1 MNEYSNTSVLDQAK
15 SKIQLFKTLNNPSFD
30 SQGMLHDLQHPGF
43 MSTPDEYGFTDWVRD
58 AWTDWNIMRN
68 ETNYSSELG
77 KYQLDQVKVNELD
90 NAEDYLRL
98 VQYNTDSEDKV
109 EIPKELGEEYSKLAK
124 EYKLTG
130 SIDEQI
136 SQIGKY
142 KEELFASQNDAL
154 NEAKKYQDE
163 AQDWRNKHDLSDYY
177 EYKKEEGVFDQF
189 NLDSYLYKL
198 PGIFG
203 SSSASLGLQAL
214 GLAAGLGASVALS
227 ALTGGTATPWIAAAW
242 ATGLSA
248 TALGANIAS
257 ADRENKA
264 EVFDNMKTR
273 IIEQSLNDGSYK
285 DVIKQ
290 AKDKLNDDSL
300 TDDQVMDKILTNQID
315 VKNEA
320 FNKSVHKALTGIEQ
334 LYASDMATVLG
345 TESIETALTVIPF
358 GALSKLGKL
367 GKLGKAVNIA
377 SEKKGKLV
385 DAITDRIDKVK
396 YFGIDKSIKGMADR
410 TKRGFILDLAGRQFV
425 QASYE
430 MIEESNQYL
439 AAQEYIE
446 GKYDGMQ
453 PSYIKGIADSWK
465 HGARS
470 LYSFYAPWDTALTS
484 DKEWL
489 ENSRSGFVLGLLNVP
504 NIVTTGVNARRAYK
518 QVQGDKFVQDVAA
531 DDMFADKDRLN
542 KNITYAQHAINNRE
556 EEIYKAFDKAKE
568 IGLDGIDAQMW
579 DEERDHAIRIVNR
592 ANSKKIQQLAEERD
606 IKKGTEDFNIYVGMI
621 DYYEERAK
629 NATEK
634 YNELANE
641 ANKLL
646 TNQRLFEDKFD
657 SEYGISESE
666 FESLS
671 EEDKEAALS
680 NKTYVISRATTNAR
694 LSAYESILN
703 DIEKL
708 EQDAEETHAKFGIT
722 YNKKDLNKA
731 KSIIKK
737 RYDTV
742 LREDKDASSERDVE
756 LSSIQHD
763 LINAYKHATW
773 AEVDMLRANEDLAAV
788 LTPKKKSEK
797 AVENT
802 KSRIAQY
809 KKVQKQNQEF
819 EQQLQDDH
827 RNEEQPQEEVQP
839 VEVDEEKVEQEVIP
853 QESIQQTEQSVKKV
867 EQPTEEIVEEKPAVQ
882 QESVEK
888 TPKNKPKKFDIDDGQ
903 ITNKYG
909 LTVPHSVVG
918 ARMRYTLEDGSVVEG
933 FRDGRSTRYKNDN
946 RIVAIHDGAG
956 SYIDISV
963 DKIIKVEA
971 YDPITGEEKI
981 FGEYKPKTLDL
992 TNKIKELSQAR
1003 QQIVET
1009 TTEIVSEYKAKKNR
1023 EDAMR
1028 RAQASGQTVPQ
1039 SLDYY
1044 SQGIKHTY
1052 NRDNK
1057 YGKAHEDANDALVN
1071 AVEQID
1077 SEIGQIM
1084 TSLLPDQ
1091 AWKYNRG
1098 TRKPFF
1104 VQSDIDYLFA
1114 SIDSGE
1120 SVNVSPEL
1128 RSVFGAFSDLTDLQ
1142 GQLEEAI
1149 SDVDVEQADKL
1160 ISQIDAAIEKLNS
1173 KVDAYNNR
1181 NESIE
1186 DTNLRTAKEPSY
1198 SEKGHRLVNAG
1209 QTQEESND
1217 FISNSAKPDF
1227 IINSTVSFEILPDRI
1242 NVVFDYNSK
1251 KIRTRLNP
1259 DSSAI
1264 GIINKIR
1271 EYQKQAD
1278 GVNKQIVPIGIAR
1291 TAGRIQHG
1299 NQDNNLTTIKDY
1311 WTVNDVYQI
1320 NPENTIIGIG
1330 TREGIKRGNTILQKG
1345 NYELGRSYWMVN
1357 VSRPET
1363 PNNDRKVPVHL
1374 NPVKIGDIDGLAE
1387 IILQCYEQYNQQFFT
1402 TKEGVQTPIDPT
1414 KLLDFIVYNGNDSRI
1429 TEDRAKMYQP
1439 DHLANLLK
1447 KQLFLE
1453 NGKLTIGTTAYD
1465 VVQLSSNPDLRK
1477 QAIDNI
1483 NANFN
1488 FRINDEN
1495 LYSNWG
1501 SEELKETNPFY
1512 GLKSWFDLYKKDK
1525 LTILPG
1531 VLEFDRKM
1539 VGLDSSAPKGISVLG
1554 YYIKNGL
1561 IKTDFVGMT
1570 DALIYIKDVALVEKD
1585 NGRTEKQI
1593 EESVLE
1599 NPGVKVESADD
1610 LSAFFE
1616 REFNAKFTSDQLS
1629 QQQDENELRERAR
1642 TIIRKLTGLNNV
1654 ETEDDILG
1662 VTQSGLYILGKA
1674 QLDSITLSTYA
1685 PVGTEYHEAWHRI
1698 SNLLMEDKQRE
1709 KLFNRM
1715 RKKYGKDLSDVEIDE
1730 ILAERFKEFQLD
1742 VAENIDYSVTS
1753 LFKRAWNFI
1762 KALANLKDIRLAW
1775 LYTAINRGEFA
1786 KLKPSKERIER
1797 FKNLYGEQGAL
1808 YTYRGHEFNE
1818 FNNSQDIDGAIDSFI
1833 WLLFNMPGP
1842 RTDKQVQDTLKWGQ
1856 TTIDPKILEETVSHT
1871 ITDYS
1876 DVDKLS
1882 LDRLKIFLAKSKSP
1896 AFQELF
1902 QNFDLIQSLIKQK
1915 LKKIQVNLLE
1925 RDEREEINEEKDDDF
1940 ARFDRASYE
1949 IDHYS
1954 TAPAEVKF
1962 FFNTIPEMEWRNGE
1976 IKLVKNQITGL
1987 PKFFNPRLTCNIVF
2001 NDLNNINTIQELID
2015 RVNEK
2020 AQTRPLYIGI
2030 KTKLD
2035 KLVERSKGKGE
2046 DAIQAEATLTK
2057 MLTTIHSN
2065 KNSFL
2070 TVRGT
2075 VETVE
2080 GKTTHSLDVIDNTAE
2095 NKSRALTGQYSQ
2107 ALFLQGGILE
2117 INSEQGITFSQNGE
2131 KQLNSFLSFYDML
2144 QKATQ
2149 NDGKFKTKKG
2159 SYDLHDVSTQSLI
2172 KDYIVTLLNG
2182 VGITIDTGTIDEML
2196 SRPVFGNGSE
2206 YDKLVQFL
2214 FTNTSYWGGMQ
2225 SLVKRL
2231 TALRDQLKAAPKGLQ
2246 TIRVGEQ
2253 DIEIASFYNSNGFVK
2268 ELAKAFIQYHS
2279 NYDNLMAIGAGNNL
2293 LYAISQN
2300 NFSTDTVD
2308 ELNNNPEL
2316 IKQLENIPY
2325 TQASLLV
2332 QQAKAGS
2339 KFRAQ
2344 TFVNFR
2350 TNNPND
2356 VGNDYHQITDA
2367 EDYLSKM
2374 TLVLN
2379 NRLIFPTIADKKT
2392 YHVIDGVQMP
2402 NERLT
2407 SYGIVPYVGMR
2418 FGFGIQTVRQ
2428 IISYANSELASI
2440 EHCINQLT
2448 PGHPEFLPEDQR
2460 IKNYHTKNKY
2470 EVGEETYSIEPN
2482 GTRFQFLN
2490 GVYVDDKFISF
2501 NNPRKASAEN
2511 LKTAREYFFNQPV
2524 EKQIMMINELLSR
2537 RVLDEIQYAV
2547 DKGIIEY
2554 DSTNHLTN
2562 KLLDDDLINSRAE
2575 YYKKKDYKN
2584 PQHIAIIDII
2594 SQYTNNS
2601 IISINEVERV
2611 FSGNPAFYKWNYD
2624 QFGVID
2630 ASIDKIKRLG
2640 SLTSTGVN
2648 NRLDFEDFDP
2658 MYTCAELKDFKIGSR
2673 QFKDTLVPLFVDSS
2687 IREVVKQVH
2696 GIQATLHED
2705 GSNKTVNELK
2715 SEFPKEANLAEVR
2728 AKKEVAVY
2736 GKGINVADAAV
2747 YVTPEFYA
2755 RMMRSIG
2762 MWGPEIAEA
2771 YRILTEPANE
2781 TERNWESQAE
2791 AYAKV
2796 MKASYKPLKY
2806 MAFGRRIENGLAVPY
2821 FNKMALFPLFESV
2834 ATGDIRKLYERMTD
2848 KENPIDMVLFESAV
2862 KAGSKNPLSWKGEDG
2877 NVNDLSK
2884 FTTYKQNM
2892 RYLRQQ
2898 LATDPHT
2905 HEEQMA
2911 GTQMLKVALANLDLL
2926 GNYGFGENK
2935 TKGEVIRDTIFSAM
2949 NELSNRGRK
2958 RIEEKLLDKDGRVS
2972 EEKLAKMLMED
2983 LETQDADNNILDGV
2997 TFNPETGKMN
3007 LSLSAIS
3014 NNTWLE
3020 SRIISMINKEVI
3032 DVNLPGGAFIQRSA
3046 FGMAA
3051 DQMDV
3056 MSDKMLNNG
3065 VALKTIDEKD
3075 GSLQAI
3081 VSINLFKHII
3091 PNYDKMTFTEA
3102 RQWLLDHNI
3111 IGENAEPSAIG
3122 YRIPTQAQASIQAL
3136 KFMDVLPEIMGDTIV
3151 LPEDFT
3157 KQTGSDFDIDK
3168 LYVSRYQYDKKGNRI
3183 QFNDEL
3189 GMEGNSE
3196 DAIKNKLIEQYLKV
3210 LTTTEYTNQ
3219 LKVSIDNATSTVK
3232 DYVLRKI
3239 ESKKPIH
3246 HQTPFEVY
3254 SPHYQE
3260 EVKSEY
3266 TKGKSGIGPFALNNA
3281 HHILTQLMGVKF
3293 KSNAFTEAL
3302 NLIDLDKQYDDD
3314 GSGRR
3319 ILDWLSAMINAFVD
3333 IAKDP
3338 YIVRLNVNP
3347 YTFNMTAYLLRMGK
3361 GEQTF
3366 YFLKQPVIDAVAKA
3380 VLNTRGNY
3388 GKDNTKTQFEVE
3400 QEATQKVLNS
3410 FGITEN
3416 VLEAQR
3422 EILKDPNNLAIHLES
3437 LFNGELEKMLLSDNV
3452 SQEDKNKYQAKV
3464 WLAWQAMT
3472 PYAKDMAD
3480 LVKYSKVDTKKMG
3493 KSFAAQRIFEKGI
3506 DRIKDES
3513 ETRFKYGVLDNFF
3526 DNTFLTT
3533 KAENSIVFGRSLF
3546 ENQLLR
3552 TTPKFVLT
3560 LDNILYRLGKSKS
3573 IDERLLRT
3581 IVGSMEA
3588 AIKSEY
3594 FNQKMQDKG
3603 ITPAD
3608 FFYGDNTVARRLMKL
3623 RNRIYRG
3630 ELNDL
3635 KNNVVGFNNALLNF
3649 LIPNTVKYET
3659 TFTEPDYVDVKTMF
3673 DQDVHSKNMIITAWE
3688 ELLQHYD
3695 EEVRTLAE
3703 DLIYYSFLTSGDNK
3717 NMNSFFEF
3725 VPTSWRKE
3733 YSQFLQDKLDNNEI
3747 SVNYRDIYL
3756 NNWQNN
3762 DIVPRIEQSYREE
3775 RMGTEGEM
3783 IVEEQYFEG
3792 IRSKYT
3798 LSDSSFAPY
3807 IMFTG
3812 KAGSKNR
3819 IKPIG
3824 WYKQQERTKS
3834 GIYVTRSYPV
3844 YPSFVK
3850 IRYGSTNSPTS
3861 YVVYELI
3868 GYNMEATKAGNI
3880 NYIPIYVAVNK
3891 KGYRYKGHVIT
3902 EYGQYQGHMF
3912 NLMSIGVTSEDF
3924 INGNV
3929 VNLINKSK
3937 NLSEEQKKQYSL
3949 TFGKNFRSISTLP
3962 SYINL
3967 AISDMYGTISE
3978 QKDISFEQ
3986 EVTPETTE
3994 DGSINVYY
4002 GAGENAD
4009 LSNFAERP
4017 FEFEGVRYRNVESAF
4032 QSRKLDYSDFY
4043 HYPNFGGP
4051 KDSYFEMQEKF
4062 ENTTGPEAR
4071 KLGRQIIGLNQAE
4084 WDKHSSD
4091 IMKKIIRESFKQN
4104 PSALKRLL
4112 ATGNSVL
4119 THNQDKGKW
4128 GKEFPRILMEV
4139 RDELKQPLEIT
4150 SNPFDEYRQVRIN
4163 VGNSGVSVQ
4172 RAIELIN
4179 KLKTAEMRNE
4189 EVTGQIDD
4197 VYNSELFEDWS
4208 ERKSV
4213 IELFKDKQFGNDVE
4227 SLFEE
4232 YLSKDESN
4240 DINDLNT
4247 TNNISDILNKIVLDS
4262 GAFVKVDP
4270 NQLSLFDDMSDQ
4282 DRKDI
4287 QDQIDEHNKKCNR

>member
-43 MSTPDEYGFTDWVRD
+43 MSTPDEYGFTDWIRD

-109 EIPKELGEEYSKLAK
+109 EIPEELGEEYSKLAK

-142 KEELFASQNDAL
+142 KEELFASQNNAL

-227 ALTGGTATPWIAAAW
+227 ALTAGTATPWIAASW

-285 DVIKQ
+285 DVIEQ
-290 AKDKLNDDSL
+290 AKGKLNDDSL
-300 TDDQVMDKILTNQID
+300 TDDQVMDKILTNQVD

-320 FNKSVHKALTGIEQ
+320 FNKSVHKALTGVEQ
-334 LYASDMATVLG
+334 LYTSDMATVLG

-396 YFGIDKSIKGMADR
+396 YFGIDKSIKGMADK

-425 QASYE
+425 QASSE
-430 MIEESNQYL
+430 MVEESNQYL

-531 DDMFADKDRLN
+531 DDVFADKDRLN

-568 IGLDGIDAQMW
+568 IGLEGIDAQMW

-621 DYYEERAK
+621 DYYEERVK

-646 TNQRLFEDKFD
+646 TNQQLFEDKFD
-657 SEYGISESE
+657 AEYGISESE

-680 NKTYVISRATTNAR
+680 NKAYVISRATTNAR

-708 EQDAEETHAKFGIT
+708 EQDAEEVHAKFGIT

-737 RYDTV
+737 RYDTI
-742 LREDKDASSERDVE
+742 LREDEDASSERDVE

-788 LTPKKKSEK
+788 LTSKKKSEK
-797 AVENT
+797 AVEDT
-802 KSRIAQY
+802 KSIIAQY

-827 RNEEQPQEEVQP
+827 HNGERPQEEVRH

-853 QESIQQTEQSVKKV
+853 QEPIQQTEQSVEKV
-867 EQPTEEIVEEKPAVQ
+867 EQPTEETTEEKPAVQ
-882 QESVEK
+882 QESDK
-888 TPKNKPKKFDIDDGQ
+888 KKNKQNIRKNVAAKHLNRLKNATDVIDKINSLQQVKNVIAKDRTLYTDDEINEVYQ
-903 ITNKYG
+903 IEQQLREMGYEIRELSGSSYHDDDKYIVDTFIPDDT
-909 LTVPHSVVG
+909 LPVG
-918 ARMRYTLEDGSVVEG
+918 ARIVSGIRKPLILKDGVMVQAPSVTVRQNLPSESED
-933 FRDGRSTRYKNDN
+933 N
-946 RIVAIHDGAG
+946 
-956 SYIDISV
+956 
-963 DKIIKVEA
+963 
-971 YDPITGEEKI
+971 EK
-981 FGEYKPKTLDL
+981 LDL
-992 TNKIKELSQAR
+992 SDRIKELSQAR

-1009 TTEIVSEYKAKKNR
+1009 TTEVVSEHKAKKNR
-1023 EDAMR
+1023 DDAMR
-1028 RAQASGQTVPQ
+1028 RAQASGQTAPQ
-1039 SLDYY
+1039 SIDYY
-1044 SQGIKHTY
+1044 SQGVKHTY

-1057 YGKAHEDANDALVN
+1057 YGKTHEDINDALVN

-1084 TSLLPDQ
+1084 TSLFPDQ

-1098 TRKPFF
+1098 VRKPFF

-1114 SIDSGE
+1114 SVDSGE

-1160 ISQIDAAIEKLNS
+1160 IPQINAAIEKLNS
-1173 KVDAYNNR
+1173 KVDVYNNR

-1227 IINSTVSFEILPDRI
+1227 IINSTVSFEVLPDRI
-1242 NVVFDYNSK
+1242 NVVFDYNGK

-1278 GVNKQIVPIGIAR
+1278 SVNKQIVPIGIAR

-1299 NQDNNLTTIKDY
+1299 AQDNNLTTVKDY
-1311 WTVNDVYQI
+1311 WTVKDVYQI
-1320 NPENTIIGIG
+1320 NPENTTIGIG

-1345 NYELGRSYWMVN
+1345 DYELGRSYWMVN

-1374 NPVKIGDIDGLAE
+1374 NPVKIGDINGLAE

-1465 VVQLSSNPDLRK
+1465 IVQLSSNPDLRK

-1585 NGRTEKQI
+1585 NGKTEKQI

-1610 LSAFFE
+1610 LSAFFKQ
-1616 REFNAKFTSDQLS
+1616 EFGAKFTSDQLS

-1685 PVGTEYHEAWHRI
+1685 PVGTEYHESWHRI

-1818 FNNSQDIDGAIDSFI
+1818 FNNSQTIDGAIDGLI
-1833 WLLFNMPGP
+1833 YLLFNMP
-1842 RTDKQVQDTLKWGQ
+1842 DKLGNVTR
-1856 TTIDPKILEETVSHT
+1856 

-1876 DVDKLS
+1876 DIDKIS
-1882 LDRLKIFLAKSKSP
+1882 LDRLKTLLAASKSP
-1896 AFQELF
+1896 VYQELF
-1902 QNFDLIQSLIKQK
+1902 QNFDLVQDLLKQK
-1915 LKKIQVNLLE
+1915 LKKIQVNLLTK
-1925 RDEREEINEEKDDDF
+1925 EEQEELNEEGSEDLGKIDMDDYTK
-1940 ARFDRASYE
+1940 ASYE
-1949 IDHYS
+1949 IDPYS
-1954 TAPAEVKF
+1954 NAPAEVKF
-1962 FFNTIPEMEWRNGE
+1962 FFTTIPEKEWRNGE
-1976 IKLVKNQITGL
+1976 MQLVMNPITGL
-1987 PKFFNPRLTCNIVF
+1987 PKFFNPRLTWNIIL
-2001 NDLNNINTIQELID
+2001 NDLHSATTIQEMVDI
-2015 RVNEK
+2015 VNKK
-2020 AQTRPLYIGI
+2020 AQTIPLYAGV

-2035 KLVERSKGKGE
+2035 KLVERSKGQGE
-2046 DAIQAEATLTK
+2046 DAVQAEATLTK

-2095 NKSRALTGQYSQ
+2095 NKSRALPGQYSQ

-2117 INSEQGITFSQNGE
+2117 INSEQGIIFSQNGE

-2159 SYDLHDVSTQSLI
+2159 SYDLHDISTQSLI

-2293 LYAISQN
+2293 LYASSQN

-2316 IKQLENIPY
+2316 IEQLENIPY
-2325 TQASLLV
+2325 TQVSLLV

-2392 YHVIDGVQMP
+2392 YHVIDGVKMP

-2470 EVGEETYSIEPN
+2470 NVGKETYSIEPN

-2501 NNPRKASAEN
+2501 NNPRKTSAEN

-2575 YYKKKDYKN
+2575 YYKKKGYKN
-2584 PQHIAIIDII
+2584 PQHVAIIDII

-2658 MYTCAELKDFKIGSR
+2658 MYTCAELKDFEIGSR
-2673 QFKDTLVPLFVDSS
+2673 QFKDTLAPLFVDSS
-2687 IREVVKQVH
+2687 IRELVKQVH
-2696 GIQATLHED
+2696 GIQATLRED
-2705 GSNKTVNELK
+2705 GSNKTVEELK
-2715 SEFPKEANLAEVR
+2715 AEFPKEANLAEVR
-2728 AKKEVAVY
+2728 AKKEVAGY

-2958 RIEEKLLDKDGRVS
+2958 RIEEKLLDKDGKVS

-2983 LETQDADNNILDGV
+2983 LETQDADNNILDGI

-3020 SRIISMINKEVI
+3020 SRFISMINKEVI

-3065 VALKTIDEKD
+3065 IALKTIDEKD

-3091 PNYDKMTFTEA
+3091 PNYDKITFTEA

-3157 KQTGSDFDIDK
+3157 KQTGSD
-3168 LYVSRYQYDKKGNRI
+3168 
-3183 QFNDEL
+3183 
-3189 GMEGNSE
+3189 
-3196 DAIKNKLIEQYLKV
+3196 
-3210 LTTTEYTNQ
+3210 
-3219 LKVSIDNATSTVK
+3219 
-3232 DYVLRKI
+3232 KI
-3239 ESKKPIH
+3239 
-3246 HQTPFEVY
+3246 
-3254 SPHYQE
+3254 
-3260 EVKSEY
+3260 
-3266 TKGKSGIGPFALNNA
+3266 
-3281 HHILTQLMGVKF
+3281 
-3293 KSNAFTEAL
+3293 
-3302 NLIDLDKQYDDD
+3302 
-3314 GSGRR
+3314 
-3319 ILDWLSAMINAFVD
+3319 
-3333 IAKDP
+3333 
-3338 YIVRLNVNP
+3338 
-3347 YTFNMTAYLLRMGK
+3347 
-3361 GEQTF
+3361 
-3366 YFLKQPVIDAVAKA
+3366 
-3380 VLNTRGNY
+3380 
-3388 GKDNTKTQFEVE
+3388 
-3400 QEATQKVLNS
+3400 
-3410 FGITEN
+3410 
-3416 VLEAQR
+3416 
-3422 EILKDPNNLAIHLES
+3422 
-3437 LFNGELEKMLLSDNV
+3437 
-3452 SQEDKNKYQAKV
+3452 
-3464 WLAWQAMT
+3464 
-3472 PYAKDMAD
+3472 
-3480 LVKYSKVDTKKMG
+3480 
-3493 KSFAAQRIFEKGI
+3493 
-3506 DRIKDES
+3506 
-3513 ETRFKYGVLDNFF
+3513 
-3526 DNTFLTT
+3526 
-3533 KAENSIVFGRSLF
+3533 SLF
-3546 ENQLLR
+3546 E
-3552 TTPKFVLT
+3552 
-3560 LDNILYRLGKSKS
+3560 
-3573 IDERLLRT
+3573 
-3581 IVGSMEA
+3581 
-3588 AIKSEY
+3588 
-3594 FNQKMQDKG
+3594 
-3603 ITPAD
+3603 
-3608 FFYGDNTVARRLMKL
+3608 
-3623 RNRIYRG
+3623 
-3630 ELNDL
+3630 
-3635 KNNVVGFNNALLNF
+3635 
-3649 LIPNTVKYET
+3649 
-3659 TFTEPDYVDVKTMF
+3659 
-3673 DQDVHSKNMIITAWE
+3673 
-3688 ELLQHYD
+3688 
-3695 EEVRTLAE
+3695 
-3703 DLIYYSFLTSGDNK
+3703 
-3717 NMNSFFEF
+3717 
-3725 VPTSWRKE
+3725 
-3733 YSQFLQDKLDNNEI
+3733 
-3747 SVNYRDIYL
+3747 
-3756 NNWQNN
+3756 
-3762 DIVPRIEQSYREE
+3762 
-3775 RMGTEGEM
+3775 
-3783 IVEEQYFEG
+3783 
-3792 IRSKYT
+3792 
-3798 LSDSSFAPY
+3798 
-3807 IMFTG
+3807 
-3812 KAGSKNR
+3812 
-3819 IKPIG
+3819 
-3824 WYKQQERTKS
+3824 
-3834 GIYVTRSYPV
+3834 PV
-3844 YPSFVK
+3844 
-3850 IRYGSTNSPTS
+3850 
-3861 YVVYELI
+3861 
-3868 GYNMEATKAGNI
+3868 
-3880 NYIPIYVAVNK
+3880 
-3891 KGYRYKGHVIT
+3891 
-3902 EYGQYQGHMF
+3902 
-3912 NLMSIGVTSEDF
+3912 
-3924 INGNV
+3924 
-3929 VNLINKSK
+3929 
-3937 NLSEEQKKQYSL
+3937 
-3949 TFGKNFRSISTLP
+3949 
-3962 SYINL
+3962 
-3967 AISDMYGTISE
+3967 
-3978 QKDISFEQ
+3978 
-3986 EVTPETTE
+3986 
-3994 DGSINVYY
+3994 
-4002 GAGENAD
+4002 
-4009 LSNFAERP
+4009 
-4017 FEFEGVRYRNVESAF
+4017 
-4032 QSRKLDYSDFY
+4032 
-4043 HYPNFGGP
+4043 
-4051 KDSYFEMQEKF
+4051 
-4062 ENTTGPEAR
+4062 
-4071 KLGRQIIGLNQAE
+4071 
-4084 WDKHSSD
+4084 
-4091 IMKKIIRESFKQN
+4091 
-4104 PSALKRLL
+4104 
-4112 ATGNSVL
+4112 
-4119 THNQDKGKW
+4119 
-4128 GKEFPRILMEV
+4128 
-4139 RDELKQPLEIT
+4139 
-4150 SNPFDEYRQVRIN
+4150 
-4163 VGNSGVSVQ
+4163 
-4172 RAIELIN
+4172 
-4179 KLKTAEMRNE
+4179 
-4189 EVTGQIDD
+4189 
-4197 VYNSELFEDWS
+4197 
-4208 ERKSV
+4208 
-4213 IELFKDKQFGNDVE
+4213 
-4227 SLFEE
+4227 
-4232 YLSKDESN
+4232 
-4240 DINDLNT
+4240 
-4247 TNNISDILNKIVLDS
+4247 
-4262 GAFVKVDP
+4262 
-4270 NQLSLFDDMSDQ
+4270 
-4282 DRKDI
+4282 
-4287 QDQIDEHNKKCNR
+4287 

>member
-30 SQGMLHDLQHPGF
+30 SQGVLHDLQHPGF

-98 VQYNTDSEDKV
+98 VQYNAGSEDKV
-109 EIPKELGEEYSKLAK
+109 EIPEELGEEYSKLAK
-124 EYKLTG
+124 EYKLSG

-142 KEELFASQNDAL
+142 KEDLFASQNNAL

-163 AQDWRNKHDLSDYY
+163 AQDWRDKHYLSDYY
-177 EYKKEEGVFDQF
+177 EYKKEEGVFDQY

-273 IIEQSLNDGSYK
+273 IIEQSLNDGSYQ

-290 AKDKLNDDSL
+290 AKTKLDDDSL
-300 TDDQVMDKILTNQID
+300 TDDQVMDKILTNQ
-315 VKNEA
+315 VEVQNES
-320 FNKSVHKALTGIEQ
+320 FNKSVHKALTGVEQ
-334 LYASDMATVLG
+334 LYTSDMATVLG

-396 YFGIDKSIKGMADR
+396 YFGIDKSIKGMADK

-425 QASYE
+425 QASSE

-556 EEIYKAFDKAKE
+556 EEIYRAFDKAKE
-568 IGLDGIDAQMW
+568 IGLEGIDAQMW

-629 NATEK
+629 EASEK
-634 YNELANE
+634 YNERANE

-646 TNQRLFEDKFD
+646 SNQQLFEDKFD
-657 SEYGISESE
+657 AEYGISQSE
-666 FESLS
+666 FEALS

-680 NKTYVISRATTNAR
+680 NKAYIISRAATNAR

-703 DIEKL
+703 DIDRL
-708 EQDAEETHAKFGIT
+708 EQDAEEAHAKFGIT

-737 RYDTV
+737 RYDTI
-742 LREDKDASSERDVE
+742 LREDEDASSERDVE
-756 LSSIQHD
+756 LSSIQYD

-773 AEVDMLRANEDLAAV
+773 AEVDMLRANEDLTAV
-788 LTPKKKSEK
+788 LTSKKNNEK
-797 AVENT
+797 AVEET

-827 RNEEQPQEEVQP
+827 RNEEQPQEEAQP
-839 VEVDEEKVEQEVIP
+839 VEIDEEKIEQVEKPTITQDDDIVWREVDEEQPIEKAEQPIVQQVEQ
-853 QESIQQTEQSVKKV
+853 K
-867 EQPTEEIVEEKPAVQ
+867 TEEKIEEKPVEQ
-882 QESVEK
+882 SKSVEK
-888 TPKNKPKKFDIDDGQ
+888 EDEEPGVIVLGKSKSRSGMEYEIKAFIDDDTDNELSHNEQYRIQAASNNNMVTFGLNDLLNYMSEDYLESMSYHGFEENTLQ
-903 ITNKYG
+903 SFKVRMVRRYEDKTDGTVHYYLYGRATYDKYDDS
-909 LTVPHSVVG
+909 HDI
-918 ARMRYTLEDGSVVEG
+918 MLEVQ
-933 FRDGRSTRYKNDN
+933 NL
-946 RIVAIHDGAG
+946 
-956 SYIDISV
+956 
-963 DKIIKVEA
+963 
-971 YDPITGEEKI
+971 
-981 FGEYKPKTLDL
+981 PKQFEILFKDDQTENNEQKLDL
-992 TNKIKELSQAR
+992 TDRIKGLTQAR

-1009 TTEIVSEYKAKKNR
+1009 TTEVVSEYKAKKNR
-1023 EDAMR
+1023 DEAMR
-1028 RAQASGQTVPQ
+1028 RAQASGQTAEQ

-1044 SQGIKHTY
+1044 SQGIKHVY

-1057 YGKAHEDANDALVN
+1057 YGKAHENASDALVK
-1071 AVEQID
+1071 AVEQVD
-1077 SEIGQIM
+1077 TEIGQIM
-1084 TSLLPDQ
+1084 TQLVPEN
-1091 AWKYNRG
+1091 AWKYSRG
-1098 TRKPFF
+1098 TRAPFF
-1104 VQSDIDYLFA
+1104 VQQDVDYLF
-1114 SIDSGE
+1114 
-1120 SVNVSPEL
+1120 SVADVEKDNTVLSTEL
-1128 RSVFGAFSDLTDLQ
+1128 KGVLGAFDDLMTLQ
-1142 GQLEEAI
+1142 GRLEEAI
-1149 SDVDVEQADKL
+1149 SDVDVESADKL
-1160 ISQIDAAIEKLNS
+1160 IPQIDSAIEKLNS
-1173 KVDAYNNR
+1173 KVDIYNNR
-1181 NESIE
+1181 NESVE
-1186 DTNLRTAKEPSY
+1186 DTNLRNAKEPSY
-1198 SEKGHRLVNAG
+1198 SEKGHRLINAG
-1209 QTQEESND
+1209 QTQEESNN
-1217 FISNSAKPDF
+1217 FIANSAKPDF
-1227 IINSTVSFEILPDRI
+1227 IINSTVSFEVLPDRI
-1242 NVVFDYNSK
+1242 NVVFDYNGK

-1278 GVNKQIVPIGIAR
+1278 SVNKQIVPIGIAR

-1299 NQDNNLTTIKDY
+1299 AQDNNLTSVKDY
-1311 WTVNDVYQI
+1311 WTLNDVYQI
-1320 NPENTIIGIG
+1320 NPENTVIGIG

-1345 NYELGRSYWMVN
+1345 NNYELGRSYWMVN

-1363 PNNDRKVPVHL
+1363 PNHDRKVPVHL

-1402 TKEGVQTPIDPT
+1402 TKEGVQTPIDPV

-1429 TEDRAKMYQP
+1429 TEDKAKMYQP
-1439 DHLANLLK
+1439 EHLANMLK

-1453 NGKLTIGTTAYD
+1453 DGKLTIGTIAYD
-1465 VVQLSSNPDLRK
+1465 IVQLSSNPELRK
-1477 QAIDNI
+1477 QAIENI
-1483 NANFN
+1483 NSNLN

-1539 VGLDSSAPKGISVLG
+1539 VGLDPSAPKGISVLG

-1585 NGRTEKQI
+1585 NGKTEQQI
-1593 EESVLE
+1593 EESVLD

-1616 REFNAKFTSDQLS
+1616 QEFGAKFTSDQLS
-1629 QQQDENELRERAR
+1629 KQQDENELRERAR
-1642 TIIRKLTGLNNV
+1642 AIIRKLTGLNNV

-1715 RKKYGKDLSDVEIDE
+1715 RKKYGKELSDIEIDE
-1730 ILAERFKEFQLD
+1730 ILAERFKEFQLG

-1762 KALANLKDIRLAW
+1762 KALVNLKDLQLAW

-1808 YTYRGHEFNE
+1808 YTYRGHEFKE
-1818 FNNSQDIDGAIDSFI
+1818 FNNSQMIDGAIDGLI
-1833 WLLFNMPGP
+1833 YLLFNMP
-1842 RTDKQVQDTLKWGQ
+1842 DKLGNVTR
-1856 TTIDPKILEETVSHT
+1856 
-1871 ITDYS
+1871 ITDYT
-1876 DVDKLS
+1876 DINKLS
-1882 LDRLKIFLAKSKSP
+1882 LDRLKTLLAASKSP
-1896 AFQELF
+1896 VYQELY
-1902 QNFDLIQSLIKQK
+1902 QNFDLIQDLMKQK
-1915 LKKIQVNLLE
+1915 LKKIQVNLLTK
-1925 RDEREEINEEKDDDF
+1925 EEQEELNEEKDEDLGKIDMDDYTK
-1940 ARFDRASYE
+1940 ASYE
-1949 IDHYS
+1949 VDPYS
-1954 TAPAEVKF
+1954 NAPAEVKF
-1962 FFNTIPEMEWRNGE
+1962 FFTTIPEKEWRDGQMQ
-1976 IKLVKNQITGL
+1976 LVKNPITGL
-1987 PKFFNPRLTCNIVF
+1987 PKFFNPRLTWNIIL
-2001 NDLNNINTIQELID
+2001 NDLHSATTIQEMVDL
-2015 RVNEK
+2015 VNKK
-2020 AQTRPLYIGI
+2020 AQTVALYAGV
-2030 KTKLD
+2030 KSKLD
-2035 KLVERSKGKGE
+2035 KLVERSKGQGE

-2080 GKTTHSLDVIDNTAE
+2080 GETTHSLDVIDNTAE
-2095 NKSRALTGQYSQ
+2095 NKSRALPSQYSQ

-2131 KQLNSFLSFYDML
+2131 KQLNAFLSFYDL
-2144 QKATQ
+2144 IQRATQ
-2149 NDGKFKTKKG
+2149 NGGKFKTKKG
-2159 SYDLHDVSTQSLI
+2159 SYDLHDVATQSLV
-2172 KDYIVTLLNG
+2172 KDYIVQLLNG
-2182 VGITIDTGTIDEML
+2182 VDISIDTGTIDEML
-2196 SRPVFGNGSE
+2196 SRPVFGDGSE

-2231 TALRDQLKAAPKGLQ
+2231 IALRDQLKAAPKGLQ

-2293 LYAISQN
+2293 LYASSQN

-2316 IKQLENIPY
+2316 IEQLENIPY
-2325 TQASLLV
+2325 TQASLLIK
-2332 QQAKAGS
+2332 QAKAGN

-2374 TLVLN
+2374 TLILN
-2379 NRLIFPTIADKKT
+2379 NRLIFPTVADKKT
-2392 YHVIDGVQMP
+2392 YHVIDGVQLP

-2407 SYGIVPYVGMR
+2407 NYGIVPYVGMR
-2418 FGFGIQTVRQ
+2418 FGFGIQTINQ
-2428 IISYANSELASI
+2428 IIAYANSELASI

-2448 PGHPEFLPEDQR
+2448 PGHPDYLSEDQR

-2470 EVGEETYSIEPN
+2470 KIGKDTYSIEPN
-2482 GTRFQFLN
+2482 GTRFQFLS
-2490 GVYVDDKFISF
+2490 GVYIDNKFVSF
-2501 NNPRKASAEN
+2501 NDPRKTSAEN
-2511 LKTAREYFFNQPV
+2511 LKTAKEKFFNQPV

-2554 DSTNHLTN
+2554 DETNHLVN
-2562 KLLDDDLINSRAE
+2562 KLLDDDLIKERAE
-2575 YYKKKDYKN
+2575 YYSKKGYKN
-2584 PQHIAIIDII
+2584 PQHVAIVDII

-2601 IISINEVERV
+2601 IISISEVERV

-2624 QFGVID
+2624 QFGIID

-2640 SLTSTGVN
+2640 SLTSTGIN

-2658 MYTCAELKDFKIGSR
+2658 MYTCAELKDFEIGSR
-2673 QFKDTLVPLFVDSS
+2673 QFKDTLVPLFIDSS

-2705 GSNKTVNELK
+2705 GSNKTVDELK
-2715 SEFPKEANLAEVR
+2715 SEFPKEANLAEIR
-2728 AKKEVAVY
+2728 AKKEVAGY
-2736 GKGINVADAAV
+2736 GEGINVADAAV

-2791 AYAKV
+2791 AYHKV

-2848 KENPIDMVLFESAV
+2848 KESPIDMVLFESAV

-2935 TKGEVIRDTIFSAM
+2935 VKGEVIRDTIFGAM

-2958 RIEEKLLDKDGRVS
+2958 RIEDKLLGPDGKVS

-2997 TFNPETGKMN
+2997 TFNPETGRMN

-3014 NNTWLE
+3014 NNSWLE

-3065 VALKTIDEKD
+3065 VALKTVDEKD
-3075 GSLQAI
+3075 GSLQSI
-3081 VSINLFKHII
+3081 ISINLFKHII
-3091 PNYDKMTFTEA
+3091 PNYENMTFTEA
-3102 RQWLLDHNI
+3102 RQWLLNHNI
-3111 IGENAEPSAIG
+3111 IGENSEPQAIG

-3157 KQTGSDFDIDK
+3157 KQTGSDFD
-3168 LYVSRYQYDKKGNRI
+3168 
-3183 QFNDEL
+3183 
-3189 GMEGNSE
+3189 
-3196 DAIKNKLIEQYLKV
+3196 
-3210 LTTTEYTNQ
+3210 
-3219 LKVSIDNATSTVK
+3219 
-3232 DYVLRKI
+3232 
-3239 ESKKPIH
+3239 
-3246 HQTPFEVY
+3246 
-3254 SPHYQE
+3254 
-3260 EVKSEY
+3260 
-3266 TKGKSGIGPFALNNA
+3266 
-3281 HHILTQLMGVKF
+3281 
-3293 KSNAFTEAL
+3293 
-3302 NLIDLDKQYDDD
+3302 
-3314 GSGRR
+3314 
-3319 ILDWLSAMINAFVD
+3319 
-3333 IAKDP
+3333 
-3338 YIVRLNVNP
+3338 
-3347 YTFNMTAYLLRMGK
+3347 
-3361 GEQTF
+3361 
-3366 YFLKQPVIDAVAKA
+3366 
-3380 VLNTRGNY
+3380 
-3388 GKDNTKTQFEVE
+3388 
-3400 QEATQKVLNS
+3400 
-3410 FGITEN
+3410 
-3416 VLEAQR
+3416 
-3422 EILKDPNNLAIHLES
+3422 
-3437 LFNGELEKMLLSDNV
+3437 
-3452 SQEDKNKYQAKV
+3452 
-3464 WLAWQAMT
+3464 
-3472 PYAKDMAD
+3472 
-3480 LVKYSKVDTKKMG
+3480 
-3493 KSFAAQRIFEKGI
+3493 
-3506 DRIKDES
+3506 
-3513 ETRFKYGVLDNFF
+3513 
-3526 DNTFLTT
+3526 
-3533 KAENSIVFGRSLF
+3533 
-3546 ENQLLR
+3546 
-3552 TTPKFVLT
+3552 
-3560 LDNILYRLGKSKS
+3560 
-3573 IDERLLRT
+3573 
-3581 IVGSMEA
+3581 
-3588 AIKSEY
+3588 
-3594 FNQKMQDKG
+3594 
-3603 ITPAD
+3603 
-3608 FFYGDNTVARRLMKL
+3608 
-3623 RNRIYRG
+3623 
-3630 ELNDL
+3630 
-3635 KNNVVGFNNALLNF
+3635 
-3649 LIPNTVKYET
+3649 
-3659 TFTEPDYVDVKTMF
+3659 
-3673 DQDVHSKNMIITAWE
+3673 
-3688 ELLQHYD
+3688 
-3695 EEVRTLAE
+3695 
-3703 DLIYYSFLTSGDNK
+3703 
-3717 NMNSFFEF
+3717 
-3725 VPTSWRKE
+3725 
-3733 YSQFLQDKLDNNEI
+3733 
-3747 SVNYRDIYL
+3747 
-3756 NNWQNN
+3756 
-3762 DIVPRIEQSYREE
+3762 
-3775 RMGTEGEM
+3775 
-3783 IVEEQYFEG
+3783 
-3792 IRSKYT
+3792 
-3798 LSDSSFAPY
+3798 
-3807 IMFTG
+3807 
-3812 KAGSKNR
+3812 
-3819 IKPIG
+3819 
-3824 WYKQQERTKS
+3824 
-3834 GIYVTRSYPV
+3834 
-3844 YPSFVK
+3844 
-3850 IRYGSTNSPTS
+3850 
-3861 YVVYELI
+3861 
-3868 GYNMEATKAGNI
+3868 
-3880 NYIPIYVAVNK
+3880 
-3891 KGYRYKGHVIT
+3891 
-3902 EYGQYQGHMF
+3902 
-3912 NLMSIGVTSEDF
+3912 
-3924 INGNV
+3924 
-3929 VNLINKSK
+3929 
-3937 NLSEEQKKQYSL
+3937 
-3949 TFGKNFRSISTLP
+3949 
-3962 SYINL
+3962 
-3967 AISDMYGTISE
+3967 
-3978 QKDISFEQ
+3978 
-3986 EVTPETTE
+3986 
-3994 DGSINVYY
+3994 
-4002 GAGENAD
+4002 
-4009 LSNFAERP
+4009 
-4017 FEFEGVRYRNVESAF
+4017 
-4032 QSRKLDYSDFY
+4032 
-4043 HYPNFGGP
+4043 
-4051 KDSYFEMQEKF
+4051 
-4062 ENTTGPEAR
+4062 
-4071 KLGRQIIGLNQAE
+4071 
-4084 WDKHSSD
+4084 
-4091 IMKKIIRESFKQN
+4091 
-4104 PSALKRLL
+4104 
-4112 ATGNSVL
+4112 
-4119 THNQDKGKW
+4119 
-4128 GKEFPRILMEV
+4128 
-4139 RDELKQPLEIT
+4139 
-4150 SNPFDEYRQVRIN
+4150 
-4163 VGNSGVSVQ
+4163 
-4172 RAIELIN
+4172 
-4179 KLKTAEMRNE
+4179 
-4189 EVTGQIDD
+4189 
-4197 VYNSELFEDWS
+4197 
-4208 ERKSV
+4208 
-4213 IELFKDKQFGNDVE
+4213 
-4227 SLFEE
+4227 
-4232 YLSKDESN
+4232 
-4240 DINDLNT
+4240 
-4247 TNNISDILNKIVLDS
+4247 
-4262 GAFVKVDP
+4262 
-4270 NQLSLFDDMSDQ
+4270 
-4282 DRKDI
+4282 
-4287 QDQIDEHNKKCNR
+4287 

>member
-30 SQGMLHDLQHPGF
+30 SQGVLHDLQHPGF

-98 VQYNTDSEDKV
+98 VQYNAGSEDKV
-109 EIPKELGEEYSKLAK
+109 EIPEELGEEYSKLAK
-124 EYKLTG
+124 EYKLSG

-142 KEELFASQNDAL
+142 KEDLFTSQNNAL

-163 AQDWRNKHDLSDYY
+163 AQDWRDKHDLSDYY
-177 EYKKEEGVFDQF
+177 EYKKEEGIFDQY

-273 IIEQSLNDGSYK
+273 IIEQSLNDGSYQ

-290 AKDKLNDDSL
+290 AKTKLDDDSL
-300 TDDQVMDKILTNQID
+300 TDDQVMDKILTNQ
-315 VKNEA
+315 VEVQNES
-320 FNKSVHKALTGIEQ
+320 FNKSVHKALTGVEQ
-334 LYASDMATVLG
+334 LYTSDMATVLG
-345 TESIETALTVIPF
+345 TESIETALTVVPF

-396 YFGIDKSIKGMADR
+396 YFGIDKSIKGMADK

-425 QASYE
+425 QASSE
-430 MIEESNQYL
+430 MVEESNQYL

-453 PSYIKGIADSWK
+453 PSYIKGITDSWK

-504 NIVTTGVNARRAYK
+504 NLVTTGVNARRAYK

-531 DDMFADKDRLN
+531 DDVFADKDRLN
-542 KNITYAQHAINNRE
+542 KNIIYAQHAINNRE
-556 EEIYKAFDKAKE
+556 EEIYRAFDKAKE
-568 IGLDGIDAQMW
+568 IGLEGIDAQMW
-579 DEERDHAIRIVNR
+579 DEERDHAVRIVNR

-621 DYYEERAK
+621 DYYQERAK
-629 NATEK
+629 EASEK
-634 YNELANE
+634 YNERANE

-646 TNQRLFEDKFD
+646 SNQQLFEDKFD
-657 SEYGISESE
+657 AEYGISQSE
-666 FESLS
+666 FEALS

-680 NKTYVISRATTNAR
+680 NKAYVISRAVTNAK
-694 LSAYESILN
+694 LSAYETILN
-703 DIEKL
+703 DIDRL
-708 EQDAEETHAKFGIT
+708 EQDAEEAHAKFGIT

-737 RYDTV
+737 SYDTI
-742 LREDKDASSERDVE
+742 LREDEDASSERDVE

-763 LINAYKHATW
+763 LINTYKHATW

-788 LTPKKKSEK
+788 LTSKKKSEK
-797 AVENT
+797 AVEDT

-827 RNEEQPQEEVQP
+827 RNEEQPQEEVQL
-839 VEVDEEKVEQEVIP
+839 VEIDEEKIEKAEQPIVQQVEQ
-853 QESIQQTEQSVKKV
+853 K
-867 EQPTEEIVEEKPAVQ
+867 TEEITEEKP
-882 QESVEK
+882 
-888 TPKNKPKKFDIDDGQ
+888 KPKEQ
-903 ITNKYG
+903 PVVQEQLN
-909 LTVPHSVVG
+909 LTD
-918 ARMRYTLEDGSVVEG
+918 R
-933 FRDGRSTRYKNDN
+933 
-946 RIVAIHDGAG
+946 
-956 SYIDISV
+956 
-963 DKIIKVEA
+963 
-971 YDPITGEEKI
+971 
-981 FGEYKPKTLDL
+981 
-992 TNKIKELSQAR
+992 IKELSQAR

-1009 TTEIVSEYKAKKNR
+1009 TTEVVSEHKAKKNR

-1028 RAQASGQTVPQ
+1028 RAAASGQTAEQ

-1044 SQGIKHTY
+1044 SQGIKHVY

-1057 YGKAHEDANDALVN
+1057 YGKAHENASDALVK
-1071 AVEQID
+1071 AVEQVD
-1077 SEIGQIM
+1077 TEIGQIM
-1084 TSLLPDQ
+1084 TQLVPENS
-1091 AWKYNRG
+1091 WKYSRG
-1098 TRKPFF
+1098 TRAPFF
-1104 VQSDIDYLFA
+1104 VQQDVDYLF
-1114 SIDSGE
+1114 SIADVEKDNTTLSTGLKG
-1120 SVNVSPEL
+1120 VL
-1128 RSVFGAFSDLTDLQ
+1128 GAFDDLMTLQ
-1142 GQLEEAI
+1142 GRLEEAI
-1149 SDVDVEQADKL
+1149 SDVDVESADKL
-1160 ISQIDAAIEKLNS
+1160 IPQIDSAIEKLNS
-1173 KVDAYNNR
+1173 KVDIYNNR
-1181 NESIE
+1181 NEFVE
-1186 DTNLRTAKEPSY
+1186 DTNLRNAKEPSY
-1198 SEKGHRLVNAG
+1198 SEKGHRLINAG

-1217 FISNSAKPDF
+1217 FIANSAKPDF
-1227 IINSTVSFEILPDRI
+1227 IINSTASFEVLPDRI
-1242 NVVFDYNSK
+1242 NVVFDYNGK

-1299 NQDNNLTTIKDY
+1299 AQDNNLTSVKDY
-1311 WTVNDVYQI
+1311 WTLNDVYQI
-1320 NPENTIIGIG
+1320 NPENTVIGIG

-1345 NYELGRSYWMVN
+1345 NNYELGRSYWMVN

-1363 PNNDRKVPVHL
+1363 PNHDRKVPVHL
-1374 NPVKIGDIDGLAE
+1374 NPVKIGDIEGLAE

-1429 TEDRAKMYQP
+1429 TEDKAKMYQP
-1439 DHLANLLK
+1439 DHLANMLK

-1453 NGKLTIGTTAYD
+1453 NGKLTIGAIAYD
-1465 VVQLSSNPDLRK
+1465 IVQLSSDSDLRK
-1477 QAIDNI
+1477 QAIENI
-1483 NANFN
+1483 NSNLN

-1512 GLKSWFDLYKKDK
+1512 GLKSWFYLYKKDK

-1539 VGLDSSAPKGISVLG
+1539 VGLDPSAPKGISVLG

-1561 IKTDFVGMT
+1561 IKTDFVGMS

-1585 NGRTEKQI
+1585 NGKTEQQI
-1593 EESVLE
+1593 EKSVLE

-1616 REFNAKFTSDQLS
+1616 QEFGAKFTSDQLS
-1629 QQQDENELRERAR
+1629 KQQDENELRERAR

-1715 RKKYGKDLSDVEIDE
+1715 RKKYGKELSDIEIDE

-1762 KALANLKDIRLAW
+1762 KALVNLKDLQLAW

-1797 FKNLYGEQGAL
+1797 FKNIYGEQGAL
-1808 YTYRGHEFNE
+1808 YTYRGHEFKE
-1818 FNNSQDIDGAIDSFI
+1818 FNNSQMIDSAIDGLIY
-1833 WLLFNMPGP
+1833 LLFNMP
-1842 RTDKQVQDTLKWGQ
+1842 DKLGNVTR
-1856 TTIDPKILEETVSHT
+1856 
-1871 ITDYS
+1871 ITDYT
-1876 DVDKLS
+1876 DINKLS
-1882 LDRLKIFLAKSKSP
+1882 LDRLKTLLAASKSP
-1896 AFQELF
+1896 VYQELY
-1902 QNFDLIQSLIKQK
+1902 QNFDLIQDLIKQK
-1915 LKKIQVNLLE
+1915 LKKIQVNLLTK
-1925 RDEREEINEEKDDDF
+1925 EEQEELNDEKDEDLGKIDMDDYTK
-1940 ARFDRASYE
+1940 ASYE
-1949 IDHYS
+1949 VDPYS
-1954 TAPAEVKF
+1954 NAPAEVKF
-1962 FFNTIPEMEWRNGE
+1962 FFTTIPEKEWRDGQMQ
-1976 IKLVKNQITGL
+1976 LVKNPITGL
-1987 PKFFNPRLTCNIVF
+1987 PKFFNPRLTWNIIL
-2001 NDLNNINTIQELID
+2001 NDLHSATTIQEMVDL
-2015 RVNEK
+2015 VNKK
-2020 AQTRPLYIGI
+2020 AQTVALYAGV
-2030 KTKLD
+2030 KSKLD

-2095 NKSRALTGQYSQ
+2095 NKSRALPSQYSQ

-2131 KQLNSFLSFYDML
+2131 KQLNAFLSFYDL
-2144 QKATQ
+2144 IQKATQ
-2149 NDGKFKTKKG
+2149 SGGKFKTKKG
-2159 SYDLHDVSTQSLI
+2159 SYDLHDVSTQSLV
-2172 KDYIVTLLNG
+2172 KDYIVQLLNG
-2182 VGITIDTGTIDEML
+2182 IGISIDTGTIDEML
-2196 SRPVFGNGSE
+2196 SRPVFGDGSE

-2293 LYAISQN
+2293 LYASSQN

-2316 IKQLENIPY
+2316 IEQLENIPY

-2374 TLVLN
+2374 TLILN
-2379 NRLIFPTIADKKT
+2379 NRLIFPTVADKKT
-2392 YHVIDGVQMP
+2392 YHVIDGVQLP

-2407 SYGIVPYVGMR
+2407 NYGIVPYVGMR
-2418 FGFGIQTVRQ
+2418 FGFGIQTINQ
-2428 IISYANSELASI
+2428 IIAYTKSELASI

-2448 PGHPEFLPEDQR
+2448 PGHPDYLSEDQR

-2470 EVGEETYSIEPN
+2470 KIGKDAYSIEPN
-2482 GTRFQFLN
+2482 GTRFQFLS
-2490 GVYVDDKFISF
+2490 GVYIDNKFVSF
-2501 NNPRKASAEN
+2501 NNPRKTSAEN
-2511 LKTAREYFFNQPV
+2511 LKTAKEKFFNQPV

-2547 DKGIIEY
+2547 DKGIVEY
-2554 DSTNHLTN
+2554 DETNHLVN
-2562 KLLDDDLINSRAE
+2562 KLLDDDLIKERAE
-2575 YYKKKDYKN
+2575 YYSKKSYKN
-2584 PQHIAIIDII
+2584 PQHVAIIDII

-2601 IISINEVERV
+2601 IISISEVERV

-2624 QFGVID
+2624 QFGIID

-2640 SLTSTGVN
+2640 SLTSTGIN

-2658 MYTCAELKDFKIGSR
+2658 MYTCAELKDFEIGSR
-2673 QFKDTLVPLFVDSS
+2673 QFKDTLVPLFIDSS

-2705 GSNKTVNELK
+2705 GSNKTVDELK
-2715 SEFPKEANLAEVR
+2715 SEFPKEANLAEIR
-2728 AKKEVAVY
+2728 AKKEVAGY
-2736 GKGINVADAAV
+2736 GEGINVADAAV

-2755 RMMRSIG
+2755 KMMRSIG

-2791 AYAKV
+2791 AYHKV

-2935 TKGEVIRDTIFSAM
+2935 VKGEVIRDTIFSAM

-2958 RIEEKLLDKDGRVS
+2958 RIEDKLLGPDGKVS

-2997 TFNPETGKMN
+2997 TFNPETGRMN

-3014 NNTWLE
+3014 NNSWLE

-3056 MSDKMLNNG
+3056 ISDKMLNNG
-3065 VALKTIDEKD
+3065 VALKTVDEKD

-3111 IGENAEPSAIG
+3111 IGENVEPSAIG

-3189 GMEGNSE
+3189 DMEGNSE

-3210 LTTTEYTNQ
+3210 LTTLEYTNQ
-3219 LKVSIDNATSTVK
+3219 LKVSIDNATDTVK
-3232 DYVLRKI
+3232 SVLKKI
-3239 ESKKPIH
+3239 ESKKSVH

-3260 EVKSEY
+3260 DVKSEY

-3293 KSNAFTEAL
+3293 KSNEFTEAL
-3302 NLIDLDKQYDDD
+3302 GLIDLDKQYDDD

-3400 QEATQKVLNS
+3400 KEATQKVLDS
-3410 FGITEN
+3410 FGITES

-3422 EILKDPNNLAIHLES
+3422 EILKDPADLAIHLES
-3437 LFNGELEKMLLSDNV
+3437 LFNGELEKMLLSDNIN
-3452 SQEDKNKYQAKV
+3452 QEQKNGYQAKV

-3493 KSFAAQRIFEKGI
+3493 KSFAAQRIFENGI

-3513 ETRFKYGVLDNFF
+3513 ETRFEYGVLDNFF

-3533 KAENSIVFGRSLF
+3533 KAKNSITFGRSLF

-3552 TTPKFVLT
+3552 TTPRFVST

-3581 IVGSMEA
+3581 VVSSMEA

-3594 FNQKMQDKG
+3594 FNQKMQEKG
-3603 ITPAD
+3603 ITPAN
-3608 FFYGDNTVARRLMKL
+3608 FFYGDNTIARRLMKL

-3659 TFTEPDYVDVKTMF
+3659 TFVEPDYVDVKTMF

-3733 YSQFLQDKLDNNEI
+3733 YSQFLQDKLDNNET

-3756 NNWQNN
+3756 NNWSNN
-3762 DIVPRIEQSYREE
+3762 DIVPRIEQSYKEE
-3775 RMGTEGEM
+3775 RIGTEGEM

-3798 LSDSSFAPY
+3798 LPNSSFAPY

-3819 IKPIG
+3819 IKPIA
-3824 WYKQQERTKS
+3824 WYKQEEINKK
-3834 GIYVTRSYPV
+3834 GISVIRSYPI

-3861 YVVYELI
+3861 FVVYELI
-3868 GYNMEATKAGNI
+3868 GYNTKVTKAGNI
-3880 NYIPIYVAVNK
+3880 EYTPVYLAVNK

-3902 EYGQYQGHMF
+3902 EYGLYQGHVF
-3912 NLMSIGVTSEDF
+3912 NLMDIGVTSEDF
-3924 INGNV
+3924 TNGNV
-3929 VNLINKSK
+3929 VNLINRSK
-3937 NLSEEQKKQYSL
+3937 NLSEEQKKQYSF
-3949 TFGKNFRSISTLP
+3949 TFGKNFRYITTLP
-3962 SYINL
+3962 SYVNL
-3967 AISDMYGTISE
+3967 AISDMYRTIAE
-3978 QKDISFEQ
+3978 QEDFSFEEQ
-3986 EVTPETTE
+3986 NTDDQTLPLPVEKTNK
-3994 DGSINVYY
+3994 INVKPADYILHSGGAKGADTVWGQIAEEYGMNTNHYRPEHLTPVLKAEAFNQVKKANDDWLHRKFPVSPNKNRTQQQADYINGLIMRDWMQVKYSDAIFAVSTLSHTNINESSNKVENATINGGTGYAVQMALQNGKPVYVFDQDTKQWYY
-4002 GAGENAD
+4002 GVQTSPGMQSFTPID
-4009 LSNFAERP
+4009 TPVLTKNFAGIGTREINDAGKQAIRDVYNKT
-4017 FEFEGVRYRNVESAF
+4017 FNINVPVE
-4032 QSRKLDYSDFY
+4032 
-4043 HYPNFGGP
+4043 
-4051 KDSYFEMQEKF
+4051 
-4062 ENTTGPEAR
+4062 T
-4071 KLGRQIIGLNQAE
+4071 
-4084 WDKHSSD
+4084 
-4091 IMKKIIRESFKQN
+4091 
-4104 PSALKRLL
+4104 
-4112 ATGNSVL
+4112 
-4119 THNQDKGKW
+4119 
-4128 GKEFPRILMEV
+4128 
-4139 RDELKQPLEIT
+4139 T
-4150 SNPFDEYRQVRIN
+4150 SNPFEGYRQVRIN

-4240 DINDLNT
+4240 DISDLNT

>member
-30 SQGMLHDLQHPGF
+30 SQGVLHDLQHPGF

-98 VQYNTDSEDKV
+98 VQYNADSEDKV
-109 EIPKELGEEYSKLAK
+109 EIPEELGEEYSKLAK
-124 EYKLTG
+124 EYKLSG
-130 SIDEQI
+130 SIDAQI
-136 SQIGKY
+136 SQIGKH
-142 KEELFASQNDAL
+142 KENLFASQNNAL

-163 AQDWRNKHDLSDYY
+163 AQDWRDKHDLSDYY
-177 EYKKEEGVFDQF
+177 EYKKEEGVFDQY

-285 DVIKQ
+285 DVIEQ
-290 AKDKLNDDSL
+290 AKGKLDDNSL
-300 TDDQVMDKILTNQID
+300 TDDQVMDKILTNQ
-315 VKNEA
+315 VEVQNES
-320 FNKSVHKALTGIEQ
+320 FNKSVHKALTGVEQ
-334 LYASDMATVLG
+334 LYTSDMATVLG
-345 TESIETALTVIPF
+345 TESIETALTVVPF
-358 GALSKLGKL
+358 GTLSKLGKL

-396 YFGIDKSIKGMADR
+396 YFGIDKSIKGMADK

-425 QASYE
+425 QASSE
-430 MIEESNQYL
+430 MVEESNQYL

-504 NIVTTGVNARRAYK
+504 NLVTTGVNARRAYK

-531 DDMFADKDRLN
+531 DDVFADKDRLN

-556 EEIYKAFDKAKE
+556 EEIYRAFDKAKE
-568 IGLDGIDAQMW
+568 IGLEGIDAQMW
-579 DEERDHAIRIVNR
+579 DEERDHAVRIVNR
-592 ANSKKIQQLAEERD
+592 VNSKKIQQLAEERG

-629 NATEK
+629 EASEK
-634 YNELANE
+634 YIERANE

-646 TNQRLFEDKFD
+646 SNQQLFEYKFD
-657 SEYGISESE
+657 AEYGISQSE
-666 FESLS
+666 FEALS

-680 NKTYVISRATTNAR
+680 NKAYIISRAATNAR

-703 DIEKL
+703 DIDRL
-708 EQDAEETHAKFGIT
+708 EQDAEEAHAKFGIT

-773 AEVDMLRANEDLAAV
+773 AEADMLRANEDLAAV
-788 LTPKKKSEK
+788 LTSKKNNEK
-797 AVENT
+797 AVEET

-839 VEVDEEKVEQEVIP
+839 VEVDEEKVERLAEETIDKTDPDYYEIDENGKISVYRKTKSG
-853 QESIQQTEQSVKKV
+853 EVKKV
-867 EQPTEEIVEEKPAVQ
+867 TGGGVEIGTDAIHLEEGDDWIDPAKPVKLLQLRTDGQRYAGTILHDNVKLEVKFDKNPLENKPTAAELAESRKKYSSTLESTEKEKTEEKPAVQ
-882 QESVEK
+882 
-888 TPKNKPKKFDIDDGQ
+888 
-903 ITNKYG
+903 
-909 LTVPHSVVG
+909 
-918 ARMRYTLEDGSVVEG
+918 
-933 FRDGRSTRYKNDN
+933 
-946 RIVAIHDGAG
+946 
-956 SYIDISV
+956 
-963 DKIIKVEA
+963 
-971 YDPITGEEKI
+971 
-981 FGEYKPKTLDL
+981 LDL
-992 TNKIKELSQAR
+992 TDRIKELSQAR

-1009 TTEIVSEYKAKKNR
+1009 TTEVVSEYKAKKNR
-1023 EDAMR
+1023 DEAMR
-1028 RAQASGQTVPQ
+1028 RAQASGQTAEQ

-1044 SQGIKHTY
+1044 SQGIKHVY

-1057 YGKAHEDANDALVN
+1057 YGKAHENASDALVK
-1071 AVEQID
+1071 AVEQVD
-1077 SEIGQIM
+1077 TEIGQIM
-1084 TSLLPDQ
+1084 TQLVPEN
-1091 AWKYNRG
+1091 AWKYSRG
-1098 TRKPFF
+1098 TRAPFF
-1104 VQSDIDYLFA
+1104 VQQDVDYLF
-1114 SIDSGE
+1114 
-1120 SVNVSPEL
+1120 SVADIEKDNTTLSTEL
-1128 RSVFGAFSDLTDLQ
+1128 KGVLGAFDDLMTLQ
-1142 GQLEEAI
+1142 GRLEEAI
-1149 SDVDVEQADKL
+1149 SDVDVESADKL
-1160 ISQIDAAIEKLNS
+1160 IPQIDSAIEKLNS
-1173 KVDAYNNR
+1173 KVDIYNNR
-1181 NESIE
+1181 NESVE
-1186 DTNLRTAKEPSY
+1186 DTSLRNAKEPSY
-1198 SEKGHRLVNAG
+1198 SEKGHRLINAG

-1217 FISNSAKPDF
+1217 FIANSAKPDF
-1227 IINSTVSFEILPDRI
+1227 IINSTVSFEVLPDRI
-1242 NVVFDYNSK
+1242 NVVFDYNGK

-1278 GVNKQIVPIGIAR
+1278 GINKQIVPIGIAR

-1299 NQDNNLTTIKDY
+1299 AQDNNLTSVKDY
-1311 WTVNDVYQI
+1311 WTLNDVYQI

-1363 PNNDRKVPVHL
+1363 PNHDRKVPVHL
-1374 NPVKIGDIDGLAE
+1374 NPVKIGDIEGLAE

-1402 TKEGVQTPIDPT
+1402 TKEGVQTPIDPV

-1429 TEDRAKMYQP
+1429 TEDKAKMYQP
-1439 DHLANLLK
+1439 EHLTNMLK

-1453 NGKLTIGTTAYD
+1453 DGKLTIGTITYD
-1465 VVQLSSNPDLRK
+1465 IVQLSSNPELRK
-1477 QAIDNI
+1477 QAIENI
-1483 NANFN
+1483 NSNLN

-1539 VGLDSSAPKGISVLG
+1539 GGLDPSAPKGISVLG

-1585 NGRTEKQI
+1585 NGKTEQQI
-1593 EESVLE
+1593 EESVLD

-1616 REFNAKFTSDQLS
+1616 QEFGAKFTSDQLS
-1629 QQQDENELRERAR
+1629 KQQDENELRERAR

-1662 VTQSGLYILGKA
+1662 VTQSGLYVLGKA

-1715 RKKYGKDLSDVEIDE
+1715 RNKYGKELSDVEIDE
-1730 ILAERFKEFQLD
+1730 ILAERFKEFQLG

-1762 KALANLKDIRLAW
+1762 KALVNLKDLQLAW

-1808 YTYRGHEFNE
+1808 YTYRGHEFKE
-1818 FNNSQDIDGAIDSFI
+1818 FNNSQMIDGAIDGLI
-1833 WLLFNMPGP
+1833 YLLFNMP
-1842 RTDKQVQDTLKWGQ
+1842 DKLGNVTR
-1856 TTIDPKILEETVSHT
+1856 
-1871 ITDYS
+1871 ITDYT
-1876 DVDKLS
+1876 DINKLS
-1882 LDRLKIFLAKSKSP
+1882 LDRLKTLLAASKSP
-1896 AFQELF
+1896 VYQELY
-1902 QNFDLIQSLIKQK
+1902 QNFDLIQDLMKQK
-1915 LKKIQVNLLE
+1915 LKKIQVNLLTK
-1925 RDEREEINEEKDDDF
+1925 EEQEELNEEKDEDLGKIDMDDYTK
-1940 ARFDRASYE
+1940 ASYE
-1949 IDHYS
+1949 VDPYS
-1954 TAPAEVKF
+1954 NAPAEVKF
-1962 FFNTIPEMEWRNGE
+1962 FFTTIPEKEWRDGQMQ
-1976 IKLVKNQITGL
+1976 LVKNPITGL
-1987 PKFFNPRLTCNIVF
+1987 PKFFNPRLTWNIIL
-2001 NDLNNINTIQELID
+2001 NDLHSATTIQEMVDL
-2015 RVNEK
+2015 VNKK
-2020 AQTRPLYIGI
+2020 AQTVALYAGV
-2030 KTKLD
+2030 KSKLD
-2035 KLVERSKGKGE
+2035 KLVERSKGQGE

-2095 NKSRALTGQYSQ
+2095 NKSRALPSQYSQ

-2131 KQLNSFLSFYDML
+2131 NQLNAFLSFYDL
-2144 QKATQ
+2144 IQRATQ
-2149 NDGKFKTKKG
+2149 NSGKFKTKKG
-2159 SYDLHDVSTQSLI
+2159 SYDLHDVSTQSLV
-2172 KDYIVTLLNG
+2172 KDYIVQLLNG
-2182 VGITIDTGTIDEML
+2182 IGISIDTGTIDEML
-2196 SRPVFGNGSE
+2196 SRPAFGDGSE

-2231 TALRDQLKAAPKGLQ
+2231 TALRDQLKTAPKGLQ

-2293 LYAISQN
+2293 LYASSQN

-2316 IKQLENIPY
+2316 IEQLENIPY

-2407 SYGIVPYVGMR
+2407 NYGIVPYVGMR

-2428 IISYANSELASI
+2428 IVSYAKSELASI

-2470 EVGEETYSIEPN
+2470 KIGNNTYSIEPN
-2482 GTRFQFLN
+2482 GTRFQFLS
-2490 GVYVDDKFISF
+2490 GVYIDNEFVSF
-2501 NNPRKASAEN
+2501 NDPKKTSAEN
-2511 LKTAREYFFNQPV
+2511 LKTAKEKFFNQPV

-2547 DKGIIEY
+2547 DKGIVEY
-2554 DSTNHLTN
+2554 DETNHLVN
-2562 KLLDDDLINSRAE
+2562 KLLDDDLIKERAE
-2575 YYKKKDYKN
+2575 YYSKKGYKN

-2624 QFGVID
+2624 QFGIID

-2640 SLTSTGVN
+2640 SLTSTGIN

-2658 MYTCAELKDFKIGSR
+2658 MYTCAELKDFEIGSR
-2673 QFKDTLVPLFVDSS
+2673 QFKDTLVPLFIDSS

-2696 GIQATLHED
+2696 GIQATLRED
-2705 GSNKTVNELK
+2705 GSNKTVEELK
-2715 SEFPKEANLAEVR
+2715 AEFPTEAHLAEIR
-2728 AKKEVAVY
+2728 AKKEVAGY
-2736 GKGINVADAAV
+2736 GEGINVADAAV

-2848 KENPIDMVLFESAV
+2848 ASNPIDMVLFESAV

-2935 TKGEVIRDTIFSAM
+2935 VKGEVIRDTIFSAM

-2958 RIEEKLLDKDGRVS
+2958 RIEDKLFGPDGKVS

-2997 TFNPETGKMN
+2997 TFNPETGRMN

-3014 NNTWLE
+3014 NNSWLE

-3056 MSDKMLNNG
+3056 ISDKMLNNG
-3065 VALKTIDEKD
+3065 VALKTVDEKD

-3157 KQTGSDFDIDK
+3157 KQTGSD
-3168 LYVSRYQYDKKGNRI
+3168 
-3183 QFNDEL
+3183 
-3189 GMEGNSE
+3189 
-3196 DAIKNKLIEQYLKV
+3196 
-3210 LTTTEYTNQ
+3210 
-3219 LKVSIDNATSTVK
+3219 
-3232 DYVLRKI
+3232 KI
-3239 ESKKPIH
+3239 
-3246 HQTPFEVY
+3246 
-3254 SPHYQE
+3254 
-3260 EVKSEY
+3260 
-3266 TKGKSGIGPFALNNA
+3266 
-3281 HHILTQLMGVKF
+3281 
-3293 KSNAFTEAL
+3293 
-3302 NLIDLDKQYDDD
+3302 
-3314 GSGRR
+3314 
-3319 ILDWLSAMINAFVD
+3319 
-3333 IAKDP
+3333 
-3338 YIVRLNVNP
+3338 
-3347 YTFNMTAYLLRMGK
+3347 
-3361 GEQTF
+3361 
-3366 YFLKQPVIDAVAKA
+3366 
-3380 VLNTRGNY
+3380 
-3388 GKDNTKTQFEVE
+3388 
-3400 QEATQKVLNS
+3400 
-3410 FGITEN
+3410 
-3416 VLEAQR
+3416 
-3422 EILKDPNNLAIHLES
+3422 
-3437 LFNGELEKMLLSDNV
+3437 
-3452 SQEDKNKYQAKV
+3452 
-3464 WLAWQAMT
+3464 
-3472 PYAKDMAD
+3472 
-3480 LVKYSKVDTKKMG
+3480 
-3493 KSFAAQRIFEKGI
+3493 
-3506 DRIKDES
+3506 
-3513 ETRFKYGVLDNFF
+3513 
-3526 DNTFLTT
+3526 
-3533 KAENSIVFGRSLF
+3533 SLF
-3546 ENQLLR
+3546 E
-3552 TTPKFVLT
+3552 
-3560 LDNILYRLGKSKS
+3560 
-3573 IDERLLRT
+3573 
-3581 IVGSMEA
+3581 
-3588 AIKSEY
+3588 
-3594 FNQKMQDKG
+3594 
-3603 ITPAD
+3603 
-3608 FFYGDNTVARRLMKL
+3608 
-3623 RNRIYRG
+3623 
-3630 ELNDL
+3630 
-3635 KNNVVGFNNALLNF
+3635 
-3649 LIPNTVKYET
+3649 
-3659 TFTEPDYVDVKTMF
+3659 
-3673 DQDVHSKNMIITAWE
+3673 
-3688 ELLQHYD
+3688 
-3695 EEVRTLAE
+3695 
-3703 DLIYYSFLTSGDNK
+3703 
-3717 NMNSFFEF
+3717 
-3725 VPTSWRKE
+3725 
-3733 YSQFLQDKLDNNEI
+3733 
-3747 SVNYRDIYL
+3747 
-3756 NNWQNN
+3756 
-3762 DIVPRIEQSYREE
+3762 
-3775 RMGTEGEM
+3775 
-3783 IVEEQYFEG
+3783 
-3792 IRSKYT
+3792 
-3798 LSDSSFAPY
+3798 
-3807 IMFTG
+3807 
-3812 KAGSKNR
+3812 
-3819 IKPIG
+3819 
-3824 WYKQQERTKS
+3824 
-3834 GIYVTRSYPV
+3834 PV
-3844 YPSFVK
+3844 
-3850 IRYGSTNSPTS
+3850 
-3861 YVVYELI
+3861 
-3868 GYNMEATKAGNI
+3868 
-3880 NYIPIYVAVNK
+3880 
-3891 KGYRYKGHVIT
+3891 
-3902 EYGQYQGHMF
+3902 
-3912 NLMSIGVTSEDF
+3912 
-3924 INGNV
+3924 
-3929 VNLINKSK
+3929 
-3937 NLSEEQKKQYSL
+3937 
-3949 TFGKNFRSISTLP
+3949 
-3962 SYINL
+3962 
-3967 AISDMYGTISE
+3967 
-3978 QKDISFEQ
+3978 
-3986 EVTPETTE
+3986 
-3994 DGSINVYY
+3994 
-4002 GAGENAD
+4002 
-4009 LSNFAERP
+4009 
-4017 FEFEGVRYRNVESAF
+4017 
-4032 QSRKLDYSDFY
+4032 
-4043 HYPNFGGP
+4043 
-4051 KDSYFEMQEKF
+4051 
-4062 ENTTGPEAR
+4062 
-4071 KLGRQIIGLNQAE
+4071 
-4084 WDKHSSD
+4084 
-4091 IMKKIIRESFKQN
+4091 
-4104 PSALKRLL
+4104 
-4112 ATGNSVL
+4112 
-4119 THNQDKGKW
+4119 
-4128 GKEFPRILMEV
+4128 
-4139 RDELKQPLEIT
+4139 
-4150 SNPFDEYRQVRIN
+4150 
-4163 VGNSGVSVQ
+4163 
-4172 RAIELIN
+4172 
-4179 KLKTAEMRNE
+4179 
-4189 EVTGQIDD
+4189 
-4197 VYNSELFEDWS
+4197 
-4208 ERKSV
+4208 
-4213 IELFKDKQFGNDVE
+4213 
-4227 SLFEE
+4227 
-4232 YLSKDESN
+4232 
-4240 DINDLNT
+4240 
-4247 TNNISDILNKIVLDS
+4247 
-4262 GAFVKVDP
+4262 
-4270 NQLSLFDDMSDQ
+4270 
-4282 DRKDI
+4282 
-4287 QDQIDEHNKKCNR
+4287 

>member
-30 SQGMLHDLQHPGF
+30 SQEVLHDLQHPGF
-43 MSTPDEYGFTDWVRD
+43 MSTPNEYGFTDWVRD

-98 VQYNTDSEDKV
+98 VQYNAGSEDKV
-109 EIPKELGEEYSKLAK
+109 EIPEELGEEYSKLAK
-124 EYKLTG
+124 EYKLSG

-142 KEELFASQNDAL
+142 KEDLFASQNNAL

-163 AQDWRNKHDLSDYY
+163 AQDWRDKHDLSDYY
-177 EYKKEEGVFDQF
+177 EYKKEEGVFDQY

-214 GLAAGLGASVALS
+214 SLAAGLGASVALS
-227 ALTGGTATPWIAAAW
+227 ALTFGTATPWIAAAW

-273 IIEQSLNDGSYK
+273 IIEQSLNDGSYQ

-290 AKDKLNDDSL
+290 AKTKLNDDSL
-300 TDDQVMDKILTNQID
+300 TDDQVMDKILTNQ
-315 VKNEA
+315 VEVQNES
-320 FNKSVHKALTGIEQ
+320 FNRSVHKALTGVEQ

-425 QASYE
+425 QASSE

-504 NIVTTGVNARRAYK
+504 NLVTTGVNARRAYK

-556 EEIYKAFDKAKE
+556 EEIYRAFDKAKE
-568 IGLDGIDAQMW
+568 IGLEGIDAQMW
-579 DEERDHAIRIVNR
+579 DEERDHAVRIVNR

-629 NATEK
+629 EATEK
-634 YNELANE
+634 YNERANE

-646 TNQRLFEDKFD
+646 SNRQLFEDKFD
-657 SEYGISESE
+657 AEYGISQSE
-666 FESLS
+666 FEALS

-680 NKTYVISRATTNAR
+680 NKAYIISRAATNVR

-703 DIEKL
+703 DIDRL
-708 EQDAEETHAKFGIT
+708 EQDAEEAHAKFGIT

-737 RYDTV
+737 RYDTI
-742 LREDKDASSERDVE
+742 LREDEDASSERDVE

-763 LINAYKHATW
+763 LINAYKHTTW

-788 LTPKKKSEK
+788 LTSKKNNEK
-797 AVENT
+797 AVEET

-839 VEVDEEKVEQEVIP
+839 VEVDEEKVEQPIT
-853 QESIQQTEQSVKKV
+853 QQTEQK
-867 EQPTEEIVEEKPAVQ
+867 TEEIVEKKPVEQ
-882 QESVEK
+882 SESVEK
-888 TPKNKPKKFDIDDGQ
+888 NVKRQPKKFDIDDGQ
-903 ITNKYG
+903 IVNKYG
-909 LTVPHSVVG
+909 LTIPHSVVG
-918 ARMRYTLEDGSVVEG
+918 ARMRYTLEDGSVVDG
-933 FRDGRSTRYKNDN
+933 FNDGRSTKYKNDN
-946 RIVAIHDGAG
+946 GIVAIHDGAG
-956 SYIDISV
+956 SYIDISA
-963 DKIIKVEA
+963 DKIVKVEA
-971 YDPITGEEKI
+971 YDPITGEEKV

-992 TNKIKELSQAR
+992 TDRIKELTQAR

-1009 TTEIVSEYKAKKNR
+1009 TTEVVSEYKAKKNR
-1023 EDAMR
+1023 DEAMR
-1028 RAQASGQTVPQ
+1028 RAQASGQTAEQ

-1044 SQGIKHTY
+1044 SQGIKHVY

-1057 YGKAHEDANDALVN
+1057 YGKAHENASDALVK
-1071 AVEQID
+1071 AVEQVD
-1077 SEIGQIM
+1077 TEIGQIM
-1084 TSLLPDQ
+1084 TQLVPEN
-1091 AWKYNRG
+1091 AWKYSRG
-1098 TRKPFF
+1098 TRAPFF
-1104 VQSDIDYLFA
+1104 VQQDVDYLF
-1114 SIDSGE
+1114 
-1120 SVNVSPEL
+1120 SVVDIEKDNTILSTEL
-1128 RSVFGAFSDLTDLQ
+1128 KGVLGAFDDLMTLQ
-1142 GQLEEAI
+1142 GRLEEAI
-1149 SDVDVEQADKL
+1149 SDVDVESADKL
-1160 ISQIDAAIEKLNS
+1160 IPQIDSAIEKLNS
-1173 KVDAYNNR
+1173 KVDVYNNR
-1181 NESIE
+1181 NESVE
-1186 DTNLRTAKEPSY
+1186 DTNLRNAKEPSY
-1198 SEKGHRLVNAG
+1198 SEKGHRLINAG

-1217 FISNSAKPDF
+1217 FIANSAKPDF
-1227 IINSTVSFEILPDRI
+1227 IINSTVSFEVLPDRI
-1242 NVVFDYNSK
+1242 NVVFDYNGK

-1264 GIINKIR
+1264 GIVSKIR

-1291 TAGRIQHG
+1291 TAGKIQHG
-1299 NQDNNLTTIKDY
+1299 AQDNNLTSVKDY
-1311 WTVNDVYQI
+1311 WTLNDVYQI
-1320 NPENTIIGIG
+1320 NPENTVIGIG

-1345 NYELGRSYWMVN
+1345 NNYELGRSYWMVN

-1402 TKEGVQTPIDPT
+1402 TKEGVQTPIDPV

-1429 TEDRAKMYQP
+1429 TDDKAKMYQP
-1439 DHLANLLK
+1439 EHLANMLK

-1453 NGKLTIGTTAYD
+1453 DGKLTIGTIAYD
-1465 VVQLSSNPDLRK
+1465 IVQLSSNPELRK
-1477 QAIDNI
+1477 QAIENI
-1483 NANFN
+1483 NSNLN

-1539 VGLDSSAPKGISVLG
+1539 VGLDPSAPKGISVLG

-1585 NGRTEKQI
+1585 NGKTEQQI
-1593 EESVLE
+1593 EESVLD

-1616 REFNAKFTSDQLS
+1616 QEFGAKFTSDQLS

-1715 RKKYGKDLSDVEIDE
+1715 RKKYGKELSDVEIDE
-1730 ILAERFKEFQLD
+1730 ILAERFKEFQLG

-1762 KALANLKDIRLAW
+1762 KALVNLKDLQLAW

-1808 YTYRGHEFNE
+1808 YTYRGHEFKE
-1818 FNNSQDIDGAIDSFI
+1818 FNNSQTIDGAIDGLI
-1833 WLLFNMPGP
+1833 YLLFNMP
-1842 RTDKQVQDTLKWGQ
+1842 DKLGNVTR
-1856 TTIDPKILEETVSHT
+1856 
-1871 ITDYS
+1871 ITDYT
-1876 DVDKLS
+1876 DINKLS
-1882 LDRLKIFLAKSKSP
+1882 LDRLKTLLAASKSP
-1896 AFQELF
+1896 VYQELY
-1902 QNFDLIQSLIKQK
+1902 QNFDLIQDLMKQK
-1915 LKKIQVNLLE
+1915 LKKIQVNLLTK
-1925 RDEREEINEEKDDDF
+1925 EEQEELNEEKDEDLGKIDMDDYTK
-1940 ARFDRASYE
+1940 ASYE
-1949 IDHYS
+1949 VDPYS
-1954 TAPAEVKF
+1954 NAPAEVKF
-1962 FFNTIPEMEWRNGE
+1962 FFTTIPEKEWRDGQMQ
-1976 IKLVKNQITGL
+1976 LVKNPITGL
-1987 PKFFNPRLTCNIVF
+1987 PKFFNPRLTWNIIL
-2001 NDLNNINTIQELID
+2001 NDLHSATTIQEMVDI
-2015 RVNEK
+2015 VNKK
-2020 AQTRPLYIGI
+2020 AQTVALYAGV
-2030 KTKLD
+2030 KSKLD
-2035 KLVERSKGKGE
+2035 KLVERSKGQGE

-2075 VETVE
+2075 IETVE

-2095 NKSRALTGQYSQ
+2095 NKSRALPSQYSQ

-2131 KQLNSFLSFYDML
+2131 KQLNAFLSFYDL
-2144 QKATQ
+2144 IQRATQ
-2149 NDGKFKTKKG
+2149 NGGKFKTKKG
-2159 SYDLHDVSTQSLI
+2159 SYDLHDVSTQSLV
-2172 KDYIVTLLNG
+2172 KDYIVQLLNG
-2182 VGITIDTGTIDEML
+2182 IGISIDTGTIDEML
-2196 SRPVFGNGSE
+2196 SRPVFGDGSE

-2293 LYAISQN
+2293 LYASSQN

-2374 TLVLN
+2374 TLILN
-2379 NRLIFPTIADKKT
+2379 NRLIFPTVADKKT
-2392 YHVIDGVQMP
+2392 YHVIDGVQLP

-2407 SYGIVPYVGMR
+2407 NYGIVPYVGMR
-2418 FGFGIQTVRQ
+2418 FGFGIQTINQ
-2428 IISYANSELASI
+2428 IIAYANSELASI

-2448 PGHPEFLPEDQR
+2448 PGHPDYLPEDQR

-2470 EVGEETYSIEPN
+2470 KIGKDTYSIEPN
-2482 GTRFQFLN
+2482 GTRFQFLS
-2490 GVYVDDKFISF
+2490 GVYIDNKFVSF
-2501 NNPRKASAEN
+2501 NDPRKTSAEN
-2511 LKTAREYFFNQPV
+2511 LKTAREYFFNQPI

-2554 DSTNHLTN
+2554 DETNHLVN
-2562 KLLDDDLINSRAE
+2562 KLLDDDLIKERAE
-2575 YYKKKDYKN
+2575 YYSKKGYKN
-2584 PQHIAIIDII
+2584 PQHIAIVDII

-2601 IISINEVERV
+2601 IISISEVERV

-2624 QFGVID
+2624 QFGIID

-2640 SLTSTGVN
+2640 SLTSTGIN

-2658 MYTCAELKDFKIGSR
+2658 MYTCAELKDFEIGSR

-2705 GSNKTVNELK
+2705 GSNKTVDELK
-2715 SEFPKEANLAEVR
+2715 SEFPKEANLAEIR
-2728 AKKEVAVY
+2728 AKKEVAGY
-2736 GKGINVADAAV
+2736 GEGINVADAAV

-2762 MWGPEIAEA
+2762 MWSPEIAEA

-2791 AYAKV
+2791 AYHKV

-2806 MAFGRRIENGLAVPY
+2806 MAFGRRIENGLSVPY

-2848 KENPIDMVLFESAV
+2848 KESPIDMVLFESAV

-2926 GNYGFGENK
+2926 GNYSFGENK
-2935 TKGEVIRDTIFSAM
+2935 TKGKVIRDTIFSAM

-2958 RIEEKLLDKDGRVS
+2958 RIEDKLLGPDGKVS

-2997 TFNPETGKMN
+2997 MFNPETGRMN

-3014 NNTWLE
+3014 NNSWLE

-3065 VALKTIDEKD
+3065 VALKTVDEKD
-3075 GSLQAI
+3075 GSLQSI
-3081 VSINLFKHII
+3081 ISINLFKHII
-3091 PNYDKMTFTEA
+3091 PNYENMTFTEA

-3157 KQTGSDFDIDK
+3157 KQTGSD
-3168 LYVSRYQYDKKGNRI
+3168 
-3183 QFNDEL
+3183 
-3189 GMEGNSE
+3189 
-3196 DAIKNKLIEQYLKV
+3196 
-3210 LTTTEYTNQ
+3210 
-3219 LKVSIDNATSTVK
+3219 
-3232 DYVLRKI
+3232 KI
-3239 ESKKPIH
+3239 
-3246 HQTPFEVY
+3246 
-3254 SPHYQE
+3254 
-3260 EVKSEY
+3260 
-3266 TKGKSGIGPFALNNA
+3266 
-3281 HHILTQLMGVKF
+3281 
-3293 KSNAFTEAL
+3293 
-3302 NLIDLDKQYDDD
+3302 
-3314 GSGRR
+3314 
-3319 ILDWLSAMINAFVD
+3319 
-3333 IAKDP
+3333 
-3338 YIVRLNVNP
+3338 
-3347 YTFNMTAYLLRMGK
+3347 
-3361 GEQTF
+3361 
-3366 YFLKQPVIDAVAKA
+3366 
-3380 VLNTRGNY
+3380 
-3388 GKDNTKTQFEVE
+3388 
-3400 QEATQKVLNS
+3400 
-3410 FGITEN
+3410 
-3416 VLEAQR
+3416 
-3422 EILKDPNNLAIHLES
+3422 
-3437 LFNGELEKMLLSDNV
+3437 
-3452 SQEDKNKYQAKV
+3452 
-3464 WLAWQAMT
+3464 
-3472 PYAKDMAD
+3472 
-3480 LVKYSKVDTKKMG
+3480 
-3493 KSFAAQRIFEKGI
+3493 
-3506 DRIKDES
+3506 
-3513 ETRFKYGVLDNFF
+3513 
-3526 DNTFLTT
+3526 
-3533 KAENSIVFGRSLF
+3533 SLF
-3546 ENQLLR
+3546 E
-3552 TTPKFVLT
+3552 
-3560 LDNILYRLGKSKS
+3560 
-3573 IDERLLRT
+3573 
-3581 IVGSMEA
+3581 
-3588 AIKSEY
+3588 
-3594 FNQKMQDKG
+3594 
-3603 ITPAD
+3603 
-3608 FFYGDNTVARRLMKL
+3608 
-3623 RNRIYRG
+3623 
-3630 ELNDL
+3630 
-3635 KNNVVGFNNALLNF
+3635 
-3649 LIPNTVKYET
+3649 
-3659 TFTEPDYVDVKTMF
+3659 
-3673 DQDVHSKNMIITAWE
+3673 
-3688 ELLQHYD
+3688 
-3695 EEVRTLAE
+3695 
-3703 DLIYYSFLTSGDNK
+3703 
-3717 NMNSFFEF
+3717 
-3725 VPTSWRKE
+3725 
-3733 YSQFLQDKLDNNEI
+3733 
-3747 SVNYRDIYL
+3747 
-3756 NNWQNN
+3756 
-3762 DIVPRIEQSYREE
+3762 
-3775 RMGTEGEM
+3775 
-3783 IVEEQYFEG
+3783 
-3792 IRSKYT
+3792 
-3798 LSDSSFAPY
+3798 
-3807 IMFTG
+3807 
-3812 KAGSKNR
+3812 
-3819 IKPIG
+3819 
-3824 WYKQQERTKS
+3824 
-3834 GIYVTRSYPV
+3834 PV
-3844 YPSFVK
+3844 
-3850 IRYGSTNSPTS
+3850 
-3861 YVVYELI
+3861 
-3868 GYNMEATKAGNI
+3868 
-3880 NYIPIYVAVNK
+3880 
-3891 KGYRYKGHVIT
+3891 
-3902 EYGQYQGHMF
+3902 
-3912 NLMSIGVTSEDF
+3912 
-3924 INGNV
+3924 
-3929 VNLINKSK
+3929 
-3937 NLSEEQKKQYSL
+3937 
-3949 TFGKNFRSISTLP
+3949 
-3962 SYINL
+3962 
-3967 AISDMYGTISE
+3967 
-3978 QKDISFEQ
+3978 
-3986 EVTPETTE
+3986 
-3994 DGSINVYY
+3994 
-4002 GAGENAD
+4002 
-4009 LSNFAERP
+4009 
-4017 FEFEGVRYRNVESAF
+4017 
-4032 QSRKLDYSDFY
+4032 
-4043 HYPNFGGP
+4043 
-4051 KDSYFEMQEKF
+4051 
-4062 ENTTGPEAR
+4062 
-4071 KLGRQIIGLNQAE
+4071 
-4084 WDKHSSD
+4084 
-4091 IMKKIIRESFKQN
+4091 
-4104 PSALKRLL
+4104 
-4112 ATGNSVL
+4112 
-4119 THNQDKGKW
+4119 
-4128 GKEFPRILMEV
+4128 
-4139 RDELKQPLEIT
+4139 
-4150 SNPFDEYRQVRIN
+4150 
-4163 VGNSGVSVQ
+4163 
-4172 RAIELIN
+4172 
-4179 KLKTAEMRNE
+4179 
-4189 EVTGQIDD
+4189 
-4197 VYNSELFEDWS
+4197 
-4208 ERKSV
+4208 
-4213 IELFKDKQFGNDVE
+4213 
-4227 SLFEE
+4227 
-4232 YLSKDESN
+4232 
-4240 DINDLNT
+4240 
-4247 TNNISDILNKIVLDS
+4247 
-4262 GAFVKVDP
+4262 
-4270 NQLSLFDDMSDQ
+4270 
-4282 DRKDI
+4282 
-4287 QDQIDEHNKKCNR
+4287 

>member
-30 SQGMLHDLQHPGF
+30 SQGVLHDLQHPGF

-98 VQYNTDSEDKV
+98 VQYNAGSEDKV
-109 EIPKELGEEYSKLAK
+109 EIPEELGEEYSKLAK
-124 EYKLTG
+124 EYKLSG

-142 KEELFASQNDAL
+142 KEDLFASQNNAL

-163 AQDWRNKHDLSDYY
+163 AQDWRDKHDLSDYY
-177 EYKKEEGVFDQF
+177 EYKKEEGEFDQY

-227 ALTGGTATPWIAAAW
+227 ALTGGTATPLIAAAL

-273 IIEQSLNDGSYK
+273 IIEQSLNDGSYQ

-290 AKDKLNDDSL
+290 AKTKLDDDSL
-300 TDDQVMDKILTNQID
+300 TDDQVMDKILTNQ
-315 VKNEA
+315 VEVQNES
-320 FNKSVHKALTGIEQ
+320 FNKSVHKALTGVEQ

-345 TESIETALTVIPF
+345 TESIETALTVVPF

-396 YFGIDKSIKGMADR
+396 YFGIDKSIKGMADK

-425 QASYE
+425 QASSE
-430 MIEESNQYL
+430 MVEESNQYL

-504 NIVTTGVNARRAYK
+504 NLVTTGVNARRAYK

-531 DDMFADKDRLN
+531 DDVFADKDRLN

-556 EEIYKAFDKAKE
+556 EEIYRAFDKAKE
-568 IGLDGIDAQMW
+568 IGLEGIDAQMW
-579 DEERDHAIRIVNR
+579 DEERDHAVRIVNR

-629 NATEK
+629 EAEEK
-634 YNELANE
+634 YETLRTE

-646 TNQRLFEDKFD
+646 SDYSKFENSFD
-657 SEYGISESE
+657 TEYGVNKEE
-666 FESLS
+666 FENLS
-671 EEDKEAALS
+671 EEEQKIALS
-680 NKTYVISRATTNAR
+680 NKAYVIDRATTNAR
-694 LSAYESILN
+694 LTAYESILE
-703 DIEKL
+703 DINKL
-708 EQDAEETHAKFGIT
+708 EQDAEEARVKFGIT
-722 YNKKDLNKA
+722 WNKKDLNKA
-731 KSIIKK
+731 KEIIKNK
-737 RYDTV
+737 HAEILKNDQ
-742 LREDKDASSERDVE
+742 DASSERDVE

-763 LINAYKHATW
+763 LINAYKNTTW
-773 AEVDMLRANEDLAAV
+773 AEVDFIRASEDLAAV
-788 LTPKKKSEK
+788 LTPKSKNEN
-797 AVENT
+797 AVKETQN
-802 KSRIAQY
+802 RIKQY
-809 KKVQKQNQEF
+809 KNVQRQNQEF

-827 RNEEQPQEEVQP
+827 RNEEQPQEEVQS
-839 VEVDEEKVEQEVIP
+839 VEIDEEKVEQEVIP
-853 QESIQQTEQSVKKV
+853 QEPIQQTEQSVEKV
-867 EQPTEEIVEEKPAVQ
+867 EQPVEKPIEQLTGETIEEKPAVQ
-882 QESVEK
+882 EASVEK
-888 TPKNKPKKFDIDDGQ
+888 
-903 ITNKYG
+903 
-909 LTVPHSVVG
+909 
-918 ARMRYTLEDGSVVEG
+918 ED
-933 FRDGRSTRYKNDN
+933 N
-946 RIVAIHDGAG
+946 
-956 SYIDISV
+956 
-963 DKIIKVEA
+963 
-971 YDPITGEEKI
+971 EEQLK
-981 FGEYKPKTLDL
+981 EQPAVQESLDL
-992 TNKIKELSQAR
+992 ADKIKELSQAR

-1009 TTEIVSEYKAKKNR
+1009 TTEVVSEHKAKKNR

-1028 RAQASGQTVPQ
+1028 RAQASGQTAEQ

-1044 SQGIKHTY
+1044 SQGIKHVY

-1057 YGKAHEDANDALVN
+1057 YGKTHENASDALVK
-1071 AVEQID
+1071 AVEQVD
-1077 SEIGQIM
+1077 TEIGQIM
-1084 TSLLPDQ
+1084 TKLVPEN
-1091 AWKYNRG
+1091 AWKYSRG
-1098 TRKPFF
+1098 TRAPFF
-1104 VQSDIDYLFA
+1104 VQQDVDYLF
-1114 SIDSGE
+1114 
-1120 SVNVSPEL
+1120 SVADVEKDNTTLSTEL
-1128 RSVFGAFSDLTDLQ
+1128 KGVLGAFDDLMTLQ
-1142 GQLEEAI
+1142 GRLEEAI
-1149 SDVDVEQADKL
+1149 SDVDVEFADKL
-1160 ISQIDAAIEKLNS
+1160 IPQIDSAIEKLNS
-1173 KVDAYNNR
+1173 KVDIYNNR
-1181 NESIE
+1181 NESVE
-1186 DTNLRTAKEPSY
+1186 DTNLRNAKEPSY
-1198 SEKGHRLVNAG
+1198 SEKGHRLINAG

-1217 FISNSAKPDF
+1217 FIANSAKPDF
-1227 IINSTVSFEILPDRI
+1227 IINSTVSFEVLPDRI
-1242 NVVFDYNSK
+1242 NVVFDYNGK

-1299 NQDNNLTTIKDY
+1299 AQDNNLTSVKDY
-1311 WTVNDVYQI
+1311 WTLNDVYQI
-1320 NPENTIIGIG
+1320 NPENTVIGIG

-1363 PNNDRKVPVHL
+1363 PNHDRKVPVHL
-1374 NPVKIGDIDGLAE
+1374 NPVKIGDIEGLAE

-1402 TKEGVQTPIDPT
+1402 TKEGVQTPIDPV

-1429 TEDRAKMYQP
+1429 TEDKAKMYQP
-1439 DHLANLLK
+1439 EHLANMLK

-1453 NGKLTIGTTAYD
+1453 DGKLTIGTITYD
-1465 VVQLSSNPDLRK
+1465 IVQLSSNPELRK
-1477 QAIDNI
+1477 QAIENI
-1483 NANFN
+1483 NSNLN

-1539 VGLDSSAPKGISVLG
+1539 VGLDPSTPKGISVLG

-1585 NGRTEKQI
+1585 NGKTEQQI
-1593 EESVLE
+1593 EESVLD

-1616 REFNAKFTSDQLS
+1616 QEFGAKFTSDQLS
-1629 QQQDENELRERAR
+1629 KQQDENELRERAR
-1642 TIIRKLTGLNNV
+1642 AIIRKLTGLNNV
-1654 ETEDDILG
+1654 ETEDDVLG

-1715 RKKYGKDLSDVEIDE
+1715 RKKYGKELSDVEIDE
-1730 ILAERFKEFQLD
+1730 ILAERFKEFQLG

-1762 KALANLKDIRLAW
+1762 KALVNLKDLQLAW

-1808 YTYRGHEFNE
+1808 YTYRGHEFKE
-1818 FNNSQDIDGAIDSFI
+1818 FNNSQMIDGAIDGLI
-1833 WLLFNMPGP
+1833 YLLFNMP
-1842 RTDKQVQDTLKWGQ
+1842 DKLGNVTR
-1856 TTIDPKILEETVSHT
+1856 
-1871 ITDYS
+1871 ITDYT
-1876 DVDKLS
+1876 DINKLS
-1882 LDRLKIFLAKSKSP
+1882 LDRLKTLLAASKSP
-1896 AFQELF
+1896 VYQELY
-1902 QNFDLIQSLIKQK
+1902 QNFDLIQDLMKQK
-1915 LKKIQVNLLE
+1915 LKKIQVNLLTK
-1925 RDEREEINEEKDDDF
+1925 EEQEELNEEKDEDLGKIDMDDYTK
-1940 ARFDRASYE
+1940 ASYE
-1949 IDHYS
+1949 VDPYS
-1954 TAPAEVKF
+1954 NAPAEVKF
-1962 FFNTIPEMEWRNGE
+1962 FFTTIPEKEWRDGQMQ
-1976 IKLVKNQITGL
+1976 LVKNPITGL
-1987 PKFFNPRLTCNIVF
+1987 PKFFNPRLTWNIIL
-2001 NDLNNINTIQELID
+2001 NDLHSATTIQEMVDL
-2015 RVNEK
+2015 VNKK
-2020 AQTRPLYIGI
+2020 AQTVALYAGV
-2030 KTKLD
+2030 KSKLD

-2095 NKSRALTGQYSQ
+2095 NKSRALPSQYSQ

-2131 KQLNSFLSFYDML
+2131 KQLNAFLSFYDL
-2144 QKATQ
+2144 IQRATQ
-2149 NDGKFKTKKG
+2149 NGGKFKTKKG
-2159 SYDLHDVSTQSLI
+2159 SYDLHDVATQSLI
-2172 KDYIVTLLNG
+2172 KDYIVQLLNG
-2182 VGITIDTGTIDEML
+2182 IGISIDTGTIDEML
-2196 SRPVFGNGSE
+2196 SRPVFGDGSE

-2231 TALRDQLKAAPKGLQ
+2231 IALRDQLKAAPKGLQ

-2293 LYAISQN
+2293 LYASSQN

-2316 IKQLENIPY
+2316 IEQLENIPY
-2325 TQASLLV
+2325 TQVSLLV
-2332 QQAKAGS
+2332 KQAKAGN

-2374 TLVLN
+2374 TLILN
-2379 NRLIFPTIADKKT
+2379 NRLIFPTVADKKT
-2392 YHVIDGVQMP
+2392 YHVIDGVQLP

-2407 SYGIVPYVGMR
+2407 NYGIVPYVGMR
-2418 FGFGIQTVRQ
+2418 FGFGIQTINQ
-2428 IISYANSELASI
+2428 IIAYTKSELASI

-2448 PGHPEFLPEDQR
+2448 PGHPDYLPEDQR

-2470 EVGEETYSIEPN
+2470 KIGKDTYSIEPN
-2482 GTRFQFLN
+2482 GTRFQFLS
-2490 GVYVDDKFISF
+2490 GVYIDNKFVSF
-2501 NNPRKASAEN
+2501 NDPRKTSAEN
-2511 LKTAREYFFNQPV
+2511 LKTAKEKFFNQPV

-2547 DKGIIEY
+2547 DKGIVEY
-2554 DSTNHLTN
+2554 DETNHLVN
-2562 KLLDDDLINSRAE
+2562 KLLDDDLIKERAE
-2575 YYKKKDYKN
+2575 YYSKKGYKN
-2584 PQHIAIIDII
+2584 PQHIAIVDII

-2601 IISINEVERV
+2601 IISISEVERV

-2624 QFGVID
+2624 QFGIID

-2640 SLTSTGVN
+2640 SLTSTGIN

-2658 MYTCAELKDFKIGSR
+2658 MYTCAELKDFEIGSR

-2705 GSNKTVNELK
+2705 GSNKTVDELK
-2715 SEFPKEANLAEVR
+2715 SEFPKEANLAEIR
-2728 AKKEVAVY
+2728 AKKEVAGY
-2736 GKGINVADAAV
+2736 GEGINVADAAV

-2791 AYAKV
+2791 AYHKV

-2848 KENPIDMVLFESAV
+2848 ASNPIDMVLFESAV
-2862 KAGSKNPLSWKGEDG
+2862 KAGSKNPLSWKDKDGE
-2877 NVNDLSK
+2877 VNDLSK

-2935 TKGEVIRDTIFSAM
+2935 VKGEVIRDTIFGAM

-2958 RIEEKLLDKDGRVS
+2958 RIEDKLLGPDGKVS

-2997 TFNPETGKMN
+2997 TFNPETGRMN

-3014 NNTWLE
+3014 NNSWLE

-3065 VALKTIDEKD
+3065 VALKTVDEKD

-3157 KQTGSDFDIDK
+3157 KQTGSDFD
-3168 LYVSRYQYDKKGNRI
+3168 
-3183 QFNDEL
+3183 
-3189 GMEGNSE
+3189 
-3196 DAIKNKLIEQYLKV
+3196 
-3210 LTTTEYTNQ
+3210 
-3219 LKVSIDNATSTVK
+3219 
-3232 DYVLRKI
+3232 
-3239 ESKKPIH
+3239 
-3246 HQTPFEVY
+3246 
-3254 SPHYQE
+3254 
-3260 EVKSEY
+3260 
-3266 TKGKSGIGPFALNNA
+3266 
-3281 HHILTQLMGVKF
+3281 
-3293 KSNAFTEAL
+3293 
-3302 NLIDLDKQYDDD
+3302 
-3314 GSGRR
+3314 
-3319 ILDWLSAMINAFVD
+3319 
-3333 IAKDP
+3333 
-3338 YIVRLNVNP
+3338 
-3347 YTFNMTAYLLRMGK
+3347 
-3361 GEQTF
+3361 
-3366 YFLKQPVIDAVAKA
+3366 
-3380 VLNTRGNY
+3380 
-3388 GKDNTKTQFEVE
+3388 
-3400 QEATQKVLNS
+3400 
-3410 FGITEN
+3410 
-3416 VLEAQR
+3416 
-3422 EILKDPNNLAIHLES
+3422 
-3437 LFNGELEKMLLSDNV
+3437 
-3452 SQEDKNKYQAKV
+3452 
-3464 WLAWQAMT
+3464 
-3472 PYAKDMAD
+3472 
-3480 LVKYSKVDTKKMG
+3480 
-3493 KSFAAQRIFEKGI
+3493 
-3506 DRIKDES
+3506 
-3513 ETRFKYGVLDNFF
+3513 
-3526 DNTFLTT
+3526 
-3533 KAENSIVFGRSLF
+3533 
-3546 ENQLLR
+3546 
-3552 TTPKFVLT
+3552 
-3560 LDNILYRLGKSKS
+3560 
-3573 IDERLLRT
+3573 
-3581 IVGSMEA
+3581 
-3588 AIKSEY
+3588 
-3594 FNQKMQDKG
+3594 
-3603 ITPAD
+3603 
-3608 FFYGDNTVARRLMKL
+3608 
-3623 RNRIYRG
+3623 
-3630 ELNDL
+3630 
-3635 KNNVVGFNNALLNF
+3635 
-3649 LIPNTVKYET
+3649 
-3659 TFTEPDYVDVKTMF
+3659 
-3673 DQDVHSKNMIITAWE
+3673 
-3688 ELLQHYD
+3688 
-3695 EEVRTLAE
+3695 
-3703 DLIYYSFLTSGDNK
+3703 
-3717 NMNSFFEF
+3717 
-3725 VPTSWRKE
+3725 
-3733 YSQFLQDKLDNNEI
+3733 
-3747 SVNYRDIYL
+3747 
-3756 NNWQNN
+3756 
-3762 DIVPRIEQSYREE
+3762 
-3775 RMGTEGEM
+3775 
-3783 IVEEQYFEG
+3783 
-3792 IRSKYT
+3792 
-3798 LSDSSFAPY
+3798 
-3807 IMFTG
+3807 
-3812 KAGSKNR
+3812 
-3819 IKPIG
+3819 
-3824 WYKQQERTKS
+3824 
-3834 GIYVTRSYPV
+3834 
-3844 YPSFVK
+3844 
-3850 IRYGSTNSPTS
+3850 
-3861 YVVYELI
+3861 
-3868 GYNMEATKAGNI
+3868 
-3880 NYIPIYVAVNK
+3880 
-3891 KGYRYKGHVIT
+3891 
-3902 EYGQYQGHMF
+3902 
-3912 NLMSIGVTSEDF
+3912 
-3924 INGNV
+3924 
-3929 VNLINKSK
+3929 
-3937 NLSEEQKKQYSL
+3937 
-3949 TFGKNFRSISTLP
+3949 
-3962 SYINL
+3962 
-3967 AISDMYGTISE
+3967 
-3978 QKDISFEQ
+3978 
-3986 EVTPETTE
+3986 
-3994 DGSINVYY
+3994 
-4002 GAGENAD
+4002 
-4009 LSNFAERP
+4009 
-4017 FEFEGVRYRNVESAF
+4017 
-4032 QSRKLDYSDFY
+4032 
-4043 HYPNFGGP
+4043 
-4051 KDSYFEMQEKF
+4051 
-4062 ENTTGPEAR
+4062 
-4071 KLGRQIIGLNQAE
+4071 
-4084 WDKHSSD
+4084 
-4091 IMKKIIRESFKQN
+4091 
-4104 PSALKRLL
+4104 
-4112 ATGNSVL
+4112 
-4119 THNQDKGKW
+4119 
-4128 GKEFPRILMEV
+4128 
-4139 RDELKQPLEIT
+4139 
-4150 SNPFDEYRQVRIN
+4150 
-4163 VGNSGVSVQ
+4163 
-4172 RAIELIN
+4172 
-4179 KLKTAEMRNE
+4179 
-4189 EVTGQIDD
+4189 
-4197 VYNSELFEDWS
+4197 
-4208 ERKSV
+4208 
-4213 IELFKDKQFGNDVE
+4213 
-4227 SLFEE
+4227 
-4232 YLSKDESN
+4232 
-4240 DINDLNT
+4240 
-4247 TNNISDILNKIVLDS
+4247 
-4262 GAFVKVDP
+4262 
-4270 NQLSLFDDMSDQ
+4270 
-4282 DRKDI
+4282 
-4287 QDQIDEHNKKCNR
+4287 

>member
-30 SQGMLHDLQHPGF
+30 SQGVLHDLQHPGF

-98 VQYNTDSEDKV
+98 VQYNAGSEDKV
-109 EIPKELGEEYSKLAK
+109 EIPEELGEEYSKLAK
-124 EYKLTG
+124 EYKLSG

-136 SQIGKY
+136 SQIGKH
-142 KEELFASQNDAL
+142 KEDLFASQNDAL

-163 AQDWRNKHDLSDYY
+163 AQDWRDKHDLSDYY
-177 EYKKEEGVFDQF
+177 EYKKEEGEFDQY

-227 ALTGGTATPWIAAAW
+227 ALTGGTATPLIAAAL

-273 IIEQSLNDGSYK
+273 IIEQSINDGSYQ

-290 AKDKLNDDSL
+290 AKTKLNDDSL
-300 TDDQVMDKILTNQID
+300 TDDQVMDKILTNQ
-315 VKNEA
+315 VEVQNES
-320 FNKSVHKALTGIEQ
+320 FNKSVHKALTGVEQ

-345 TESIETALTVIPF
+345 TESIETALTVVPF

-396 YFGIDKSIKGMADR
+396 YFGIDKSIKGMADK

-425 QASYE
+425 QASSE
-430 MIEESNQYL
+430 MVEESNQYL

-504 NIVTTGVNARRAYK
+504 NLVTTGVNARRAYK

-531 DDMFADKDRLN
+531 DDVFADKDRLN

-556 EEIYKAFDKAKE
+556 EEIYRAFDKAKE
-568 IGLDGIDAQMW
+568 IGLEGIDAQMW
-579 DEERDHAIRIVNR
+579 DEERDHAVRIVNR

-629 NATEK
+629 EASEK
-634 YNELANE
+634 YNERANE

-646 TNQRLFEDKFD
+646 SNQQLFEDKFD
-657 SEYGISESE
+657 AEYGISQSE
-666 FESLS
+666 FEALS

-680 NKTYVISRATTNAR
+680 NKAYIISRATTNAR

-703 DIEKL
+703 DIDRL
-708 EQDAEETHAKFGIT
+708 EQDAEGAHAKFGIT

-742 LREDKDASSERDVE
+742 LREDEDASSERDVE

-788 LTPKKKSEK
+788 LTSKKNNEK
-797 AVENT
+797 AVEET

-827 RNEEQPQEEVQP
+827 RNEEQPQEEVQSVEIDEEKIEQVENP
-839 VEVDEEKVEQEVIP
+839 TITQNDDIVWREVDEEQPIE
-853 QESIQQTEQSVKKV
+853 KV
-867 EQPTEEIVEEKPAVQ
+867 EQPIVQQVEQKTEEKIEEKPKQKEQPAVQ
-882 QESVEK
+882 EQL
-888 TPKNKPKKFDIDDGQ
+888 N
-903 ITNKYG
+903 
-909 LTVPHSVVG
+909 LTDR
-918 ARMRYTLEDGSVVEG
+918 A
-933 FRDGRSTRYKNDN
+933 
-946 RIVAIHDGAG
+946 
-956 SYIDISV
+956 
-963 DKIIKVEA
+963 
-971 YDPITGEEKI
+971 
-981 FGEYKPKTLDL
+981 
-992 TNKIKELSQAR
+992 KELSQAR

-1009 TTEIVSEYKAKKNR
+1009 TTEVVSEHKAKKNR
-1023 EDAMR
+1023 DDAMR
-1028 RAQASGQTVPQ
+1028 RAQASGQTAEQ

-1044 SQGIKHTY
+1044 SQGIKHVY

-1057 YGKAHEDANDALVN
+1057 YGKAHENASDALVK
-1071 AVEQID
+1071 AVEQVD
-1077 SEIGQIM
+1077 TEIGQIM
-1084 TSLLPDQ
+1084 TQLVPEN
-1091 AWKYNRG
+1091 AWKYSRG
-1098 TRKPFF
+1098 TRAPFF
-1104 VQSDIDYLFA
+1104 VQQDVDYLF
-1114 SIDSGE
+1114 
-1120 SVNVSPEL
+1120 SVADVEKDNTILSTEL
-1128 RSVFGAFSDLTDLQ
+1128 KGVLGAFDDLMALQ
-1142 GQLEEAI
+1142 GRLEEAI
-1149 SDVDVEQADKL
+1149 SDVDVESADKL
-1160 ISQIDAAIEKLNS
+1160 IPQIDSAIEKLNS
-1173 KVDAYNNR
+1173 KVDIYNNR
-1181 NESIE
+1181 NGSVE
-1186 DTNLRTAKEPSY
+1186 DTNLRNAKEPSY
-1198 SEKGHRLVNAG
+1198 SEKGHRLINAG

-1217 FISNSAKPDF
+1217 FIANSAKPDF
-1227 IINSTVSFEILPDRI
+1227 IINSTVSFEVLPDRI
-1242 NVVFDYNSK
+1242 NVVFDYNGK

-1299 NQDNNLTTIKDY
+1299 AQDNNLSSVKDY
-1311 WTVNDVYQI
+1311 WTLNDVYQI
-1320 NPENTIIGIG
+1320 NPENTVIGIG

-1345 NYELGRSYWMVN
+1345 NNYELGRSYWMVN
-1357 VSRPET
+1357 ISRPET
-1363 PNNDRKVPVHL
+1363 PNHDRKVPVHL
-1374 NPVKIGDIDGLAE
+1374 NPVKIGNIEGLAE

-1402 TKEGVQTPIDPT
+1402 TKEGVQTPIDPV

-1429 TEDRAKMYQP
+1429 TEDKAKMYQP
-1439 DHLANLLK
+1439 EHLANMLK

-1453 NGKLTIGTTAYD
+1453 DGKLTIGTIAYD
-1465 VVQLSSNPDLRK
+1465 IVQLSSNPELRK
-1477 QAIDNI
+1477 QAIENI
-1483 NANFN
+1483 NSNLN

-1531 VLEFDRKM
+1531 VLEFDKKM
-1539 VGLDSSAPKGISVLG
+1539 VGLDPSAPKGISVLG

-1585 NGRTEKQI
+1585 NGKTEQQI
-1593 EESVLE
+1593 EESVLD

-1616 REFNAKFTSDQLS
+1616 QEFGAKFTSDQLS

-1685 PVGTEYHEAWHRI
+1685 PVGIEYHESWHRI

-1715 RKKYGKDLSDVEIDE
+1715 RKKYGKELSDVEIDE
-1730 ILAERFKEFQLD
+1730 ILAERFKEFQLG

-1762 KALANLKDIRLAW
+1762 KALVNLKDLQLAW

-1808 YTYRGHEFNE
+1808 YTYRGHEFKE
-1818 FNNSQDIDGAIDSFI
+1818 FNNSQMIDGAIDGLI
-1833 WLLFNMPGP
+1833 YLLFNMP
-1842 RTDKQVQDTLKWGQ
+1842 DKLGNVTR
-1856 TTIDPKILEETVSHT
+1856 
-1871 ITDYS
+1871 ITDYT
-1876 DVDKLS
+1876 DINKLS
-1882 LDRLKIFLAKSKSP
+1882 LDRLKTLLAASKSP
-1896 AFQELF
+1896 VYQELH
-1902 QNFDLIQSLIKQK
+1902 QNFDLIQDLMKQK
-1915 LKKIQVNLLE
+1915 LKKIQVNLLTK
-1925 RDEREEINEEKDDDF
+1925 EEQEELNEEKDEDLGKIDMDDYTK
-1940 ARFDRASYE
+1940 ASYE
-1949 IDHYS
+1949 VDPYS
-1954 TAPAEVKF
+1954 NAPAEVKF
-1962 FFNTIPEMEWRNGE
+1962 FFTTIPEKEWRDGQMQ
-1976 IKLVKNQITGL
+1976 LVKNPITGL
-1987 PKFFNPRLTCNIVF
+1987 PKFFNPRLTWNIIL
-2001 NDLNNINTIQELID
+2001 NDLHSATTIQEMVDL
-2015 RVNEK
+2015 VNKK
-2020 AQTRPLYIGI
+2020 AQTVALYAGV
-2030 KTKLD
+2030 KSKLD

-2095 NKSRALTGQYSQ
+2095 NKSRALPSQYSQ

-2131 KQLNSFLSFYDML
+2131 KQLNAFLSFYDL
-2144 QKATQ
+2144 IQRATQ
-2149 NDGKFKTKKG
+2149 NGGKFKTKKG
-2159 SYDLHDVSTQSLI
+2159 SYDLHDVSTQSLV
-2172 KDYIVTLLNG
+2172 KDYIVQLLNG
-2182 VGITIDTGTIDEML
+2182 IGISIDTGTIDEML
-2196 SRPVFGNGSE
+2196 SRPVFGDGSE

-2293 LYAISQN
+2293 LYASSQN

-2316 IKQLENIPY
+2316 IEQLENIPY

-2332 QQAKAGS
+2332 QQAKAGN

-2374 TLVLN
+2374 TLILN
-2379 NRLIFPTIADKKT
+2379 NRLIFPTVADKKT
-2392 YHVIDGVQMP
+2392 YHVIDGVQLP

-2407 SYGIVPYVGMR
+2407 NYGIVPYVGMR
-2418 FGFGIQTVRQ
+2418 FGFGIQTINQ
-2428 IISYANSELASI
+2428 IIAYTKSELASI

-2448 PGHPEFLPEDQR
+2448 PGHPDYLPEDQR

-2470 EVGEETYSIEPN
+2470 KVGKETYPIEPN
-2482 GTRFQFLN
+2482 GTRFQFLS
-2490 GVYVDDKFISF
+2490 GVYIDNKFVSF
-2501 NNPRKASAEN
+2501 NDPRKTSAEN
-2511 LKTAREYFFNQPV
+2511 LKTAKEKFFNQPV

-2554 DSTNHLTN
+2554 DETNHLVN
-2562 KLLDDDLINSRAE
+2562 KLLDDDLIKERAE
-2575 YYKKKDYKN
+2575 YYSKKGYKN
-2584 PQHIAIIDII
+2584 PQHIAIVDII

-2601 IISINEVERV
+2601 IISISEVERV

-2624 QFGVID
+2624 QFGIID

-2640 SLTSTGVN
+2640 SLTSTGIN

-2658 MYTCAELKDFKIGSR
+2658 MYTCAELKDFEIGSR
-2673 QFKDTLVPLFVDSS
+2673 QFKDTLVPLFIDSS

-2696 GIQATLHED
+2696 GIQATLRED
-2705 GSNKTVNELK
+2705 GSNKTVDELK
-2715 SEFPKEANLAEVR
+2715 SEFPKEANLAEIR
-2728 AKKEVAVY
+2728 AKKEVAGY
-2736 GKGINVADAAV
+2736 GEGINVADAAV

-2791 AYAKV
+2791 AYHKV

-2848 KENPIDMVLFESAV
+2848 AENPIDMVLFESAV
-2862 KAGSKNPLSWKGEDG
+2862 KAGSKNPLSWKDKDGE
-2877 NVNDLSK
+2877 VNDLSK

-2935 TKGEVIRDTIFSAM
+2935 VKGEVIRDTIFSAM

-2958 RIEEKLLDKDGRVS
+2958 RIEDKLLGPDGKVS
-2972 EEKLAKMLMED
+2972 EEKLSKMLMED

-2997 TFNPETGKMN
+2997 TFNPETGRMN

-3014 NNTWLE
+3014 NNSWLE

-3065 VALKTIDEKD
+3065 VALKTVDEKD
-3075 GSLQAI
+3075 GSLQSI
-3081 VSINLFKHII
+3081 ISINLFKHII
-3091 PNYDKMTFTEA
+3091 PNYEKMTFTEA

-3111 IGENAEPSAIG
+3111 IGENSEPQAIG

-3196 DAIKNKLIEQYLKV
+3196 DAIKNKLVEQYIKV
-3210 LTTTEYTNQ
+3210 LTTLEYTNQ
-3219 LKVSIDNATSTVK
+3219 LKVSIDNATDTVK
-3232 DYVLRKI
+3232 SVLKKI
-3239 ESKKPIH
+3239 ESKKEVN
-3246 HQTPFEVY
+3246 HQTPFQVY

-3260 EVKSEY
+3260 DVKSEY

-3293 KSNAFTEAL
+3293 KSNEFTRAL
-3302 NLIDLDKQYDDD
+3302 KLINLDKQYDDD

-3338 YIVRLNVNP
+3338 YIVRLNVNQ

-3400 QEATQKVLNS
+3400 KEATQKVLDS
-3410 FGITEN
+3410 FGITES

-3422 EILKDPNNLAIHLES
+3422 EILKDPADLAIHLES
-3437 LFNGELEKMLLSDNV
+3437 LFNGELEKMLLSDNI
-3452 SQEDKNKYQAKV
+3452 SQEQKNKYQAKV

-3493 KSFAAQRIFEKGI
+3493 KSFAAQRIFENGI

-3513 ETRFKYGVLDNFF
+3513 ETRFEYGVLDNFF

-3533 KAENSIVFGRSLF
+3533 KAENSIAFGRSLF

-3552 TTPKFVLT
+3552 TTPRFVST

-3581 IVGSMEA
+3581 VVSSMEA

-3594 FNQKMQDKG
+3594 FNQKMQERG
-3603 ITPAD
+3603 ITPAN
-3608 FFYGDNTVARRLMKL
+3608 FFYGENTIARRLMKL

-3659 TFTEPDYVDVKTMF
+3659 TFVEPDYVDVKTMF

-3733 YSQFLQDKLDNNEI
+3733 YSQFLQDKLDNNET

-3756 NNWQNN
+3756 NNWSNN
-3762 DIVPRIEQSYREE
+3762 DIVPRIEQSYKEE

-3792 IRSKYT
+3792 IRGNYT
-3798 LSDSSFAPY
+3798 LSNSSYAPY

-3819 IKPIG
+3819 IKPIA
-3824 WYKQQERTKS
+3824 WYKQQEINKM
-3834 GIYVTRSYPV
+3834 GISVMRSYPI

-3861 YVVYELI
+3861 FVVYELI
-3868 GYNMEATKAGNI
+3868 GYNTKVTKAGNI
-3880 NYIPIYVAVNK
+3880 EYTPVYAAVNK

-3902 EYGQYQGHMF
+3902 EYGLYQGHAF

-3924 INGNV
+3924 TNGNI

-3937 NLSEEQKKQYSL
+3937 NLSEEQKKQYSFI
-3949 TFGKNFRSISTLP
+3949 FGKNFRYITTLP
-3962 SYINL
+3962 SYTNL
-3967 AISDMYGTISE
+3967 AISDMYRNIAE
-3978 QKDISFEQ
+3978 QEDDSFENQDEELPLPNQ
-3986 EVTPETTE
+3986 EQIETENNPSEYTNHSGGASGADSIWDKIGREFGVINHRHYYQGERSEHNAPFGNIEITTE
-3994 DGSINVYY
+3994 DYEEGRYKVAQAAKRNYGYQYSAMKDPRLIRNWSQVKYADAIFAIGKIVQPGEKIFPNKPSDTRLAVSPSVTGGTGYAVGMAINEGKPVHVFDQSKKSWFVWN
-4002 GAGENAD
+4002 GENFIQEETPV
-4009 LSNFAERP
+4009 LTKNFAGIGTREID
-4017 FEFEGVRYRNVESAF
+4017 S
-4032 QSRKLDYSDFY
+4032 
-4043 HYPNFGGP
+4043 FG
-4051 KDSYFEMQEKF
+4051 E
-4062 ENTTGPEAR
+4062 
-4071 KLGRQIIGLNQAE
+4071 QA
-4084 WDKHSSD
+4084 
-4091 IMKKIIRESFKQN
+4091 IR
-4104 PSALKRLL
+4104 
-4112 ATGNSVL
+4112 
-4119 THNQDKGKW
+4119 
-4128 GKEFPRILMEV
+4128 
-4139 RDELKQPLEIT
+4139 
-4150 SNPFDEYRQVRIN
+4150 
-4163 VGNSGVSVQ
+4163 
-4172 RAIELIN
+4172 
-4179 KLKTAEMRNE
+4179 
-4189 EVTGQIDD
+4189 D
-4197 VYNSELFEDWS
+4197 VYDKTFESEDYKNKEG
-4208 ERKSV
+4208 EQIK
-4213 IELFKDKQFGNDVE
+4213 KQCKGE
-4227 SLFEE
+4227 
-4232 YLSKDESN
+4232 
-4240 DINDLNT
+4240 
-4247 TNNISDILNKIVLDS
+4247 
-4262 GAFVKVDP
+4262 
-4270 NQLSLFDDMSDQ
+4270 
-4282 DRKDI
+4282 
-4287 QDQIDEHNKKCNR
+4287 

>member
-30 SQGMLHDLQHPGF
+30 SQGVLHDLQHPGF

-98 VQYNTDSEDKV
+98 VQYNADSEDKV
-109 EIPKELGEEYSKLAK
+109 EIPEELGEEYSKLAK
-124 EYKLTG
+124 EYKLSG
-130 SIDEQI
+130 SIDAQI

-142 KEELFASQNDAL
+142 KEDLFASQNNAL

-163 AQDWRNKHDLSDYY
+163 AQDWRDKHDLSDYY
-177 EYKKEEGVFDQF
+177 EYKKEEGVFDQY

-214 GLAAGLGASVALS
+214 GLAAGLGSSVALS

-248 TALGANIAS
+248 TALGANIES

-285 DVIKQ
+285 DVIEQ
-290 AKDKLNDDSL
+290 AKGKLDDNSL
-300 TDDQVMDKILTNQID
+300 TDDQVMDKILTNQ
-315 VKNEA
+315 VKVQNES
-320 FNKSVHKALTGIEQ
+320 FNKSVHKALTGVEQ
-334 LYASDMATVLG
+334 LYTSDMATVLG
-345 TESIETALTVIPF
+345 TESIETALTVVPF

-396 YFGIDKSIKGMADR
+396 YFGIDKSIKGMADK

-425 QASYE
+425 QASSE
-430 MIEESNQYL
+430 MVEESNQYL

-504 NIVTTGVNARRAYK
+504 NLVTTGVNARRAYK

-531 DDMFADKDRLN
+531 DDVFADKDRLN
-542 KNITYAQHAINNRE
+542 KNITYAQHAINNQE
-556 EEIYKAFDKAKE
+556 EEIYRAFDKAKE
-568 IGLDGIDAQMW
+568 IGLEGIDAQMW
-579 DEERDHAIRIVNR
+579 DEERDHAVRIVNR

-629 NATEK
+629 EASKK
-634 YNELANE
+634 YNERANE

-646 TNQRLFEDKFD
+646 SNQQLFEDRFD
-657 SEYGISESE
+657 AEYGISQSE
-666 FESLS
+666 FEALS

-680 NKTYVISRATTNAR
+680 NKAYIISRAATNAR

-703 DIEKL
+703 DIDRL
-708 EQDAEETHAKFGIT
+708 EQDAEEAHAKFGIT

-763 LINAYKHATW
+763 LINVYKHATW
-773 AEVDMLRANEDLAAV
+773 AEADMLRANEDLAAV
-788 LTPKKKSEK
+788 LTSKKNNEK
-797 AVENT
+797 AVEET

-827 RNEEQPQEEVQP
+827 RNEEQPQEEVQS
-839 VEVDEEKVEQEVIP
+839 VEIDDEKIEEVDKKQPIVQQVEQKTKEKI
-853 QESIQQTEQSVKKV
+853 
-867 EQPTEEIVEEKPAVQ
+867 EEKPVEQ
-882 QESVEK
+882 SKSVEK
-888 TPKNKPKKFDIDDGQ
+888 EDEKSGVIVLGKSKSRSGREYEIKAFIDDDTDNEFYHNKQYHIQSASNNDVVTFSLNDLLNYVPEDYLESKSYHKFEGNTLQ
-903 ITNKYG
+903 SFKVRTVRRYDDKTNG
-909 LTVPHSVVG
+909 TVH
-918 ARMRYTLEDGSVVEG
+918 YYLDGSAT
-933 FRDGRSTRYKNDN
+933 F
-946 RIVAIHDGAG
+946 
-956 SYIDISV
+956 
-963 DKIIKVEA
+963 DK
-971 YDPITGEEKI
+971 YDERQDVTIEVP
-981 FGEYKPKTLDL
+981 YLPKQFEVLFKDDKKENAEQKLDL
-992 TNKIKELSQAR
+992 TDRIKELSQAR

-1009 TTEIVSEYKAKKNR
+1009 TTEVVSEYKAKKNR
-1023 EDAMR
+1023 DEAMR
-1028 RAQASGQTVPQ
+1028 RAQASGQTAEQ

-1044 SQGIKHTY
+1044 SQGIKHVY

-1057 YGKAHEDANDALVN
+1057 YGKAHENASDALVK
-1071 AVEQID
+1071 AVEQVD
-1077 SEIGQIM
+1077 TEIGQIM
-1084 TSLLPDQ
+1084 TQLVPEN
-1091 AWKYNRG
+1091 AWKYSRG
-1098 TRKPFF
+1098 TRAPFF
-1104 VQSDIDYLFA
+1104 VQQDVDYLF
-1114 SIDSGE
+1114 
-1120 SVNVSPEL
+1120 SVADIEKDNAILNTEL
-1128 RSVFGAFSDLTDLQ
+1128 KGVLGAFDDLMTLQ
-1142 GQLEEAI
+1142 GRLEEAI
-1149 SDVDVEQADKL
+1149 SDVDVESADKL
-1160 ISQIDAAIEKLNS
+1160 IPQIDSAIEKLNS
-1173 KVDAYNNR
+1173 KVDIYNNR
-1181 NESIE
+1181 NASVE
-1186 DTNLRTAKEPSY
+1186 DTNLRNAKEPSY
-1198 SEKGHRLVNAG
+1198 SEKGHRLINAG

-1217 FISNSAKPDF
+1217 FIANSAKPDF
-1227 IINSTVSFEILPDRI
+1227 IINSTVSFEVLPDRI
-1242 NVVFDYNSK
+1242 NVVFDYNGK

-1299 NQDNNLTTIKDY
+1299 TQDNNLTSVKDY
-1311 WTVNDVYQI
+1311 WTLNDVYQI

-1363 PNNDRKVPVHL
+1363 PNHDRKVPVHL

-1402 TKEGVQTPIDPT
+1402 TKEGVQTSIDPV

-1429 TEDRAKMYQP
+1429 TEDKAKMYQP
-1439 DHLANLLK
+1439 EHLANMLK

-1453 NGKLTIGTTAYD
+1453 DGKLTIGTIAYD
-1465 VVQLSSNPDLRK
+1465 IVQLSSNPDLRK

-1483 NANFN
+1483 NANLN

-1539 VGLDSSAPKGISVLG
+1539 VGLDPSAPKGISVLG

-1593 EESVLE
+1593 EELVLE

-1616 REFNAKFTSDQLS
+1616 QEFGAKFTSDKLS
-1629 QQQDENELRERAR
+1629 KQQDENELRERAR

-1654 ETEDDILG
+1654 ETEDDVLG

-1730 ILAERFKEFQLD
+1730 ILAERFKEFQLG

-1762 KALANLKDIRLAW
+1762 KALVNLKDLQLAW

-1808 YTYRGHEFNE
+1808 YTYRGHEFKE
-1818 FNNSQDIDGAIDSFI
+1818 FNNSQMIDGAIDALLFV
-1833 WLLFNMPGP
+1833 LFNMP
-1842 RTDKQVQDTLKWGQ
+1842 DKTGYV
-1856 TTIDPKILEETVSHT
+1856 ER

-1876 DVDKLS
+1876 EIDKLS
-1882 LDRLKIFLAKSKSP
+1882 LDKLKIFLARSKSP
-1896 AFQELF
+1896 VYQELF
-1902 QNFDLIQSLIKQK
+1902 QNFDLVQDLLKRK
-1915 LKKIQVNLLE
+1915 LKKIQANLLTK
-1925 RDEREEINEEKDDDF
+1925 EEQEELNEEKDEDLGKIDMDDYTK
-1940 ARFDRASYE
+1940 ASYE
-1949 IDHYS
+1949 VDPYS
-1954 TAPAEVKF
+1954 NAPAEVKF
-1962 FFNTIPEMEWRNGE
+1962 FFTTIPEKEWRDGQMQ
-1976 IKLVKNQITGL
+1976 LVKNPITGL
-1987 PKFFNPRLTCNIVF
+1987 PKFFNPRLTWNIIL
-2001 NDLNNINTIQELID
+2001 NDLHSATTIQEMVDL
-2015 RVNEK
+2015 VNKK
-2020 AQTRPLYIGI
+2020 AQTVALYAGV
-2030 KTKLD
+2030 KSKLD

-2095 NKSRALTGQYSQ
+2095 NKSRALPSQYSQ

-2131 KQLNSFLSFYDML
+2131 NQLNAFLSFYDL
-2144 QKATQ
+2144 IQRATQ
-2149 NDGKFKTKKG
+2149 NSGKFKTKKG
-2159 SYDLHDVSTQSLI
+2159 SYDLHDVSTQSLV
-2172 KDYIVTLLNG
+2172 KDYIVQLLNG
-2182 VGITIDTGTIDEML
+2182 IGISIDTGTIDEML
-2196 SRPVFGNGSE
+2196 SRPVFGGGSE

-2293 LYAISQN
+2293 LYASSQN

-2316 IKQLENIPY
+2316 IEQLENIPY

-2332 QQAKAGS
+2332 QQAKSGS

-2407 SYGIVPYVGMR
+2407 NYGIVPYIGMR

-2428 IISYANSELASI
+2428 IISYAKSELASI

-2448 PGHPEFLPEDQR
+2448 PGHPDYLPEDQR

-2470 EVGEETYSIEPN
+2470 KIGKDTYSIEPN
-2482 GTRFQFLN
+2482 GTRFQFLS
-2490 GVYVDDKFISF
+2490 GVYIDNKFVSF
-2501 NNPRKASAEN
+2501 NDSRKTSAEN
-2511 LKTAREYFFNQPV
+2511 LKTAKEKFFNQPV

-2547 DKGIIEY
+2547 DKGIVEY
-2554 DSTNHLTN
+2554 DETNHLVN
-2562 KLLDDDLINSRAE
+2562 KLLDDDLIKERAE
-2575 YYKKKDYKN
+2575 YYSKKGYKN

-2624 QFGVID
+2624 QFGIID

-2640 SLTSTGVN
+2640 SLTSTGIN

-2658 MYTCAELKDFKIGSR
+2658 MYTCAELKDFEIGSR
-2673 QFKDTLVPLFVDSS
+2673 QFKDTLVPLFIDSS

-2705 GSNKTVNELK
+2705 GSNKTVDELK
-2715 SEFPKEANLAEVR
+2715 SEFPKEANLAEIR
-2728 AKKEVAVY
+2728 AKKEVAGY
-2736 GKGINVADAAV
+2736 GEGINVADAAV

-2771 YRILTEPANE
+2771 YRILIEPANE

-2791 AYAKV
+2791 AYTKV

-2862 KAGSKNPLSWKGEDG
+2862 KAGSKNPLSWKRPRTDEEVYNELGYNQTAIDPELLEEPRY
-2877 NVNDLSK
+2877 VNDLSK

-2935 TKGEVIRDTIFSAM
+2935 VKGEVIRDTIFSAM

-2958 RIEEKLLDKDGRVS
+2958 RIEDKLLGPDGKVS

-2997 TFNPETGKMN
+2997 TFNPETGRMS

-3014 NNTWLE
+3014 NNSWLE

-3056 MSDKMLNNG
+3056 ISDKMLNNG
-3065 VALKTIDEKD
+3065 IALKTVDEKD

-3210 LTTTEYTNQ
+3210 LTTLEYTNQ
-3219 LKVSIDNATSTVK
+3219 LKVSIDNATDTVK
-3232 DYVLRKI
+3232 SVLKKI
-3239 ESKKPIH
+3239 ESKKSVH

-3260 EVKSEY
+3260 DVKSEY

-3293 KSNAFTEAL
+3293 KSNEFTEAL
-3302 NLIDLDKQYDDD
+3302 GLIDLDKQYDDD

-3400 QEATQKVLNS
+3400 KEATQKVLDS
-3410 FGITEN
+3410 FGITES

-3422 EILKDPNNLAIHLES
+3422 EILKDPVDLGIHLES
-3437 LFNGELEKMLLSDNV
+3437 LFNGELEKMLLSDDL
-3452 SQEDKNKYQAKV
+3452 SQEYKNRYQAKV

-3493 KSFAAQRIFEKGI
+3493 KSFAAQRIFENGI

-3513 ETRFKYGVLDNFF
+3513 ETRFEYGVLDNFF

-3533 KAENSIVFGRSLF
+3533 KAKNSITFGRSLF

-3552 TTPKFVLT
+3552 TTPRFVLT

-3573 IDERLLRT
+3573 VDERLLRT
-3581 IVGSMEA
+3581 VVSSMES

-3594 FNQKMQDKG
+3594 FNKKMQEKG
-3603 ITPAD
+3603 ITPAN
-3608 FFYGDNTVARRLMKL
+3608 FFYGDNTIARRLMKL

-3733 YSQFLQDKLDNNEI
+3733 YSQFLQDKLDNNET

-3762 DIVPRIEQSYREE
+3762 DIVPRIEQSYKEE

-3792 IRSKYT
+3792 IRGNYT
-3798 LSDSSFAPY
+3798 LSNSSFAPY

-3819 IKPIG
+3819 IKPIA
-3824 WYKQQERTKS
+3824 WYKQQEINKM
-3834 GIYVTRSYPV
+3834 GISVMRSYPI

-3861 YVVYELI
+3861 FVVYELI
-3868 GYNMEATKAGNI
+3868 GYNTKVTKVGNI
-3880 NYIPIYVAVNK
+3880 EYTPVYLAVNK

-3902 EYGQYQGHMF
+3902 EYGLYQGHAF
-3912 NLMSIGVTSEDF
+3912 NLMDIDVTSEDF
-3924 INGNV
+3924 TNGNI

-3937 NLSEEQKKQYSL
+3937 NLSEEQKKQYSF
-3949 TFGKNFRSISTLP
+3949 TFGKNFRYITTLP
-3962 SYINL
+3962 SYTSL
-3967 AISDMYGTISE
+3967 AISDMYRTIAEQEDDSFENQDEELPLSNQEQIETENNPSEYTNYSGAAPGADTVWAEIGKEFGIGKQRDFIPEDLDNPRLTAENKQEIENAYQQAVRDLGRRELNPNTRGGKLVRRDYLQAKAADAIFAIGTISNNNVNGGTGYAVAMAKRMGKPIHVFDYNQNQWFTWNGE
-3978 QKDISFEQ
+3978 TFVQEDTPTLTKKYAGIGTTDI
-3986 EVTPETTE
+3986 
-3994 DGSINVYY
+3994 
-4002 GAGENAD
+4002 A
-4009 LSNFAERP
+4009 
-4017 FEFEGVRYRNVESAF
+4017 
-4032 QSRKLDYSDFY
+4032 
-4043 HYPNFGGP
+4043 
-4051 KDSYFEMQEKF
+4051 
-4062 ENTTGPEAR
+4062 
-4071 KLGRQIIGLNQAE
+4071 
-4084 WDKHSSD
+4084 
-4091 IMKKIIRESFKQN
+4091 KI
-4104 PSALKRLL
+4104 
-4112 ATGNSVL
+4112 
-4119 THNQDKGKW
+4119 KW
-4128 GKEFPRILMEV
+4128 GEDNTKYVGE
-4139 RDELKQPLEIT
+4139 ELEQ
-4150 SNPFDEYRQVRIN
+4150 R
-4163 VGNSGVSVQ
+4163 SVQ
-4172 RAIELIN
+4172 AI
-4179 KLKTAEMRNE
+4179 R
-4189 EVTGQIDD
+4189 D
-4197 VYNSELFEDWS
+4197 VYDKTFESEDYKNKEG
-4208 ERKSV
+4208 EQIK
-4213 IELFKDKQFGNDVE
+4213 KQCKGE
-4227 SLFEE
+4227 
-4232 YLSKDESN
+4232 
-4240 DINDLNT
+4240 
-4247 TNNISDILNKIVLDS
+4247 
-4262 GAFVKVDP
+4262 
-4270 NQLSLFDDMSDQ
+4270 
-4282 DRKDI
+4282 
-4287 QDQIDEHNKKCNR
+4287 

>member
-30 SQGMLHDLQHPGF
+30 SQGVLHDLQHPGF

-98 VQYNTDSEDKV
+98 VQYNAGSEDKV
-109 EIPKELGEEYSKLAK
+109 EIPEELGEEYSKLAK
-124 EYKLTG
+124 EYKLSG

-142 KEELFASQNDAL
+142 KEDLFASQNNAL

-163 AQDWRNKHDLSDYY
+163 AQDWRDKHDLSDYY
-177 EYKKEEGVFDQF
+177 EYKKEEGEFDQY

-290 AKDKLNDDSL
+290 AKTKLDDASL
-300 TDDQVMDKILTNQID
+300 TDDQVMDKILTNQ
-315 VKNEA
+315 VEVQNES
-320 FNKSVHKALTGIEQ
+320 FNKSVHKALTGVEQ
-334 LYASDMATVLG
+334 LYTSDMATVLG
-345 TESIETALTVIPF
+345 TESIETALTVVPF

-396 YFGIDKSIKGMADR
+396 YFGIDKSIKGMADK

-425 QASYE
+425 QASSE
-430 MIEESNQYL
+430 MVEESNQYL

-453 PSYIKGIADSWK
+453 PSYIKGITDSWK

-504 NIVTTGVNARRAYK
+504 NLVTTGANARRAYK

-531 DDMFADKDRLN
+531 DDIFADKDRLN

-568 IGLDGIDAQMW
+568 IGLEGIDAQMW
-579 DEERDHAIRIVNR
+579 DEERDHAVRIVNR

-629 NATEK
+629 EASEK
-634 YNELANE
+634 YNERANE

-646 TNQRLFEDKFD
+646 SNQQLFEDQFD
-657 SEYGISESE
+657 AEYGYGISQSE
-666 FESLS
+666 FEALS

-680 NKTYVISRATTNAR
+680 NKTYIISRAVTNAR

-703 DIEKL
+703 DIDRL
-708 EQDAEETHAKFGIT
+708 EQDAEEAHAKFGMT

-731 KSIIKK
+731 KSLIKR

-742 LREDKDASSERDVE
+742 LEEDKYASSERGVE

-763 LINAYKHATW
+763 LINAYKHTTW
-773 AEVDMLRANEDLAAV
+773 SELDVLRANEDLAAV
-788 LTPKKKSEK
+788 LMSKKNNEK
-797 AVENT
+797 AVEET

-827 RNEEQPQEEVQP
+827 RNEEQPQEEVQS
-839 VEVDEEKVEQEVIP
+839 VEVDEEKIEQVETHTITQDNDIVQRGVEEERPIEKTEQPIVQQVEQ
-853 QESIQQTEQSVKKV
+853 K
-867 EQPTEEIVEEKPAVQ
+867 TEEITEEKSNPKEQQVVQ
-882 QESVEK
+882 EQ
-888 TPKNKPKKFDIDDGQ
+888 
-903 ITNKYG
+903 
-909 LTVPHSVVG
+909 
-918 ARMRYTLEDGSVVEG
+918 
-933 FRDGRSTRYKNDN
+933 
-946 RIVAIHDGAG
+946 
-956 SYIDISV
+956 
-963 DKIIKVEA
+963 
-971 YDPITGEEKI
+971 
-981 FGEYKPKTLDL
+981 LDL
-992 TNKIKELSQAR
+992 TDRIKELSQAR

-1009 TTEIVSEYKAKKNR
+1009 TTEVVSEYKAKKNR
-1023 EDAMR
+1023 DDAMR
-1028 RAQASGQTVPQ
+1028 RAQASGQTAEQ

-1044 SQGIKHTY
+1044 SQGIKHVY

-1057 YGKAHEDANDALVN
+1057 YGKAHENASDALVK
-1071 AVEQID
+1071 AVEQVD
-1077 SEIGQIM
+1077 TEIGQIM
-1084 TSLLPDQ
+1084 TRLVPEN
-1091 AWKYNRG
+1091 AWKYSRG
-1098 TRKPFF
+1098 TRAPFF
-1104 VQSDIDYLFA
+1104 VQQDVDYLF
-1114 SIDSGE
+1114 
-1120 SVNVSPEL
+1120 SVADIEKDNTILSTEL
-1128 RSVFGAFSDLTDLQ
+1128 KGVLGAFDDLMTLQ
-1142 GQLEEAI
+1142 GRLEEAI
-1149 SDVDVEQADKL
+1149 SDVDVESADKL
-1160 ISQIDAAIEKLNS
+1160 IPQIDSAIEKLNS
-1173 KVDAYNNR
+1173 KVDIYNNR
-1181 NESIE
+1181 NESVE
-1186 DTNLRTAKEPSY
+1186 DTNLRNAKEPSY
-1198 SEKGHRLVNAG
+1198 SEKGHRLINAG

-1217 FISNSAKPDF
+1217 FIANSAKPDF
-1227 IINSTVSFEILPDRI
+1227 IINSTASFEVLPDRI
-1242 NVVFDYNSK
+1242 NVVFNYNGK

-1299 NQDNNLTTIKDY
+1299 AQDNNLTSVKDY
-1311 WTVNDVYQI
+1311 WTLNDVYQI
-1320 NPENTIIGIG
+1320 NPENTVIGIG

-1345 NYELGRSYWMVN
+1345 NNYELGRSYWMVN

-1363 PNNDRKVPVHL
+1363 PNHDRKVPVHL

-1387 IILQCYEQYNQQFFT
+1387 IILQCYEQYNKWFFT
-1402 TKEGVQTPIDPT
+1402 TKEGIQTSIDPV

-1429 TEDRAKMYQP
+1429 TEDKAKMYQP
-1439 DHLANLLK
+1439 EHLANMLK

-1453 NGKLTIGTTAYD
+1453 DGKLTIGTITYD
-1465 VVQLSSNPDLRK
+1465 IVQLSSNPELRK
-1477 QAIDNI
+1477 QAIENI
-1483 NANFN
+1483 NSNLN

-1531 VLEFDRKM
+1531 VLEFDKKM
-1539 VGLDSSAPKGISVLG
+1539 VGLDPSAPKGISVLG

-1585 NGRTEKQI
+1585 NGKTEQQI
-1593 EESVLE
+1593 EESVLD

-1616 REFNAKFTSDQLS
+1616 QEFGAKFTSDQLS
-1629 QQQDENELRERAR
+1629 KQQDENELRERAR

-1715 RKKYGKDLSDVEIDE
+1715 RKKYGKELSDAEIDE
-1730 ILAERFKEFQLD
+1730 ILAERFKEFQLG

-1762 KALANLKDIRLAW
+1762 KALVNLKDLQLAW

-1808 YTYRGHEFNE
+1808 YTYRGHEFKE
-1818 FNNSQDIDGAIDSFI
+1818 FNNSQMIDGAIDGLI
-1833 WLLFNMPGP
+1833 YLLFNMP
-1842 RTDKQVQDTLKWGQ
+1842 DKLGNVTR
-1856 TTIDPKILEETVSHT
+1856 
-1871 ITDYS
+1871 ITDYT
-1876 DVDKLS
+1876 DINKLS
-1882 LDRLKIFLAKSKSP
+1882 LDRLKTLLAASKSP
-1896 AFQELF
+1896 VYQELY
-1902 QNFDLIQSLIKQK
+1902 QNFDLIQDLMKQK
-1915 LKKIQVNLLE
+1915 LKKIQVNLLTK
-1925 RDEREEINEEKDDDF
+1925 EEQEELNEEKDEDLGKIDMDDYTK
-1940 ARFDRASYE
+1940 ASYE
-1949 IDHYS
+1949 VDPYS
-1954 TAPAEVKF
+1954 NAPAEVKF
-1962 FFNTIPEMEWRNGE
+1962 FFTTIPEKEWRDGQMQ
-1976 IKLVKNQITGL
+1976 LVKNPITGL
-1987 PKFFNPRLTCNIVF
+1987 PKFFNPRLTWNIIL
-2001 NDLNNINTIQELID
+2001 NDLHSATTIQEMVDL
-2015 RVNEK
+2015 VNKK
-2020 AQTRPLYIGI
+2020 AQTVALYAGV
-2030 KTKLD
+2030 KSKLD

-2095 NKSRALTGQYSQ
+2095 NKSRALPSQYSQ

-2131 KQLNSFLSFYDML
+2131 KQLNAFLSFYDL
-2144 QKATQ
+2144 IQRATQ
-2149 NDGKFKTKKG
+2149 NGGKFKTKKG
-2159 SYDLHDVSTQSLI
+2159 SYDLHDVATQSLV
-2172 KDYIVTLLNG
+2172 KDYIVQLLNG
-2182 VGITIDTGTIDEML
+2182 IGISIDTGTIDEML
-2196 SRPVFGNGSE
+2196 SRPVFGDGSE

-2231 TALRDQLKAAPKGLQ
+2231 IALRDQLKAAPKGLQ

-2293 LYAISQN
+2293 LYASSQN

-2316 IKQLENIPY
+2316 IEQLENIPY

-2332 QQAKAGS
+2332 KQAKAGN

-2374 TLVLN
+2374 TLILN
-2379 NRLIFPTIADKKT
+2379 NRLIFPTVADKKT
-2392 YHVIDGVQMP
+2392 YHVIDGVQLP

-2407 SYGIVPYVGMR
+2407 NYGIVPYVGMR
-2418 FGFGIQTVRQ
+2418 FGFGIQTINQ
-2428 IISYANSELASI
+2428 IIAYTKSELASI

-2448 PGHPEFLPEDQR
+2448 PGHPDYLPEDQR

-2470 EVGEETYSIEPN
+2470 KIGKDTYSIEPN
-2482 GTRFQFLN
+2482 GTRFQFLS
-2490 GVYVDDKFISF
+2490 GVYIDNKFVSF
-2501 NNPRKASAEN
+2501 NDPRKTSAEN
-2511 LKTAREYFFNQPV
+2511 LKTAKEKFFNQPV

-2547 DKGIIEY
+2547 DKGIVEY
-2554 DSTNHLTN
+2554 DETNHLVN
-2562 KLLDDDLINSRAE
+2562 KLLDDDLIKERAE
-2575 YYKKKDYKN
+2575 YYIKKGYKN
-2584 PQHIAIIDII
+2584 PQHIAIVDII

-2601 IISINEVERV
+2601 IISISEVERV

-2624 QFGVID
+2624 QFGIID

-2640 SLTSTGVN
+2640 SLTSTGIN

-2658 MYTCAELKDFKIGSR
+2658 MYTCAELKDFEIGSR
-2673 QFKDTLVPLFVDSS
+2673 QFKDTLVPLFIDSS

-2705 GSNKTVNELK
+2705 GSNKTVDELK
-2715 SEFPKEANLAEVR
+2715 SEFPKEANLAEIR
-2728 AKKEVAVY
+2728 AKKEVAGY
-2736 GKGINVADAAV
+2736 GEGINVADAAV

-2791 AYAKV
+2791 AYTKV

-2806 MAFGRRIENGLAVPY
+2806 MAFGRRIENGLSVPY

-2848 KENPIDMVLFESAV
+2848 TENPIDMVLFESAV
-2862 KAGSKNPLSWKGEDG
+2862 KAGSKNPLSWKDKDG
-2877 NVNDLSK
+2877 KVNDLSK

-2935 TKGEVIRDTIFSAM
+2935 VKGEVIRDTIFGAM

-2958 RIEEKLLDKDGRVS
+2958 RIEDKLLGPDGKVS

-2997 TFNPETGKMN
+2997 TFNPETGRMN

-3014 NNTWLE
+3014 NNSWLE

-3056 MSDKMLNNG
+3056 ISDKMLNNG
-3065 VALKTIDEKD
+3065 VALKTVDEKD

-3168 LYVSRYQYDKKGNRI
+3168 LYVSRYQYDKNGNRI

-3196 DAIKNKLIEQYLKV
+3196 DAIKNKLVEQYLKV

-3219 LKVSIDNATSTVK
+3219 LKVSIDNATDTVK
-3232 DYVLRKI
+3232 SVLKKI
-3239 ESKKPIH
+3239 ESKKSVH

-3293 KSNAFTEAL
+3293 KSNEFTRAL
-3302 NLIDLDKQYDDD
+3302 KLINLDKQYDDD

-3338 YIVRLNVNP
+3338 YIVRLNVNQ

-3400 QEATQKVLNS
+3400 KEATQKVLDS
-3410 FGITEN
+3410 FGITES

-3422 EILKDPNNLAIHLES
+3422 EILKDPADLAIHLES
-3437 LFNGELEKMLLSDNV
+3437 LFNGELEKMLLSDNI
-3452 SQEDKNKYQAKV
+3452 SQEQKNKYQAKV

-3493 KSFAAQRIFEKGI
+3493 KSFAAQRIFENGI
-3506 DRIKDES
+3506 NRIKDHNENK
-3513 ETRFKYGVLDNFF
+3513 FNWGVINNFF

-3533 KAENSIVFGRSLF
+3533 KAENSIAFGRSLF

-3581 IVGSMEA
+3581 IVSSMES

-3594 FNQKMQDKG
+3594 FNQKMREKG
-3603 ITPAD
+3603 ITTAN
-3608 FFYGDNTVARRLMKL
+3608 FFYGENTIARRLMKL

-3659 TFTEPDYVDVKTMF
+3659 TFVEPDYVDVKTMF

-3733 YSQFLQDKLDNNEI
+3733 YSQFLQDKLDNNET

-3756 NNWQNN
+3756 NNWSNN
-3762 DIVPRIEQSYREE
+3762 DIVPRIEQSYKEE
-3775 RMGTEGEM
+3775 RMGTEGET

-3792 IRSKYT
+3792 IRSNYT
-3798 LSDSSFAPY
+3798 LPNPSFAPY

-3819 IKPIG
+3819 IKPIA
-3824 WYKQQERTKS
+3824 WYKQQEINKH
-3834 GIYVTRSYPV
+3834 GITVTRSYPV

-3861 YVVYELI
+3861 FVVYELI
-3868 GYNMEATKAGNI
+3868 GYNTKVTKAGNI
-3880 NYIPIYVAVNK
+3880 EYTPIYLAVNK

-3902 EYGQYQGHMF
+3902 EYGLYQGHAF
-3912 NLMSIGVTSEDF
+3912 NLMDIGVTSEDF
-3924 INGNV
+3924 INRNV
-3929 VNLINKSK
+3929 VNLINRSKS
-3937 NLSEEQKKQYSL
+3937 LSKEQKNQYSI
-3949 TFGKNFRSISTLP
+3949 TFGKNFNRITTLP
-3962 SYINL
+3962 SYADL
-3967 AISDMYGTISE
+3967 ALSDMYRTIAEQEDDSFENLDEESPLPNQEQIETENNPSEYTNYSGAAPGADTVWAEIGKEFGIGKQRDFIPEDLDNPRLTAENKQEIENAYQQAVRDLGRRELNPNTRGGKLVRRDYLQAKAADAIFAVGTISNNNVNGGTGYAVAMAKRMGKPIHVFDYNQNQWFTWNGE
-3978 QKDISFEQ
+3978 TFVQEDTPTLTKKYAGIGTTDIAK
-3986 EVTPETTE
+3986 T
-3994 DGSINVYY
+3994 
-4002 GAGENAD
+4002 
-4009 LSNFAERP
+4009 
-4017 FEFEGVRYRNVESAF
+4017 
-4032 QSRKLDYSDFY
+4032 
-4043 HYPNFGGP
+4043 
-4051 KDSYFEMQEKF
+4051 
-4062 ENTTGPEAR
+4062 
-4071 KLGRQIIGLNQAE
+4071 
-4084 WDKHSSD
+4084 
-4091 IMKKIIRESFKQN
+4091 
-4104 PSALKRLL
+4104 
-4112 ATGNSVL
+4112 
-4119 THNQDKGKW
+4119 KW
-4128 GKEFPRILMEV
+4128 GKDNPKYVGE
-4139 RDELKQPLEIT
+4139 ELEQ
-4150 SNPFDEYRQVRIN
+4150 R
-4163 VGNSGVSVQ
+4163 SVQ
-4172 RAIELIN
+4172 AI
-4179 KLKTAEMRNE
+4179 R
-4189 EVTGQIDD
+4189 D
-4197 VYNSELFEDWS
+4197 VYDKTFESEDYKNKEG
-4208 ERKSV
+4208 EQIK
-4213 IELFKDKQFGNDVE
+4213 KQCKGE
-4227 SLFEE
+4227 
-4232 YLSKDESN
+4232 
-4240 DINDLNT
+4240 
-4247 TNNISDILNKIVLDS
+4247 
-4262 GAFVKVDP
+4262 
-4270 NQLSLFDDMSDQ
+4270 
-4282 DRKDI
+4282 
-4287 QDQIDEHNKKCNR
+4287 

>member
-30 SQGMLHDLQHPGF
+30 SQGVLHDLQHPGF

-109 EIPKELGEEYSKLAK
+109 EIPEELGEEYSKLAK

-130 SIDEQI
+130 SVDEQI

-142 KEELFASQNDAL
+142 KEELFTSQNNAL
-154 NEAKKYQDE
+154 SEAKKYQDE

-285 DVIKQ
+285 DVIEQ
-290 AKDKLNDDSL
+290 AKGKLDDDSL
-300 TDDQVMDKILTNQID
+300 TDDQVMDKILTNQVD

-320 FNKSVHKALTGIEQ
+320 FNKSVHKALTGVEQ

-425 QASYE
+425 QASSE

-568 IGLDGIDAQMW
+568 IGLEGIDAQMW

-646 TNQRLFEDKFD
+646 TNQQLFEDKFD

-671 EEDKEAALS
+671 EKDKAAALS
-680 NKTYVISRATTNAR
+680 NKAYVISRAKINAR

-708 EQDAEETHAKFGIT
+708 EQDAEEAHAKFGIT

-731 KSIIKK
+731 KSIIEK
-737 RYDTV
+737 RYNTI

-773 AEVDMLRANEDLAAV
+773 AEVDMLRADEDLAAV
-788 LTPKKKSEK
+788 LTPKKKNEK
-797 AVENT
+797 AVEDT

-853 QESIQQTEQSVKKV
+853 QGSIQQTEQ
-867 EQPTEEIVEEKPAVQ
+867 PTEEVKQQIEQPVEQQEEKTEEKPAIQ
-882 QESVEK
+882 QKSVEK
-888 TPKNKPKKFDIDDGQ
+888 ENEESGVIVLGKSKSRSGREYEIKALVDDDTDNEFYHNKQYLIRSASNNDVVTFGLNDLLNYVSEDYLEQKSYHKFEGNTLQSFKVRTVRRYEDKTNGAVHYYLNGTAEFDKYDEPQDVTIEVPYLPKQFEVLFKDD
-903 ITNKYG
+903 K
-909 LTVPHSVVG
+909 
-918 ARMRYTLEDGSVVEG
+918 
-933 FRDGRSTRYKNDN
+933 
-946 RIVAIHDGAG
+946 
-956 SYIDISV
+956 
-963 DKIIKVEA
+963 
-971 YDPITGEEKI
+971 EENTEQK
-981 FGEYKPKTLDL
+981 LDL
-992 TNKIKELSQAR
+992 TDRIKELSQAR

-1009 TTEIVSEYKAKKNR
+1009 TTEVVSEYKAKKNR

-1028 RAQASGQTVPQ
+1028 RAQASGQTAPQ

-1044 SQGIKHTY
+1044 SQGVKHTY

-1084 TSLLPDQ
+1084 TSLFPDQ
-1091 AWKYNRG
+1091 SWKYNRG
-1098 TRKPFF
+1098 ARKPFF

-1120 SVNVSPEL
+1120 STNVSPEL

-1160 ISQIDAAIEKLNS
+1160 IPQINDAIEKLNS
-1173 KVDAYNNR
+1173 KVDIYNNR

-1186 DTNLRTAKEPSY
+1186 DANLRTAKEPSY

-1227 IINSTVSFEILPDRI
+1227 IINSTVSFEVLPDRI
-1242 NVVFDYNSK
+1242 NVIFDYKGK

-1299 NQDNNLTTIKDY
+1299 TKDNNLTTVKDY

-1345 NYELGRSYWMVN
+1345 NNYELGRSYWMIN

-1616 REFNAKFTSDQLS
+1616 QEFNAKFTSDQLS

-1685 PVGTEYHEAWHRI
+1685 PVGTEYHESWHRI

-1730 ILAERFKEFQLD
+1730 ILAERFKEFQLG

-1818 FNNSQDIDGAIDSFI
+1818 FNNSQTIDGAIDGLI
-1833 WLLFNMPGP
+1833 YLLFNMP
-1842 RTDKQVQDTLKWGQ
+1842 DKLGNVTR
-1856 TTIDPKILEETVSHT
+1856 

-1876 DVDKLS
+1876 DIDKIS
-1882 LDRLKIFLAKSKSP
+1882 LDRLKTLLAASKSP
-1896 AFQELF
+1896 VYQELY
-1902 QNFDLIQSLIKQK
+1902 QNFDLIQDLMKQK
-1915 LKKIQVNLLE
+1915 LKKIQVNLLTK
-1925 RDEREEINEEKDDDF
+1925 EEQEELNEEGNDDLEKIDM
-1940 ARFDRASYE
+1940 DDYTKASYE
-1949 IDHYS
+1949 VDPYS
-1954 TAPAEVKF
+1954 NAPAEVKF
-1962 FFNTIPEMEWRNGE
+1962 FFTTIPEKEWRDGQ
-1976 IKLVKNQITGL
+1976 IQLVKNPITGL
-1987 PKFFNPRLTCNIVF
+1987 PKFFNPRLTWNIIL
-2001 NDLNNINTIQELID
+2001 NDLHSATTIQEMID
-2015 RVNEK
+2015 LVNKK
-2020 AQTRPLYIGI
+2020 AQTVALYAGV
-2030 KTKLD
+2030 KSKLD
-2035 KLVERSKGKGE
+2035 KLIERSKGQGE
-2046 DAIQAEATLTK
+2046 DAVQAEATLTK

-2095 NKSRALTGQYSQ
+2095 NKSRALPGQYSQ

-2172 KDYIVTLLNG
+2172 KDYIVTLLNS

-2268 ELAKAFIQYHS
+2268 ELAKAFIQYHN

-2293 LYAISQN
+2293 LYASSQN

-2316 IKQLENIPY
+2316 IEQLENIPY

-2460 IKNYHTKNKY
+2460 IKNYHTENKY
-2470 EVGEETYSIEPN
+2470 KVGEETYSIEPN

-2501 NNPRKASAEN
+2501 NNPRKTSAEN

-2575 YYKKKDYKN
+2575 YYKKKGYKN

-2658 MYTCAELKDFKIGSR
+2658 MYTCAELKDFEIGSR

-2696 GIQATLHED
+2696 GIQATLRED
-2705 GSNKTVNELK
+2705 GSNKTVEELK
-2715 SEFPKEANLAEVR
+2715 AEFPNETNLAEVR
-2728 AKKEVAVY
+2728 AKKEVAGY
-2736 GKGINVADAAV
+2736 GEGINVADAAV

-2983 LETQDADNNILDGV
+2983 LETQDADNNILDGI

-3020 SRIISMINKEVI
+3020 SRFISMINKEVI

-3065 VALKTIDEKD
+3065 IALKTIDEKD

-3157 KQTGSDFDIDK
+3157 KQTGSD
-3168 LYVSRYQYDKKGNRI
+3168 
-3183 QFNDEL
+3183 
-3189 GMEGNSE
+3189 
-3196 DAIKNKLIEQYLKV
+3196 
-3210 LTTTEYTNQ
+3210 
-3219 LKVSIDNATSTVK
+3219 
-3232 DYVLRKI
+3232 KI
-3239 ESKKPIH
+3239 
-3246 HQTPFEVY
+3246 
-3254 SPHYQE
+3254 
-3260 EVKSEY
+3260 
-3266 TKGKSGIGPFALNNA
+3266 
-3281 HHILTQLMGVKF
+3281 
-3293 KSNAFTEAL
+3293 
-3302 NLIDLDKQYDDD
+3302 
-3314 GSGRR
+3314 
-3319 ILDWLSAMINAFVD
+3319 
-3333 IAKDP
+3333 
-3338 YIVRLNVNP
+3338 
-3347 YTFNMTAYLLRMGK
+3347 
-3361 GEQTF
+3361 
-3366 YFLKQPVIDAVAKA
+3366 
-3380 VLNTRGNY
+3380 
-3388 GKDNTKTQFEVE
+3388 
-3400 QEATQKVLNS
+3400 
-3410 FGITEN
+3410 
-3416 VLEAQR
+3416 
-3422 EILKDPNNLAIHLES
+3422 
-3437 LFNGELEKMLLSDNV
+3437 
-3452 SQEDKNKYQAKV
+3452 
-3464 WLAWQAMT
+3464 
-3472 PYAKDMAD
+3472 
-3480 LVKYSKVDTKKMG
+3480 
-3493 KSFAAQRIFEKGI
+3493 
-3506 DRIKDES
+3506 
-3513 ETRFKYGVLDNFF
+3513 
-3526 DNTFLTT
+3526 
-3533 KAENSIVFGRSLF
+3533 SLF
-3546 ENQLLR
+3546 E
-3552 TTPKFVLT
+3552 
-3560 LDNILYRLGKSKS
+3560 
-3573 IDERLLRT
+3573 
-3581 IVGSMEA
+3581 
-3588 AIKSEY
+3588 
-3594 FNQKMQDKG
+3594 
-3603 ITPAD
+3603 
-3608 FFYGDNTVARRLMKL
+3608 
-3623 RNRIYRG
+3623 
-3630 ELNDL
+3630 
-3635 KNNVVGFNNALLNF
+3635 
-3649 LIPNTVKYET
+3649 
-3659 TFTEPDYVDVKTMF
+3659 
-3673 DQDVHSKNMIITAWE
+3673 
-3688 ELLQHYD
+3688 
-3695 EEVRTLAE
+3695 
-3703 DLIYYSFLTSGDNK
+3703 
-3717 NMNSFFEF
+3717 
-3725 VPTSWRKE
+3725 
-3733 YSQFLQDKLDNNEI
+3733 
-3747 SVNYRDIYL
+3747 
-3756 NNWQNN
+3756 
-3762 DIVPRIEQSYREE
+3762 
-3775 RMGTEGEM
+3775 
-3783 IVEEQYFEG
+3783 
-3792 IRSKYT
+3792 
-3798 LSDSSFAPY
+3798 
-3807 IMFTG
+3807 
-3812 KAGSKNR
+3812 
-3819 IKPIG
+3819 
-3824 WYKQQERTKS
+3824 
-3834 GIYVTRSYPV
+3834 PV
-3844 YPSFVK
+3844 
-3850 IRYGSTNSPTS
+3850 
-3861 YVVYELI
+3861 
-3868 GYNMEATKAGNI
+3868 
-3880 NYIPIYVAVNK
+3880 
-3891 KGYRYKGHVIT
+3891 
-3902 EYGQYQGHMF
+3902 
-3912 NLMSIGVTSEDF
+3912 
-3924 INGNV
+3924 
-3929 VNLINKSK
+3929 
-3937 NLSEEQKKQYSL
+3937 
-3949 TFGKNFRSISTLP
+3949 
-3962 SYINL
+3962 
-3967 AISDMYGTISE
+3967 
-3978 QKDISFEQ
+3978 
-3986 EVTPETTE
+3986 
-3994 DGSINVYY
+3994 
-4002 GAGENAD
+4002 
-4009 LSNFAERP
+4009 
-4017 FEFEGVRYRNVESAF
+4017 
-4032 QSRKLDYSDFY
+4032 
-4043 HYPNFGGP
+4043 
-4051 KDSYFEMQEKF
+4051 
-4062 ENTTGPEAR
+4062 
-4071 KLGRQIIGLNQAE
+4071 
-4084 WDKHSSD
+4084 
-4091 IMKKIIRESFKQN
+4091 
-4104 PSALKRLL
+4104 
-4112 ATGNSVL
+4112 
-4119 THNQDKGKW
+4119 
-4128 GKEFPRILMEV
+4128 
-4139 RDELKQPLEIT
+4139 
-4150 SNPFDEYRQVRIN
+4150 
-4163 VGNSGVSVQ
+4163 
-4172 RAIELIN
+4172 
-4179 KLKTAEMRNE
+4179 
-4189 EVTGQIDD
+4189 
-4197 VYNSELFEDWS
+4197 
-4208 ERKSV
+4208 
-4213 IELFKDKQFGNDVE
+4213 
-4227 SLFEE
+4227 
-4232 YLSKDESN
+4232 
-4240 DINDLNT
+4240 
-4247 TNNISDILNKIVLDS
+4247 
-4262 GAFVKVDP
+4262 
-4270 NQLSLFDDMSDQ
+4270 
-4282 DRKDI
+4282 
-4287 QDQIDEHNKKCNR
+4287 

>member
-30 SQGMLHDLQHPGF
+30 SQGVLHNLQHPGF
-43 MSTPDEYGFTDWVRD
+43 MSTPDEYGFTDWIRD

-98 VQYNTDSEDKV
+98 VQYNAGSEDKV
-109 EIPKELGEEYSKLAK
+109 EIPEQLGEEYSKLAK
-124 EYKLTG
+124 EYKLSG

-142 KEELFASQNDAL
+142 KEDLFASQNNAL

-163 AQDWRNKHDLSDYY
+163 AQDWRDKHDLSDYY
-177 EYKKEEGVFDQF
+177 EYKKEEGVFDQY

-242 ATGLSA
+242 ATGLST
-248 TALGANIAS
+248 TALGANIAA

-285 DVIKQ
+285 DVIEQ
-290 AKDKLNDDSL
+290 AKTKLDDDSL
-300 TDDQVMDKILTNQID
+300 TDDQVMDKILTNQ
-315 VKNEA
+315 VEVQNES
-320 FNKSVHKALTGIEQ
+320 FNKSVHKALTGVEQ
-334 LYASDMATVLG
+334 LYASDMSTVLG

-396 YFGIDKSIKGMADR
+396 YFGIDKSIKGMADK

-425 QASYE
+425 QASSE
-430 MIEESNQYL
+430 MVEESNQYL
-439 AAQEYIE
+439 TAQEYIE

-453 PSYIKGIADSWK
+453 PSYVKGIADSWK

-504 NIVTTGVNARRAYK
+504 NLVTTGVNARRAYK

-531 DDMFADKDRLN
+531 DDIFADKDRLN

-568 IGLDGIDAQMW
+568 IGLEGIDAQMW
-579 DEERDHAIRIVNR
+579 DEERDHAVRIVNR

-629 NATEK
+629 EASEK
-634 YNELANE
+634 YNERANE

-646 TNQRLFEDKFD
+646 SNQQLFEDEFD
-657 SEYGISESE
+657 AEYGVSQSE
-666 FESLS
+666 FEALS

-680 NKTYVISRATTNAR
+680 NKAYIISRAATNAR

-703 DIEKL
+703 DINRL
-708 EQDAEETHAKFGIT
+708 EQDAEEAHAKFGIT

-737 RYDTV
+737 RYAV
-742 LREDKDASSERDVE
+742 LREDKDASSERDIE

-788 LTPKKKSEK
+788 LTSKEKSEK
-797 AVENT
+797 AVEDT

-809 KKVQKQNQEF
+809 KKVQKQNQKF

-827 RNEEQPQEEVQP
+827 RNEEQPREEVQF
-839 VEVDEEKVEQEVIP
+839 VEVNEEKIEQEAMPQESVQPIEQPVEKVEQPIT
-853 QESIQQTEQSVKKV
+853 QQVEQKTEEKIKEKSTEQSK
-867 EQPTEEIVEEKPAVQ
+867 
-882 QESVEK
+882 SVEK
-888 TPKNKPKKFDIDDGQ
+888 NVKQQPKKFDIDDGQ
-903 ITNKYG
+903 IVNKYG
-909 LTVPHSVVG
+909 LTIPHSVVG
-918 ARMRYTLEDGSVVEG
+918 ARMRYTLEDGSVVDG
-933 FRDGRSTRYKNDN
+933 FNDGRSTKYKNDN
-946 RIVAIHDGAG
+946 GIVAIHDGAG
-956 SYIDISV
+956 SYIDISA
-963 DKIIKVEA
+963 DKIVKVEA
-971 YDPITGEEKI
+971 YDPITGEEKV

-992 TNKIKELSQAR
+992 TDRIKELQQAR

-1009 TTEIVSEYKAKKNR
+1009 TTEVVSEYKAKKNR
-1023 EDAMR
+1023 DEAMR
-1028 RAQASGQTVPQ
+1028 RYAAQKKLYDDGVIDTPPGTPDQNLEYYGQGV
-1039 SLDYY
+1039 
-1044 SQGIKHTY
+1044 KHVY
-1052 NRDNK
+1052 NRNNK
-1057 YGKAHEDANDALVN
+1057 YGKTHEDANDALVKT
-1071 AVEQID
+1071 VEQINP
-1077 SEIGQIM
+1077 EISRIM
-1084 TSLLPDQ
+1084 VQLFPNQ
-1091 AWKYNRG
+1091 AKKYDKDI
-1098 TRKPFF
+1098 RKPFY
-1104 VQSDIDYLFA
+1104 VQQDIDYLFVVA
-1114 SIDSGE
+1114 DVEKDNTIL
-1120 SVNVSPEL
+1120 NTEL
-1128 RSVFGAFSDLTDLQ
+1128 KGVFSAFSDLTDLQ

-1160 ISQIDAAIEKLNS
+1160 IPQINAAIEKLNS
-1173 KVDAYNNR
+1173 KVDIYNNR
-1181 NESIE
+1181 NESVE
-1186 DTNLRTAKEPSY
+1186 DTNLRNAKEPSY
-1198 SEKGHRLVNAG
+1198 SEKGHRLINAG

-1217 FISNSAKPDF
+1217 FIANSAKPDF
-1227 IINSTVSFEILPDRI
+1227 IINSTVSFEVLPDRI
-1242 NVVFDYNSK
+1242 NVVFDYNGK

-1299 NQDNNLTTIKDY
+1299 TQDNNLNSVKDY
-1311 WTVNDVYQI
+1311 WTLNDFYQI
-1320 NPENTIIGIG
+1320 NPENTVIGIG
-1330 TREGIKRGNTILQKG
+1330 TREGIKRGNTILQRG
-1345 NYELGRSYWMVN
+1345 NNYELGRSYWMVN

-1363 PNNDRKVPVHL
+1363 PNNDRKIPVHL

-1402 TKEGVQTPIDPT
+1402 TKEGVQTPIDPV

-1429 TEDRAKMYQP
+1429 TEDKAKMYQP
-1439 DHLANLLK
+1439 EHLANMLK

-1453 NGKLTIGTTAYD
+1453 NGKLTVGTTAYD
-1465 VVQLSSNPDLRK
+1465 IVQLASNPDLRK

-1539 VGLDSSAPKGISVLG
+1539 VGLDSSTPKGISVLG

-1585 NGRTEKQI
+1585 NGKTEQQI

-1616 REFNAKFTSDQLS
+1616 QEFGAKFTSDQLS
-1629 QQQDENELRERAR
+1629 KQQDENELRERAR

-1715 RKKYGKDLSDVEIDE
+1715 RKKYGKELSDVEIDE
-1730 ILAERFKEFQLD
+1730 ILAERFKEFQLG

-1762 KALANLKDIRLAW
+1762 KALVNLKDLQLAW

-1902 QNFDLIQSLIKQK
+1902 QNFDLVQSLIKQK

-2001 NDLNNINTIQELID
+2001 NDLNNVNTIQELID
-2015 RVNEK
+2015 KVNEK

-2035 KLVERSKGKGE
+2035 KLIERSKGKGE

-2095 NKSRALTGQYSQ
+2095 NKSRALPSQYSQ

-2131 KQLNSFLSFYDML
+2131 KQLNEFLSFYDL
-2144 QKATQ
+2144 IQKATQ
-2149 NDGKFKTKKG
+2149 NGGKFKTKKG
-2159 SYDLHDVSTQSLI
+2159 SYDLHDVATQSLV
-2172 KDYIVTLLNG
+2172 KDYFVQLLNT
-2182 VGITIDTGTIDEML
+2182 VGISIDTGTIDEML
-2196 SRPVFGNGSE
+2196 NRPAFGNGSE

-2214 FTNTSYWGGMQ
+2214 FTNTNYWGGMQ

-2231 TALRDQLKAAPKGLQ
+2231 IALRDQLKASPNGLQ

-2253 DIEIASFYNSNGFVK
+2253 YIEIASFYNSNGFVK

-2332 QQAKAGS
+2332 QQAKSGS

-2379 NRLIFPTIADKKT
+2379 NRLIFPTVADKKT
-2392 YHVIDGVQMP
+2392 YHVIDGVQLP

-2407 SYGIVPYVGMR
+2407 NYGIVPYVGMR
-2418 FGFGIQTVRQ
+2418 FGFGIQTINQ
-2428 IISYANSELASI
+2428 IIAYANSELVSI

-2448 PGHPEFLPEDQR
+2448 PGHPDYLPEDQR

-2470 EVGEETYSIEPN
+2470 KVGKETYSIEPN
-2482 GTRFQFLN
+2482 GTRFQFLS
-2490 GVYVDDKFISF
+2490 GVYINNKFVSF
-2501 NNPRKASAEN
+2501 NNPRKTSAEN
-2511 LKTAREYFFNQPV
+2511 LKTAKENFFNQPI

-2547 DKGIIEY
+2547 DKGIVEY
-2554 DSTNHLTN
+2554 DETNHLVN
-2562 KLLDDDLINSRAE
+2562 KLLDDDLIKERAK
-2575 YYKKKDYKN
+2575 YYSKKDYKN

-2601 IISINEVERV
+2601 IISISEVERV

-2624 QFGVID
+2624 QFGIID

-2640 SLTSTGVN
+2640 SLTSTGIN

-2658 MYTCAELKDFKIGSR
+2658 MYTCAELKDFEIGSR
-2673 QFKDTLVPLFVDSS
+2673 QFKDTLVPLFIDSS

-2696 GIQATLHED
+2696 GIQATLRED
-2705 GSNKTVNELK
+2705 GSNKTVDELK
-2715 SEFPKEANLAEVR
+2715 SEFPKEANLAEIR
-2728 AKKEVAVY
+2728 AKKEVAGY
-2736 GKGINVADAAV
+2736 GEGINVADAAV

-2762 MWGPEIAEA
+2762 MWGLEIAEA

-2791 AYAKV
+2791 AYHKV

-2848 KENPIDMVLFESAV
+2848 VSNPIDMVLFESAV

-2911 GTQMLKVALANLDLL
+2911 GTQMLKVALANLDLF

-2935 TKGEVIRDTIFSAM
+2935 VKGEVIRDTIFGAM

-2958 RIEEKLLDKDGRVS
+2958 RIEDKLLGPDGKVS
-2972 EEKLAKMLMED
+2972 EKKLAKMLMED

-2997 TFNPETGKMN
+2997 TFNPETGRMN

-3014 NNTWLE
+3014 NNSWLE

-3032 DVNLPGGAFIQRSA
+3032 DINLPGGAFIQRSA

-3056 MSDKMLNNG
+3056 MSDKMINNG
-3065 VALKTIDEKD
+3065 VALKTVDEKD

-3081 VSINLFKHII
+3081 VSINLFKYII

-3102 RQWLLDHNI
+3102 RQWLLDHNV

-3157 KQTGSDFDIDK
+3157 KQTGSDFD
-3168 LYVSRYQYDKKGNRI
+3168 
-3183 QFNDEL
+3183 
-3189 GMEGNSE
+3189 
-3196 DAIKNKLIEQYLKV
+3196 
-3210 LTTTEYTNQ
+3210 
-3219 LKVSIDNATSTVK
+3219 
-3232 DYVLRKI
+3232 
-3239 ESKKPIH
+3239 
-3246 HQTPFEVY
+3246 
-3254 SPHYQE
+3254 
-3260 EVKSEY
+3260 
-3266 TKGKSGIGPFALNNA
+3266 
-3281 HHILTQLMGVKF
+3281 
-3293 KSNAFTEAL
+3293 
-3302 NLIDLDKQYDDD
+3302 
-3314 GSGRR
+3314 
-3319 ILDWLSAMINAFVD
+3319 
-3333 IAKDP
+3333 
-3338 YIVRLNVNP
+3338 
-3347 YTFNMTAYLLRMGK
+3347 
-3361 GEQTF
+3361 
-3366 YFLKQPVIDAVAKA
+3366 
-3380 VLNTRGNY
+3380 
-3388 GKDNTKTQFEVE
+3388 
-3400 QEATQKVLNS
+3400 
-3410 FGITEN
+3410 
-3416 VLEAQR
+3416 
-3422 EILKDPNNLAIHLES
+3422 
-3437 LFNGELEKMLLSDNV
+3437 
-3452 SQEDKNKYQAKV
+3452 
-3464 WLAWQAMT
+3464 
-3472 PYAKDMAD
+3472 
-3480 LVKYSKVDTKKMG
+3480 
-3493 KSFAAQRIFEKGI
+3493 
-3506 DRIKDES
+3506 
-3513 ETRFKYGVLDNFF
+3513 
-3526 DNTFLTT
+3526 
-3533 KAENSIVFGRSLF
+3533 
-3546 ENQLLR
+3546 
-3552 TTPKFVLT
+3552 
-3560 LDNILYRLGKSKS
+3560 
-3573 IDERLLRT
+3573 
-3581 IVGSMEA
+3581 
-3588 AIKSEY
+3588 
-3594 FNQKMQDKG
+3594 
-3603 ITPAD
+3603 
-3608 FFYGDNTVARRLMKL
+3608 
-3623 RNRIYRG
+3623 
-3630 ELNDL
+3630 
-3635 KNNVVGFNNALLNF
+3635 
-3649 LIPNTVKYET
+3649 
-3659 TFTEPDYVDVKTMF
+3659 
-3673 DQDVHSKNMIITAWE
+3673 
-3688 ELLQHYD
+3688 
-3695 EEVRTLAE
+3695 
-3703 DLIYYSFLTSGDNK
+3703 
-3717 NMNSFFEF
+3717 
-3725 VPTSWRKE
+3725 
-3733 YSQFLQDKLDNNEI
+3733 
-3747 SVNYRDIYL
+3747 
-3756 NNWQNN
+3756 
-3762 DIVPRIEQSYREE
+3762 
-3775 RMGTEGEM
+3775 
-3783 IVEEQYFEG
+3783 
-3792 IRSKYT
+3792 
-3798 LSDSSFAPY
+3798 
-3807 IMFTG
+3807 
-3812 KAGSKNR
+3812 
-3819 IKPIG
+3819 
-3824 WYKQQERTKS
+3824 
-3834 GIYVTRSYPV
+3834 
-3844 YPSFVK
+3844 
-3850 IRYGSTNSPTS
+3850 
-3861 YVVYELI
+3861 
-3868 GYNMEATKAGNI
+3868 
-3880 NYIPIYVAVNK
+3880 
-3891 KGYRYKGHVIT
+3891 
-3902 EYGQYQGHMF
+3902 
-3912 NLMSIGVTSEDF
+3912 
-3924 INGNV
+3924 
-3929 VNLINKSK
+3929 
-3937 NLSEEQKKQYSL
+3937 
-3949 TFGKNFRSISTLP
+3949 
-3962 SYINL
+3962 
-3967 AISDMYGTISE
+3967 
-3978 QKDISFEQ
+3978 
-3986 EVTPETTE
+3986 
-3994 DGSINVYY
+3994 
-4002 GAGENAD
+4002 
-4009 LSNFAERP
+4009 
-4017 FEFEGVRYRNVESAF
+4017 
-4032 QSRKLDYSDFY
+4032 
-4043 HYPNFGGP
+4043 
-4051 KDSYFEMQEKF
+4051 
-4062 ENTTGPEAR
+4062 
-4071 KLGRQIIGLNQAE
+4071 
-4084 WDKHSSD
+4084 
-4091 IMKKIIRESFKQN
+4091 
-4104 PSALKRLL
+4104 
-4112 ATGNSVL
+4112 
-4119 THNQDKGKW
+4119 
-4128 GKEFPRILMEV
+4128 
-4139 RDELKQPLEIT
+4139 
-4150 SNPFDEYRQVRIN
+4150 
-4163 VGNSGVSVQ
+4163 
-4172 RAIELIN
+4172 
-4179 KLKTAEMRNE
+4179 
-4189 EVTGQIDD
+4189 
-4197 VYNSELFEDWS
+4197 
-4208 ERKSV
+4208 
-4213 IELFKDKQFGNDVE
+4213 
-4227 SLFEE
+4227 
-4232 YLSKDESN
+4232 
-4240 DINDLNT
+4240 
-4247 TNNISDILNKIVLDS
+4247 
-4262 GAFVKVDP
+4262 
-4270 NQLSLFDDMSDQ
+4270 
-4282 DRKDI
+4282 
-4287 QDQIDEHNKKCNR
+4287 

>member
-30 SQGMLHDLQHPGF
+30 SQGVLHDLQHPGF

-98 VQYNTDSEDKV
+98 VQYNAGSEDKV
-109 EIPKELGEEYSKLAK
+109 EIPEELGEEYSKLAK
-124 EYKLTG
+124 EYKLSG

-136 SQIGKY
+136 SQIGKH
-142 KEELFASQNDAL
+142 KEDLFASQNNSL

-177 EYKKEEGVFDQF
+177 EYKKEEGVFDQY

-203 SSSASLGLQAL
+203 SSSASLGSQAL

-227 ALTGGTATPWIAAAW
+227 ALTGGTATPWVAAAW

-248 TALGANIAS
+248 TALGANIAA

-285 DVIKQ
+285 EAIKQ
-290 AKDKLNDDSL
+290 AKDKLGDNSL
-300 TDDQVMDKILTNQID
+300 TDDQVMDKILTNQVDI
-315 VKNEA
+315 KNEA
-320 FNKSVHKALTGIEQ
+320 FNKSVHQALTGVEQ

-345 TESIETALTVIPF
+345 TESIETALTVVPF

-396 YFGIDKSIKGMADR
+396 YFGIDKSIKGMADK

-425 QASYE
+425 QASSE
-430 MIEESNQYL
+430 MVEESNQYL

-531 DDMFADKDRLN
+531 DDVFADKDRLN

-556 EEIYKAFDKAKE
+556 EEIYRAFDKAKE
-568 IGLDGIDAQMW
+568 IGLEGIDAQMW
-579 DEERDHAIRIVNR
+579 DDERDHAVRIVNR

-621 DYYEERAK
+621 DYYQERAK
-629 NATEK
+629 ETTEK

-646 TNQRLFEDKFD
+646 TNQQLFEDKFD
-657 SEYGISESE
+657 AEYGVSQSE
-666 FESLS
+666 FEALS
-671 EEDKEAALS
+671 EENKEAALS
-680 NKTYVISRATTNAR
+680 NKAYIISRAATNAR

-703 DIEKL
+703 DIDRL
-708 EQDAEETHAKFGIT
+708 EQDAEEAHAKFGIT
-722 YNKKDLNKA
+722 FNKKDLNKV
-731 KSIIKK
+731 KSIIKE
-737 RYDTV
+737 RYDAI
-742 LREDKDASSERDVE
+742 LKEDEDASSERDVE
-756 LSSIQHD
+756 LSSIQYD
-763 LINAYKHATW
+763 LINAYRHATW
-773 AEVDMLRANEDLAAV
+773 AEVDMLRANEDLATV
-788 LTPKKKSEK
+788 LTSKKNNEK
-797 AVENT
+797 AVQET

-819 EQQLQDDH
+819 EQQLQDNH
-827 RNEEQPQEEVQP
+827 RNEEQPQEEVQS
-839 VEVDEEKVEQEVIP
+839 VEIDEEKVERF
-853 QESIQQTEQSVKKV
+853 V
-867 EQPTEEIVEEKPAVQ
+867 EQPQEKPIEEKNDEEDKDVKQIKDSIGAVAEGLKESTKELRKNTAIEFVNKDKNKNVFQNAANLLKKENKEVSVENIVDLLLDQTKDTRTKDLLSRVLEFDETKQIVESYIQ
-882 QESVEK
+882 QE
-888 TPKNKPKKFDIDDGQ
+888 P
-903 ITNKYG
+903 
-909 LTVPHSVVG
+909 
-918 ARMRYTLEDGSVVEG
+918 
-933 FRDGRSTRYKNDN
+933 NDSYESHLSN
-946 RIVAIHDGAG
+946 R
-956 SYIDISV
+956 
-963 DKIIKVEA
+963 
-971 YDPITGEEKI
+971 
-981 FGEYKPKTLDL
+981 
-992 TNKIKELSQAR
+992 IKELAQAR

-1009 TTEIVSEYKAKKNR
+1009 TTEVVSEHKAKKNR
-1023 EDAMR
+1023 DDAMR
-1028 RAQASGQTVPQ
+1028 RATASGQTAEQ

-1044 SQGIKHTY
+1044 SQGIKHVY

-1057 YGKAHEDANDALVN
+1057 YGKAHENASDALVK
-1071 AVEQID
+1071 AVEQVD
-1077 SEIGQIM
+1077 TEIGQIM
-1084 TSLLPDQ
+1084 TQLVPEN
-1091 AWKYNRG
+1091 AWKYSRG
-1098 TRKPFF
+1098 TRAPFF
-1104 VQSDIDYLFA
+1104 VQQDVDYLF
-1114 SIDSGE
+1114 SIADVEKDNTTLST
-1120 SVNVSPEL
+1120 EL
-1128 RSVFGAFSDLTDLQ
+1128 KGVLGAFDDLMTLQ

-1149 SDVDVEQADKL
+1149 SDVDVESADKL
-1160 ISQIDAAIEKLNS
+1160 IPQIDSAIEKLNS
-1173 KVDAYNNR
+1173 KVDIYNNR
-1181 NESIE
+1181 NKSVE
-1186 DTNLRTAKEPSY
+1186 DTSFRNAKEPSY
-1198 SEKGHRLVNAG
+1198 SEKGHRLINAG

-1217 FISNSAKPDF
+1217 FIANSAKPDF
-1227 IINSTVSFEILPDRI
+1227 IINSTVSFEVLPDRI
-1242 NVVFDYNSK
+1242 NVVFDYNGK

-1264 GIINKIR
+1264 GIVNKIR

-1299 NQDNNLTTIKDY
+1299 AQDNNLTSVKDY
-1311 WTVNDVYQI
+1311 WTLNDVYQI
-1320 NPENTIIGIG
+1320 NPENTVIGIG

-1363 PNNDRKVPVHL
+1363 PNHDRKVPVHL

-1402 TKEGVQTPIDPT
+1402 TKEGVQTPIDPV

-1429 TEDRAKMYQP
+1429 TEDKAKMYQP
-1439 DHLANLLK
+1439 EHLANLLK

-1477 QAIDNI
+1477 QVIDNI

-1539 VGLDSSAPKGISVLG
+1539 VGLDPSAPKGISVLG

-1561 IKTDFVGMT
+1561 IKTDFVGMS

-1585 NGRTEKQI
+1585 NGKTEQQI

-1616 REFNAKFTSDQLS
+1616 QEFGAKFTSDQLS
-1629 QQQDENELRERAR
+1629 KQQDENELRERAR

-1654 ETEDDILG
+1654 ETEDDVLG

-1715 RKKYGKDLSDVEIDE
+1715 RKKYGKELSDVEIDE
-1730 ILAERFKEFQLD
+1730 ILAERFKEFQLG

-1762 KALANLKDIRLAW
+1762 KALVNLKDLQLAW

-1797 FKNLYGEQGAL
+1797 FNNLYGEQGAL
-1808 YTYRGHEFNE
+1808 YTYRGHEFKE
-1818 FNNSQDIDGAIDSFI
+1818 FNNSQMIDGAIDGLI
-1833 WLLFNMPGP
+1833 YLLFNMP
-1842 RTDKQVQDTLKWGQ
+1842 DKLGNVTR
-1856 TTIDPKILEETVSHT
+1856 
-1871 ITDYS
+1871 ITDYT
-1876 DVDKLS
+1876 DINKLS
-1882 LDRLKIFLAKSKSP
+1882 LDRLKTLLAASKSP
-1896 AFQELF
+1896 VYQELY
-1902 QNFDLIQSLIKQK
+1902 QNFDLIQDLMKQK
-1915 LKKIQVNLLE
+1915 LKKIQVNLLTK
-1925 RDEREEINEEKDDDF
+1925 EEQEELNEEKDEDLGKIDMDDYTK
-1940 ARFDRASYE
+1940 ASYE
-1949 IDHYS
+1949 VDPYS
-1954 TAPAEVKF
+1954 NAPAEVKF
-1962 FFNTIPEMEWRNGE
+1962 FFTTIPEKEWRDGQMQ
-1976 IKLVKNQITGL
+1976 LVKNPITGL
-1987 PKFFNPRLTCNIVF
+1987 PKFFNPRLTWNIIL
-2001 NDLNNINTIQELID
+2001 NDLHSATTIQEMVDL
-2015 RVNEK
+2015 VNKK
-2020 AQTRPLYIGI
+2020 AQTVALYAGV
-2030 KTKLD
+2030 KSKLD
-2035 KLVERSKGKGE
+2035 KLVERSKGQGE

-2075 VETVE
+2075 IETVE

-2095 NKSRALTGQYSQ
+2095 NKSRALPSQYSQ

-2131 KQLNSFLSFYDML
+2131 NQLNAFLSFYDL
-2144 QKATQ
+2144 IQRATQ
-2149 NDGKFKTKKG
+2149 NGGKFKTKKG
-2159 SYDLHDVSTQSLI
+2159 SYDLHDVATQSFV
-2172 KDYIVTLLNG
+2172 KDYIVQLLNG
-2182 VGITIDTGTIDEML
+2182 VGISIDTGTIDEML
-2196 SRPVFGNGSE
+2196 SRPVFGDGSE

-2253 DIEIASFYNSNGFVK
+2253 DVEIASFYNSNGFVK

-2293 LYAISQN
+2293 LYASSQN

-2316 IKQLENIPY
+2316 IEQLENIPY
-2325 TQASLLV
+2325 TQASLLIK
-2332 QQAKAGS
+2332 QAKAGN

-2374 TLVLN
+2374 TLILN
-2379 NRLIFPTIADKKT
+2379 NRLIFPTVADKKT
-2392 YHVIDGVQMP
+2392 YHVIDGVQLP

-2407 SYGIVPYVGMR
+2407 NYGIVPYVGMR
-2418 FGFGIQTVRQ
+2418 FGFGIQTINQ
-2428 IISYANSELASI
+2428 IIAYANSELASI

-2448 PGHPEFLPEDQR
+2448 PGHPDYLPEDQR

-2470 EVGEETYSIEPN
+2470 EIGDNTYSIEPN
-2482 GTRFQFLN
+2482 GTRFQFLS
-2490 GVYVDDKFISF
+2490 GVYIDNKFVSF
-2501 NNPRKASAEN
+2501 NDPKETSAEN
-2511 LKTAREYFFNQPV
+2511 LKTAKEKFFNQPI

-2547 DKGIIEY
+2547 DKGIVEY
-2554 DSTNHLTN
+2554 DETNHLVN
-2562 KLLDDDLINSRAE
+2562 KLLDDDLIKERAE
-2575 YYKKKDYKN
+2575 YYSKKGYKN

-2601 IISINEVERV
+2601 IISISEVERV

-2624 QFGVID
+2624 QFGIID

-2640 SLTSTGVN
+2640 SLTSTGIN

-2658 MYTCAELKDFKIGSR
+2658 MYTCAELKDFEIGSR
-2673 QFKDTLVPLFVDSS
+2673 QFKDTLVPLFIDSS
-2687 IREVVKQVH
+2687 IREVVKKVH

-2705 GSNKTVNELK
+2705 GSNKTVDELK
-2715 SEFPKEANLAEVR
+2715 SEFPKEANLAEIR
-2728 AKKEVAVY
+2728 AKKEVAGY
-2736 GKGINVADAAV
+2736 GEGINVADAAV

-2791 AYAKV
+2791 AYHKV

-2806 MAFGRRIENGLAVPY
+2806 MAFGRRIENGLSVPY

-2848 KENPIDMVLFESAV
+2848 ASNPIDMVLFESSV
-2862 KAGSKNPLSWKGEDG
+2862 KAGSKNPLNWKDKDG
-2877 NVNDLSK
+2877 KVNDLSK

-2905 HEEQMA
+2905 YEEQMA

-2935 TKGEVIRDTIFSAM
+2935 VKGEVIRDTIFGAM

-2958 RIEEKLLDKDGRVS
+2958 RIEDKLLGPDGKVS

-2997 TFNPETGKMN
+2997 TFNPETGRMN

-3014 NNTWLE
+3014 NNSWLE

-3065 VALKTIDEKD
+3065 VALKTVDEKD
-3075 GSLQAI
+3075 GSLQSI
-3081 VSINLFKHII
+3081 ISINLFKHII
-3091 PNYDKMTFTEA
+3091 PNYENMTFTEA

-3111 IGENAEPSAIG
+3111 IGENSEPQAIG

-3157 KQTGSDFDIDK
+3157 KQTGSD
-3168 LYVSRYQYDKKGNRI
+3168 
-3183 QFNDEL
+3183 
-3189 GMEGNSE
+3189 
-3196 DAIKNKLIEQYLKV
+3196 
-3210 LTTTEYTNQ
+3210 
-3219 LKVSIDNATSTVK
+3219 
-3232 DYVLRKI
+3232 KI
-3239 ESKKPIH
+3239 
-3246 HQTPFEVY
+3246 
-3254 SPHYQE
+3254 
-3260 EVKSEY
+3260 
-3266 TKGKSGIGPFALNNA
+3266 
-3281 HHILTQLMGVKF
+3281 
-3293 KSNAFTEAL
+3293 
-3302 NLIDLDKQYDDD
+3302 
-3314 GSGRR
+3314 
-3319 ILDWLSAMINAFVD
+3319 
-3333 IAKDP
+3333 
-3338 YIVRLNVNP
+3338 
-3347 YTFNMTAYLLRMGK
+3347 
-3361 GEQTF
+3361 
-3366 YFLKQPVIDAVAKA
+3366 
-3380 VLNTRGNY
+3380 
-3388 GKDNTKTQFEVE
+3388 
-3400 QEATQKVLNS
+3400 
-3410 FGITEN
+3410 
-3416 VLEAQR
+3416 
-3422 EILKDPNNLAIHLES
+3422 
-3437 LFNGELEKMLLSDNV
+3437 
-3452 SQEDKNKYQAKV
+3452 
-3464 WLAWQAMT
+3464 
-3472 PYAKDMAD
+3472 
-3480 LVKYSKVDTKKMG
+3480 
-3493 KSFAAQRIFEKGI
+3493 
-3506 DRIKDES
+3506 
-3513 ETRFKYGVLDNFF
+3513 
-3526 DNTFLTT
+3526 
-3533 KAENSIVFGRSLF
+3533 SLF
-3546 ENQLLR
+3546 E
-3552 TTPKFVLT
+3552 
-3560 LDNILYRLGKSKS
+3560 
-3573 IDERLLRT
+3573 
-3581 IVGSMEA
+3581 
-3588 AIKSEY
+3588 
-3594 FNQKMQDKG
+3594 
-3603 ITPAD
+3603 
-3608 FFYGDNTVARRLMKL
+3608 
-3623 RNRIYRG
+3623 
-3630 ELNDL
+3630 
-3635 KNNVVGFNNALLNF
+3635 
-3649 LIPNTVKYET
+3649 
-3659 TFTEPDYVDVKTMF
+3659 
-3673 DQDVHSKNMIITAWE
+3673 
-3688 ELLQHYD
+3688 
-3695 EEVRTLAE
+3695 
-3703 DLIYYSFLTSGDNK
+3703 
-3717 NMNSFFEF
+3717 
-3725 VPTSWRKE
+3725 
-3733 YSQFLQDKLDNNEI
+3733 
-3747 SVNYRDIYL
+3747 
-3756 NNWQNN
+3756 
-3762 DIVPRIEQSYREE
+3762 
-3775 RMGTEGEM
+3775 
-3783 IVEEQYFEG
+3783 
-3792 IRSKYT
+3792 
-3798 LSDSSFAPY
+3798 
-3807 IMFTG
+3807 
-3812 KAGSKNR
+3812 
-3819 IKPIG
+3819 
-3824 WYKQQERTKS
+3824 
-3834 GIYVTRSYPV
+3834 PV
-3844 YPSFVK
+3844 
-3850 IRYGSTNSPTS
+3850 
-3861 YVVYELI
+3861 
-3868 GYNMEATKAGNI
+3868 
-3880 NYIPIYVAVNK
+3880 
-3891 KGYRYKGHVIT
+3891 
-3902 EYGQYQGHMF
+3902 
-3912 NLMSIGVTSEDF
+3912 
-3924 INGNV
+3924 
-3929 VNLINKSK
+3929 
-3937 NLSEEQKKQYSL
+3937 
-3949 TFGKNFRSISTLP
+3949 
-3962 SYINL
+3962 
-3967 AISDMYGTISE
+3967 
-3978 QKDISFEQ
+3978 
-3986 EVTPETTE
+3986 
-3994 DGSINVYY
+3994 
-4002 GAGENAD
+4002 
-4009 LSNFAERP
+4009 
-4017 FEFEGVRYRNVESAF
+4017 
-4032 QSRKLDYSDFY
+4032 
-4043 HYPNFGGP
+4043 
-4051 KDSYFEMQEKF
+4051 
-4062 ENTTGPEAR
+4062 
-4071 KLGRQIIGLNQAE
+4071 
-4084 WDKHSSD
+4084 
-4091 IMKKIIRESFKQN
+4091 
-4104 PSALKRLL
+4104 
-4112 ATGNSVL
+4112 
-4119 THNQDKGKW
+4119 
-4128 GKEFPRILMEV
+4128 
-4139 RDELKQPLEIT
+4139 
-4150 SNPFDEYRQVRIN
+4150 
-4163 VGNSGVSVQ
+4163 
-4172 RAIELIN
+4172 
-4179 KLKTAEMRNE
+4179 
-4189 EVTGQIDD
+4189 
-4197 VYNSELFEDWS
+4197 
-4208 ERKSV
+4208 
-4213 IELFKDKQFGNDVE
+4213 
-4227 SLFEE
+4227 
-4232 YLSKDESN
+4232 
-4240 DINDLNT
+4240 
-4247 TNNISDILNKIVLDS
+4247 
-4262 GAFVKVDP
+4262 
-4270 NQLSLFDDMSDQ
+4270 
-4282 DRKDI
+4282 
-4287 QDQIDEHNKKCNR
+4287 

>member
-30 SQGMLHDLQHPGF
+30 SQGVLHDLQHPGF
-43 MSTPDEYGFTDWVRD
+43 MSTPDEYGFTDWIRD

-98 VQYNTDSEDKV
+98 VQYNAGSEDKV
-109 EIPKELGEEYSKLAK
+109 EIPEELGEEYSKLAK
-124 EYKLTG
+124 EYKLSG

-136 SQIGKY
+136 SQISKY
-142 KEELFASQNDAL
+142 KESLFASQNDAL

-163 AQDWRNKHDLSDYY
+163 AQDWRDKHDLSDYY
-177 EYKKEEGVFDQF
+177 EYKKEEGVFDQY

-290 AKDKLNDDSL
+290 AKTKLDDNSL
-300 TDDQVMDKILTNQID
+300 TDDQVMDKILTNQ
-315 VKNEA
+315 VEVQNES
-320 FNKSVHKALTGIEQ
+320 FNKSVHKALTGVEQ

-396 YFGIDKSIKGMADR
+396 YFGIDKSIKGMADK

-425 QASYE
+425 QASSE
-430 MIEESNQYL
+430 MVEESNQYL

-470 LYSFYAPWDTALTS
+470 LYSFYAPWDAALTS

-504 NIVTTGVNARRAYK
+504 NLVTTGVNARRAYK

-531 DDMFADKDRLN
+531 DDIFADKDRLN

-568 IGLDGIDAQMW
+568 IGLEGIDAQMW
-579 DEERDHAIRIVNR
+579 DEERDHAVRIVNR
-592 ANSKKIQQLAEERD
+592 ANSKKIQQLAEERG

-629 NATEK
+629 EAKEK
-634 YNELANE
+634 YETLRTE

-646 TNQRLFEDKFD
+646 SDQSKFENAFNA
-657 SEYGISESE
+657 EYGVNEEE

-671 EEDKEAALS
+671 EDSKRTALS
-680 NKTYVISRATTNAR
+680 NKAYVIDRAATNAR
-694 LSAYESILN
+694 LTAYESILE
-703 DIEKL
+703 DIDEL
-708 EQDAEETHAKFGIT
+708 EQDAEEARVKFGIT
-722 YNKKDLNKA
+722 WNKKDLNKA
-731 KSIIKK
+731 KEIIKNK
-737 RYDTV
+737 HAEILKNDQ
-742 LREDKDASSERDVE
+742 DASSERDVE

-763 LINAYKHATW
+763 LINTYKNATW
-773 AEVDMLRANEDLAAV
+773 AEVDFIRASEDLAAV
-788 LTPKKKSEK
+788 LTPKSKNEN
-797 AVENT
+797 AVKETQN
-802 KSRIAQY
+802 RIKQY
-809 KKVQKQNQEF
+809 KNVQKQNQEF
-819 EQQLQDDH
+819 EQQLQDNH
-827 RNEEQPQEEVQP
+827 RNEEQPQEEVQS
-839 VEVDEEKVEQEVIP
+839 VEIDEEKIEQQREEIIDKTNPDYYEIDEKGKISVYRKTKSG
-853 QESIQQTEQSVKKV
+853 EVKKITRGGV
-867 EQPTEEIVEEKPAVQ
+867 EIGIDAIHLEEGDNWIDPAKPVKLLQLRTDGQGYVGTILHDDNELEVKFDKNPLENKPTAAELAESRKKYSGTLESTKKEKTEEKPAEQ
-882 QESVEK
+882 SKQVE
-888 TPKNKPKKFDIDDGQ
+888 DDQ
-903 ITNKYG
+903 TENNEQK
-909 LTVPHSVVG
+909 
-918 ARMRYTLEDGSVVEG
+918 
-933 FRDGRSTRYKNDN
+933 
-946 RIVAIHDGAG
+946 
-956 SYIDISV
+956 
-963 DKIIKVEA
+963 
-971 YDPITGEEKI
+971 
-981 FGEYKPKTLDL
+981 LDL
-992 TNKIKELSQAR
+992 TDRIKELLQAR

-1009 TTEIVSEYKAKKNR
+1009 TTEVVSEYKAKKNR
-1023 EDAMR
+1023 DEAMR
-1028 RAQASGQTVPQ
+1028 RAQASGQTAEQ

-1044 SQGIKHTY
+1044 SQGIKYVY

-1057 YGKAHEDANDALVN
+1057 YGKAHENASDALVK

-1077 SEIGQIM
+1077 TEIGQIM
-1084 TSLLPDQ
+1084 TQLIPEN
-1091 AWKYNRG
+1091 AWKYSRG
-1098 TRKPFF
+1098 TRAPFF
-1104 VQSDIDYLFA
+1104 VQQDVDYLFA
-1114 SIDSGE
+1114 VADVEKDNALLSNEFKG
-1120 SVNVSPEL
+1120 VL
-1128 RSVFGAFSDLTDLQ
+1128 GVFDDLMSLQ

-1149 SDVDVEQADKL
+1149 YNVDIESADKL
-1160 ISQIDAAIEKLNS
+1160 IPQIDSTIEKLNS

-1181 NESIE
+1181 NESVE
-1186 DTNLRTAKEPSY
+1186 DTNLRNAKEPSY
-1198 SEKGHRLVNAG
+1198 SEKGHRLINAG

-1217 FISNSAKPDF
+1217 FIANSAKPDF
-1227 IINSTVSFEILPDRI
+1227 IINSTVSFEVLPDRI
-1242 NVVFDYNSK
+1242 NVVFDYSGK

-1299 NQDNNLTTIKDY
+1299 AQDNNLTSVKDY
-1311 WTVNDVYQI
+1311 WTLNDVYQI
-1320 NPENTIIGIG
+1320 NPENTVIGIG

-1345 NYELGRSYWMVN
+1345 NDYELGRSYWMVN

-1363 PNNDRKVPVHL
+1363 PNHDRKVPVHL

-1402 TKEGVQTPIDPT
+1402 TKEGVQTPIDPV

-1429 TEDRAKMYQP
+1429 TEDKAKMYQP
-1439 DHLANLLK
+1439 EHLANMLK

-1453 NGKLTIGTTAYD
+1453 DGKLTIGTIAYD
-1465 VVQLSSNPDLRK
+1465 IVQLSSNPELRK
-1477 QAIDNI
+1477 QAIENI
-1483 NANFN
+1483 NSNLN

-1539 VGLDSSAPKGISVLG
+1539 VGLDPSAPKGISVLG

-1585 NGRTEKQI
+1585 NDKTEQKI
-1593 EESVLE
+1593 EESVLD

-1616 REFNAKFTSDQLS
+1616 QEFGAKFTSDQLS
-1629 QQQDENELRERAR
+1629 KQQDENELRERAR

-1715 RKKYGKDLSDVEIDE
+1715 RKKYGKELSDVEIDE
-1730 ILAERFKEFQLD
+1730 ILAERFKEFQLG

-1808 YTYRGHEFNE
+1808 YTYRGHEFKE
-1818 FNNSQDIDGAIDSFI
+1818 FNNSQMIDGAIDGLI
-1833 WLLFNMPGP
+1833 YLLFNMP
-1842 RTDKQVQDTLKWGQ
+1842 DKLGNVTR
-1856 TTIDPKILEETVSHT
+1856 
-1871 ITDYS
+1871 ITDYT
-1876 DVDKLS
+1876 DINKLS
-1882 LDRLKIFLAKSKSP
+1882 LDRLKTLLAASKSP
-1896 AFQELF
+1896 VYQELY
-1902 QNFDLIQSLIKQK
+1902 QNFDLVQDLMKQK
-1915 LKKIQVNLLE
+1915 LKKIQVNLLTK
-1925 RDEREEINEEKDDDF
+1925 EEQEELNEEKDEDLGKIDMDDYTK
-1940 ARFDRASYE
+1940 ASYE
-1949 IDHYS
+1949 VDPYS
-1954 TAPAEVKF
+1954 NAPAEVKF
-1962 FFNTIPEMEWRNGE
+1962 FFTTIPEKEWRDGQMQ
-1976 IKLVKNQITGL
+1976 LVKNPITGL
-1987 PKFFNPRLTCNIVF
+1987 PKFFNPRLTWNIIL
-2001 NDLNNINTIQELID
+2001 NDLHSATTIQEMVDL
-2015 RVNEK
+2015 VNKK
-2020 AQTRPLYIGI
+2020 AQTVALYAGV
-2030 KTKLD
+2030 KSKLD
-2035 KLVERSKGKGE
+2035 KLVERSKGQGE

-2095 NKSRALTGQYSQ
+2095 NKSRALPSQYSQ

-2131 KQLNSFLSFYDML
+2131 KQLNAFLSFYDL
-2144 QKATQ
+2144 IQKATQ
-2149 NDGKFKTKKG
+2149 NGGKFKTKKG
-2159 SYDLHDVSTQSLI
+2159 SYDLHDVATQSLV
-2172 KDYIVTLLNG
+2172 KDYFVQLLNT
-2182 VGITIDTGTIDEML
+2182 VGISIDTGTIDEML
-2196 SRPVFGNGSE
+2196 NRPVFGNGSE

-2231 TALRDQLKAAPKGLQ
+2231 TALRDQLKASPNGLQ
-2246 TIRVGEQ
+2246 TIRIGEQ

-2293 LYAISQN
+2293 LYASSQN

-2316 IKQLENIPY
+2316 IEQLENIPY
-2325 TQASLLV
+2325 TQASLLIK
-2332 QQAKAGS
+2332 QAKAGN

-2374 TLVLN
+2374 TLILN
-2379 NRLIFPTIADKKT
+2379 NRLIFPTVADKKT
-2392 YHVIDGVQMP
+2392 YHVIDGVQLP

-2407 SYGIVPYVGMR
+2407 NYGIVPYVGMR
-2418 FGFGIQTVRQ
+2418 FGFGIQTINQ
-2428 IISYANSELASI
+2428 IIAYANSELASI

-2448 PGHPEFLPEDQR
+2448 PGHPDYLSEDQR

-2470 EVGEETYSIEPN
+2470 KVGKETYSIEPN
-2482 GTRFQFLN
+2482 GTRFQFLS
-2490 GVYVDDKFISF
+2490 GVYIDNKFVSF
-2501 NNPRKASAEN
+2501 NNPRKTSAEN
-2511 LKTAREYFFNQPV
+2511 LKTAKENFFNQPI

-2554 DSTNHLTN
+2554 DETNHLVN
-2562 KLLDDDLINSRAE
+2562 KLLDDDLIKERAE
-2575 YYKKKDYKN
+2575 YYSKKGYKN
-2584 PQHIAIIDII
+2584 SQHIAIIDII

-2601 IISINEVERV
+2601 IISISEVERV

-2624 QFGVID
+2624 QFGIID

-2640 SLTSTGVN
+2640 SLTSTGIN

-2658 MYTCAELKDFKIGSR
+2658 MYTCAELKDFEIGSR
-2673 QFKDTLVPLFVDSS
+2673 QFKDTLVPLFIDSS

-2705 GSNKTVNELK
+2705 GSNKTVDELK
-2715 SEFPKEANLAEVR
+2715 SEFPKEANLAEIR
-2728 AKKEVAVY
+2728 AKKEVAGY
-2736 GKGINVADAAV
+2736 GEGINVADAAV

-2791 AYAKV
+2791 AYHKV

-2806 MAFGRRIENGLAVPY
+2806 MAFGRRIENGLSVPY

-2848 KENPIDMVLFESAV
+2848 AENPIDMVLFESAV
-2862 KAGSKNPLSWKGEDG
+2862 KAGSKNPLSWKDKDG
-2877 NVNDLSK
+2877 KVNDLSK

-2935 TKGEVIRDTIFSAM
+2935 VKGEVIRDTIFGAM

-2958 RIEEKLLDKDGRVS
+2958 RIEDKLLGPDGKVS

-2997 TFNPETGKMN
+2997 TFNPETGRMN

-3014 NNTWLE
+3014 NNSWLE

-3065 VALKTIDEKD
+3065 VALKTVDEKD
-3075 GSLQAI
+3075 GSLQSI
-3081 VSINLFKHII
+3081 ISINLFKHII
-3091 PNYDKMTFTEA
+3091 PNYENMTFIEA

-3111 IGENAEPSAIG
+3111 IGENSEPQAIG

-3210 LTTTEYTNQ
+3210 LTTLEYTNQ
-3219 LKVSIDNATSTVK
+3219 LKVSIDNATDTVK
-3232 DYVLRKI
+3232 SVLKRI
-3239 ESKKPIH
+3239 ESKKSVH

-3293 KSNAFTEAL
+3293 KSNEFTEAL

-3314 GSGRR
+3314 GSGKR

-3400 QEATQKVLNS
+3400 KEATQKVLDS
-3410 FGITEN
+3410 FGITEE

-3422 EILKDPNNLAIHLES
+3422 EILKDPVDLAIHLES
-3437 LFNGELEKMLLSDNV
+3437 LFNGELEKMLLSDDV
-3452 SQEDKNKYQAKV
+3452 SQEQKNRYQAKV

-3493 KSFAAQRIFEKGI
+3493 KSFAAQRIFENGI

-3513 ETRFKYGVLDNFF
+3513 ETRFEYGVLDNFF

-3533 KAENSIVFGRSLF
+3533 KAENSIAFGRSLF

-3552 TTPKFVLT
+3552 TTPRFVST

-3581 IVGSMEA
+3581 VVSSMEA

-3594 FNQKMQDKG
+3594 FNQKMQEKG
-3603 ITPAD
+3603 ITPAN
-3608 FFYGDNTVARRLMKL
+3608 FFYGDNTIARRLMKL
-3623 RNRIYRG
+3623 RNRVYRG

-3659 TFTEPDYVDVKTMF
+3659 TFIEPDYVDVKTMF

-3733 YSQFLQDKLDNNEI
+3733 YSQFLQDKLDNNET

-3762 DIVPRIEQSYREE
+3762 DIVPRIEQSYKEE

-3798 LSDSSFAPY
+3798 LPNSSFAPY

-3819 IKPIG
+3819 IKPIA
-3824 WYKQQERTKS
+3824 WYKQQEINKASIT
-3834 GIYVTRSYPV
+3834 VTRSYPV

-3861 YVVYELI
+3861 FVVYELI
-3868 GYNMEATKAGNI
+3868 GYNTKVTKAGNI
-3880 NYIPIYVAVNK
+3880 EYTPIYLAVNK

-3902 EYGQYQGHMF
+3902 EYGLYQGHAF
-3912 NLMSIGVTSEDF
+3912 NLMDIGVTSEDLT
-3924 INGNV
+3924 NGNV

-3937 NLSEEQKKQYSL
+3937 NLSEEQKKQYSI
-3949 TFGKNFRSISTLP
+3949 TFGKNFNSITTLP
-3962 SYINL
+3962 SYADL
-3967 AISDMYGTISE
+3967 ALSDMYRTIAE
-3978 QKDISFEQ
+3978 QEDDSFE
-3986 EVTPETTE
+3986 EESITETIE
-3994 DGSINVYY
+3994 DESINIYY
-4002 GAGENAD
+4002 SDNENAD

-4017 FEFEGVRYRNVESAF
+4017 FEFNGANYKNVESAF
-4032 QSRKLDYSDFY
+4032 QAQKLNFSDLF
-4043 HYPNFGGP
+4043 HYPDFGGP
-4051 KDSYFEMQEKF
+4051 NDAYFEMQEEF
-4062 ENTTGPEAR
+4062 ENISGAKAR
-4071 KLGRQIIGLNQAE
+4071 KLGKSIPGLDRNA
-4084 WDKHSSD
+4084 WDKAKYG
-4091 IMKKIIRESFKQN
+4091 IMKEAIKESFKQN
-4104 PSALKRLL
+4104 PQALERLL
-4112 ATGNSVL
+4112 ATGNTKF
-4119 THNQDKGKW
+4119 THNQDNSEWKT
-4128 GKEFPRILMEV
+4128 EFPRILMEV
-4139 RDELKQPLEIT
+4139 RDELRST
-4150 SNPFDEYRQVRIN
+4150 SEP
-4163 VGNSGVSVQ
+4163 
-4172 RAIELIN
+4172 
-4179 KLKTAEMRNE
+4179 K
-4189 EVTGQIDD
+4189 
-4197 VYNSELFEDWS
+4197 
-4208 ERKSV
+4208 
-4213 IELFKDKQFGNDVE
+4213 
-4227 SLFEE
+4227 
-4232 YLSKDESN
+4232 
-4240 DINDLNT
+4240 
-4247 TNNISDILNKIVLDS
+4247 
-4262 GAFVKVDP
+4262 
-4270 NQLSLFDDMSDQ
+4270 QLSLFDNMSDQ

>member
-1 MNEYSNTSVLDQAK
+1 MNKYSNTSVLDQAK

-30 SQGMLHDLQHPGF
+30 SQGMLHDTQHPGF

-77 KYQLDQVKVNELD
+77 DYQLDQVKIDELD
-90 NAEDYLRL
+90 NVEDYLRL
-98 VQYNTDSEDKV
+98 ISYNAGTEDKV
-109 EIPKELGEEYSKLAK
+109 DIPDDLGKDYPRLIK
-124 EYKLTG
+124 EYKLSG
-130 SIDEQI
+130 SIEEQLQ
-136 SQIGKY
+136 QIGAQ
-142 KEELFASQNDAL
+142 KEILFKNQNDAL
-154 NEAKKYQDE
+154 TRAKEYQDA
-163 AQDWRNKHDLSDYY
+163 AQDWKDRHDLSDYY
-177 EYKKEEGVFDQF
+177 EYKKEEGIFDQY

-203 SSSASLGLQAL
+203 SSSASMGWQAL
-214 GLAAGLGASVALS
+214 GLAAGIGASVALS
-227 ALTGGTATPWIAAAW
+227 ALTAGTATPWVAAAW

-248 TALGANIAS
+248 TALGANIAA

-285 DVIKQ
+285 EAIKQ
-290 AKDKLNDDSL
+290 AKDKLGDNSL
-300 TDDQVMDKILTNQID
+300 TDDQVMDKILTNQVDI
-315 VKNEA
+315 KNEA
-320 FNKSVHKALTGIEQ
+320 FNKSVHQALTGVEQ

-345 TESIETALTVIPF
+345 TETVQTALTVIPF
-358 GALSKLGKL
+358 GSLAKLGKL
-367 GKLGKAVNIA
+367 GKLGKAINIA
-377 SEKKGKLV
+377 SEKKGKLIN
-385 DAITDRIDKVK
+385 DITDRIDKVK
-396 YFGIDKSIKGMADR
+396 YFGIDKSIKGMADK

-425 QASYE
+425 QASSE

-504 NIVTTGVNARRAYK
+504 NLVITGVNARRAYK

-531 DDMFADKDRLN
+531 DDVFADKDRLN
-542 KNITYAQHAINNRE
+542 KNIMYAQHAINNRE
-556 EEIYKAFDKAKE
+556 EEIYRAFDKAKE
-568 IGLDGIDAQMW
+568 IGLEGIDAQMW
-579 DEERDHAIRIVNR
+579 DEERDHAVRIVNR
-592 ANSKKIQQLAEERD
+592 ANSKKIQQLAEERG

-629 NATEK
+629 EAKEK
-634 YNELANE
+634 YETLRTE

-646 TNQRLFEDKFD
+646 SDQSKFENAFNA
-657 SEYGISESE
+657 EYGVNEEE
-666 FESLS
+666 FENLS
-671 EEDKEAALS
+671 EDSKRAALS
-680 NKTYVISRATTNAR
+680 NKAYVIDRAATNAR
-694 LSAYESILN
+694 LAAYESILE
-703 DIEKL
+703 DIDEL
-708 EQDAEETHAKFGIT
+708 EQDAENVEAKFGVT
-722 YNKKDLNKA
+722 WNKKDLNKA
-731 KSIIKK
+731 KEIIK
-737 RYDTV
+737 
-742 LREDKDASSERDVE
+742 DKYNEIIFNDPDATSERDVE

-763 LINAYKHATW
+763 LTNAYKHATW
-773 AEVDMLRANEDLAAV
+773 AEVDLIRAAKDLASV
-788 LTPKKKSEK
+788 QTPKSKDEN
-797 AVENT
+797 AVKETQN
-802 KSRIAQY
+802 RIKQY
-809 KKVQKQNQEF
+809 KNVQKQNQEF
-819 EQQLQDDH
+819 EQQIQDDH
-827 RNEEQPQEEVQP
+827 RNEVQPQEEAQP
-839 VEVDEEKVEQEVIP
+839 VEIDEEKIEQVEKPTITQDDDIVWREVDEEQPIEKAEQPIVQQVEQ
-853 QESIQQTEQSVKKV
+853 K
-867 EQPTEEIVEEKPAVQ
+867 TEEKIEEKPAEQ
-882 QESVEK
+882 SESVEK
-888 TPKNKPKKFDIDDGQ
+888 NVKQQPKKFDIDDGQ
-903 ITNKYG
+903 IVNKYG
-909 LTVPHSVVG
+909 LTIPHSVVG
-918 ARMRYTLEDGSVVEG
+918 ARMRYTLEDGSVVDG
-933 FRDGRSTRYKNDN
+933 FNDGRSTKYKNDN
-946 RIVAIHDGAG
+946 GIVAIHDGAG

-963 DKIIKVEA
+963 DKIVKVEA
-971 YDPITGEEKI
+971 YDPITGEEKV
-981 FGEYKPKTLDL
+981 FGEYKPETLDL
-992 TNKIKELSQAR
+992 TDRIKELSQAR

-1009 TTEIVSEYKAKKNR
+1009 TTEVVSEHKAKKNR

-1028 RAQASGQTVPQ
+1028 RAAASGQTAEQ

-1044 SQGIKHTY
+1044 SQGIKHVY

-1057 YGKAHEDANDALVN
+1057 YGKAHENASDALIK
-1071 AVEQID
+1071 AVEQVD
-1077 SEIGQIM
+1077 TEIGQIM
-1084 TSLLPDQ
+1084 TKLVPEN
-1091 AWKYNRG
+1091 AWKYSRG
-1098 TRKPFF
+1098 TRAPFF
-1104 VQSDIDYLFA
+1104 VQQDVDYLF
-1114 SIDSGE
+1114 
-1120 SVNVSPEL
+1120 SVADIEKDNAVLSTEL
-1128 RSVFGAFSDLTDLQ
+1128 KGVLGAFDDLMTLQ
-1142 GQLEEAI
+1142 GRLEEAI
-1149 SDVDVEQADKL
+1149 SDVDVESADKL
-1160 ISQIDAAIEKLNS
+1160 IPQIDSAIEKLNS
-1173 KVDAYNNR
+1173 KVDTYNNR
-1181 NESIE
+1181 NESVE
-1186 DTNLRTAKEPSY
+1186 DTNLRNAKEPSY
-1198 SEKGHRLVNAG
+1198 SEKGHRLINVG

-1217 FISNSAKPDF
+1217 FIANSAKPDF
-1227 IINSTVSFEILPDRI
+1227 IINSTVSFEVLPDRI
-1242 NVVFDYNSK
+1242 NVVFDYNGK

-1291 TAGRIQHG
+1291 TAGKIQHG
-1299 NQDNNLTTIKDY
+1299 TQDRNLTTVKDY
-1311 WTVNDVYQI
+1311 WTVKDVYQI
-1320 NPENTIIGIG
+1320 NPENTVIGIG

-1345 NYELGRSYWMVN
+1345 NNYELGRSYWMVN

-1363 PNNDRKVPVHL
+1363 PNHDRKVPVHL
-1374 NPVKIGDIDGLAE
+1374 NPVKIGDIEGLAE

-1402 TKEGVQTPIDPT
+1402 TKEGVQTPIDPV

-1477 QAIDNI
+1477 QAIDDI

-1539 VGLDSSAPKGISVLG
+1539 VGLDPSAPKGISVLG

-1561 IKTDFVGMT
+1561 IKTDFVGMS

-1585 NGRTEKQI
+1585 NGKTEQQI
-1593 EESVLE
+1593 EESVLD

-1616 REFNAKFTSDQLS
+1616 KEFGAKFTSDQLS
-1629 QQQDENELRERAR
+1629 KQQDENELRERAR
-1642 TIIRKLTGLNNV
+1642 IIIRKLTGLNNV

-1715 RKKYGKDLSDVEIDE
+1715 RKKYGKELSDVEIDE
-1730 ILAERFKEFQLD
+1730 ILAERFKEFQLG
-1742 VAENIDYSVTS
+1742 VAENIDYSATS

-1808 YTYRGHEFNE
+1808 YTYRGHEFKE
-1818 FNNSQDIDGAIDSFI
+1818 FNNSQMIDGAIDGLI
-1833 WLLFNMPGP
+1833 YLLFNMP
-1842 RTDKQVQDTLKWGQ
+1842 DKLGNVTR
-1856 TTIDPKILEETVSHT
+1856 
-1871 ITDYS
+1871 ITDYT
-1876 DVDKLS
+1876 DINKLS
-1882 LDRLKIFLAKSKSP
+1882 LDRLKTLLAASKSP
-1896 AFQELF
+1896 VYQELY
-1902 QNFDLIQSLIKQK
+1902 QNFDLIQDLMKQK
-1915 LKKIQVNLLE
+1915 LKKIQVNLLTK
-1925 RDEREEINEEKDDDF
+1925 EEQEELNEEKDEDLGKIDMDDYTK
-1940 ARFDRASYE
+1940 ASYE
-1949 IDHYS
+1949 VDPYS
-1954 TAPAEVKF
+1954 NAPAEVKF
-1962 FFNTIPEMEWRNGE
+1962 FFTTIPEKEWRDGQMQ
-1976 IKLVKNQITGL
+1976 LVKNPITGL
-1987 PKFFNPRLTCNIVF
+1987 PKFFNPRLTWNIIL
-2001 NDLNNINTIQELID
+2001 NDLHSATTIQEMVDL
-2015 RVNEK
+2015 VNKK
-2020 AQTRPLYIGI
+2020 AQTVALYAGV
-2030 KTKLD
+2030 KSKLD
-2035 KLVERSKGKGE
+2035 KLVERSKGQGE

-2095 NKSRALTGQYSQ
+2095 NKSRALPSQYSQ
-2107 ALFLQGGILE
+2107 SLFLQGGILE

-2131 KQLNSFLSFYDML
+2131 KQLNAFLSFYDL
-2144 QKATQ
+2144 IQKATQ
-2149 NDGKFKTKKG
+2149 NGGKFKTKKG
-2159 SYDLHDVSTQSLI
+2159 SYDLHDVATQSLV
-2172 KDYIVTLLNG
+2172 KDYFVQLLNT
-2182 VGITIDTGTIDEML
+2182 VGISIDTGTIDEML
-2196 SRPVFGNGSE
+2196 NRPVFGNGSE

-2231 TALRDQLKAAPKGLQ
+2231 TALRDQLKASPKGLQ
-2246 TIRVGEQ
+2246 TIRIGEQ

-2293 LYAISQN
+2293 LYASSQN

-2316 IKQLENIPY
+2316 IEQLENIPY
-2325 TQASLLV
+2325 TQASLLIK
-2332 QQAKAGS
+2332 QAKAGN

-2374 TLVLN
+2374 TLILN
-2379 NRLIFPTIADKKT
+2379 NRLIFPTVADKKT
-2392 YHVIDGVQMP
+2392 YHVIDGVQLP

-2407 SYGIVPYVGMR
+2407 NYGIVPYVGMR
-2418 FGFGIQTVRQ
+2418 FGFGIQTINQ
-2428 IISYANSELASI
+2428 IIAYANSELASI

-2448 PGHPEFLPEDQR
+2448 PGHPDYLSEDQR

-2470 EVGEETYSIEPN
+2470 KVGKETYSIEPN
-2482 GTRFQFLN
+2482 GTRFQFLS
-2490 GVYVDDKFISF
+2490 GVYIDNKFVSF
-2501 NNPRKASAEN
+2501 NNPRKTSAEN
-2511 LKTAREYFFNQPV
+2511 LKTAKENFFNQPI

-2554 DSTNHLTN
+2554 DETNHLVN
-2562 KLLDDDLINSRAE
+2562 KLLDDDLIKERAE
-2575 YYKKKDYKN
+2575 YYSKKGYKN

-2601 IISINEVERV
+2601 IISISEVERV

-2624 QFGVID
+2624 QFGIID

-2640 SLTSTGVN
+2640 SLTSTGIN

-2658 MYTCAELKDFKIGSR
+2658 MYTCAELKDFEIGSR
-2673 QFKDTLVPLFVDSS
+2673 QFKDTLVPLFIDSS

-2705 GSNKTVNELK
+2705 GSNKTVDELK
-2715 SEFPKEANLAEVR
+2715 SEFPTEANLAEIR
-2728 AKKEVAVY
+2728 AKKEVAGY
-2736 GKGINVADAAV
+2736 GEGINVADAAV

-2762 MWGPEIAEA
+2762 MWSPEIAEA

-2791 AYAKV
+2791 AYHKV

-2848 KENPIDMVLFESAV
+2848 ASNPIDMVLFESAV

-2935 TKGEVIRDTIFSAM
+2935 VKGEVIRDTIFSAM

-2958 RIEEKLLDKDGRVS
+2958 RIEDKLLGPDGKVS

-2997 TFNPETGKMN
+2997 TFNPETGRMN

-3014 NNTWLE
+3014 NNSWLE

-3056 MSDKMLNNG
+3056 ISDKMLNNG

-3157 KQTGSDFDIDK
+3157 KQTGSD
-3168 LYVSRYQYDKKGNRI
+3168 
-3183 QFNDEL
+3183 
-3189 GMEGNSE
+3189 
-3196 DAIKNKLIEQYLKV
+3196 
-3210 LTTTEYTNQ
+3210 
-3219 LKVSIDNATSTVK
+3219 
-3232 DYVLRKI
+3232 KI
-3239 ESKKPIH
+3239 
-3246 HQTPFEVY
+3246 
-3254 SPHYQE
+3254 
-3260 EVKSEY
+3260 
-3266 TKGKSGIGPFALNNA
+3266 
-3281 HHILTQLMGVKF
+3281 
-3293 KSNAFTEAL
+3293 
-3302 NLIDLDKQYDDD
+3302 
-3314 GSGRR
+3314 
-3319 ILDWLSAMINAFVD
+3319 
-3333 IAKDP
+3333 
-3338 YIVRLNVNP
+3338 
-3347 YTFNMTAYLLRMGK
+3347 
-3361 GEQTF
+3361 
-3366 YFLKQPVIDAVAKA
+3366 
-3380 VLNTRGNY
+3380 
-3388 GKDNTKTQFEVE
+3388 
-3400 QEATQKVLNS
+3400 
-3410 FGITEN
+3410 
-3416 VLEAQR
+3416 
-3422 EILKDPNNLAIHLES
+3422 
-3437 LFNGELEKMLLSDNV
+3437 
-3452 SQEDKNKYQAKV
+3452 
-3464 WLAWQAMT
+3464 
-3472 PYAKDMAD
+3472 
-3480 LVKYSKVDTKKMG
+3480 
-3493 KSFAAQRIFEKGI
+3493 
-3506 DRIKDES
+3506 
-3513 ETRFKYGVLDNFF
+3513 
-3526 DNTFLTT
+3526 
-3533 KAENSIVFGRSLF
+3533 SLF
-3546 ENQLLR
+3546 E
-3552 TTPKFVLT
+3552 
-3560 LDNILYRLGKSKS
+3560 
-3573 IDERLLRT
+3573 
-3581 IVGSMEA
+3581 
-3588 AIKSEY
+3588 
-3594 FNQKMQDKG
+3594 
-3603 ITPAD
+3603 
-3608 FFYGDNTVARRLMKL
+3608 
-3623 RNRIYRG
+3623 
-3630 ELNDL
+3630 
-3635 KNNVVGFNNALLNF
+3635 
-3649 LIPNTVKYET
+3649 
-3659 TFTEPDYVDVKTMF
+3659 
-3673 DQDVHSKNMIITAWE
+3673 
-3688 ELLQHYD
+3688 
-3695 EEVRTLAE
+3695 
-3703 DLIYYSFLTSGDNK
+3703 
-3717 NMNSFFEF
+3717 
-3725 VPTSWRKE
+3725 
-3733 YSQFLQDKLDNNEI
+3733 
-3747 SVNYRDIYL
+3747 
-3756 NNWQNN
+3756 
-3762 DIVPRIEQSYREE
+3762 
-3775 RMGTEGEM
+3775 
-3783 IVEEQYFEG
+3783 
-3792 IRSKYT
+3792 
-3798 LSDSSFAPY
+3798 
-3807 IMFTG
+3807 
-3812 KAGSKNR
+3812 
-3819 IKPIG
+3819 
-3824 WYKQQERTKS
+3824 
-3834 GIYVTRSYPV
+3834 PV
-3844 YPSFVK
+3844 
-3850 IRYGSTNSPTS
+3850 
-3861 YVVYELI
+3861 
-3868 GYNMEATKAGNI
+3868 
-3880 NYIPIYVAVNK
+3880 
-3891 KGYRYKGHVIT
+3891 
-3902 EYGQYQGHMF
+3902 
-3912 NLMSIGVTSEDF
+3912 
-3924 INGNV
+3924 
-3929 VNLINKSK
+3929 
-3937 NLSEEQKKQYSL
+3937 
-3949 TFGKNFRSISTLP
+3949 
-3962 SYINL
+3962 
-3967 AISDMYGTISE
+3967 
-3978 QKDISFEQ
+3978 
-3986 EVTPETTE
+3986 
-3994 DGSINVYY
+3994 
-4002 GAGENAD
+4002 
-4009 LSNFAERP
+4009 
-4017 FEFEGVRYRNVESAF
+4017 
-4032 QSRKLDYSDFY
+4032 
-4043 HYPNFGGP
+4043 
-4051 KDSYFEMQEKF
+4051 
-4062 ENTTGPEAR
+4062 
-4071 KLGRQIIGLNQAE
+4071 
-4084 WDKHSSD
+4084 
-4091 IMKKIIRESFKQN
+4091 
-4104 PSALKRLL
+4104 
-4112 ATGNSVL
+4112 
-4119 THNQDKGKW
+4119 
-4128 GKEFPRILMEV
+4128 
-4139 RDELKQPLEIT
+4139 
-4150 SNPFDEYRQVRIN
+4150 
-4163 VGNSGVSVQ
+4163 
-4172 RAIELIN
+4172 
-4179 KLKTAEMRNE
+4179 
-4189 EVTGQIDD
+4189 
-4197 VYNSELFEDWS
+4197 
-4208 ERKSV
+4208 
-4213 IELFKDKQFGNDVE
+4213 
-4227 SLFEE
+4227 
-4232 YLSKDESN
+4232 
-4240 DINDLNT
+4240 
-4247 TNNISDILNKIVLDS
+4247 
-4262 GAFVKVDP
+4262 
-4270 NQLSLFDDMSDQ
+4270 
-4282 DRKDI
+4282 
-4287 QDQIDEHNKKCNR
+4287 

>member
-109 EIPKELGEEYSKLAK
+109 EIPEELGEEYSKLAK

-142 KEELFASQNDAL
+142 KEELFASQNNAL

-227 ALTGGTATPWIAAAW
+227 ALTAGTATPWIAAAW
-242 ATGLSA
+242 TTGLSA

-285 DVIKQ
+285 DVIEQ

-300 TDDQVMDKILTNQID
+300 TDDQVMDKILTNQVD

-320 FNKSVHKALTGIEQ
+320 FNKSVHKALTGVEQ
-334 LYASDMATVLG
+334 LYTSDMATVLG

-396 YFGIDKSIKGMADR
+396 YFGIDKSIKGMTDR

-425 QASYE
+425 QASSE

-531 DDMFADKDRLN
+531 DDVFADKDRLN

-568 IGLDGIDAQMW
+568 IGLEGIDAQMW

-646 TNQRLFEDKFD
+646 TNRQLFEDKFD

-680 NKTYVISRATTNAR
+680 NKAYIISRATTNAR

-708 EQDAEETHAKFGIT
+708 EQDAEEAHAKFGIT

-773 AEVDMLRANEDLAAV
+773 AEVDMLRADEDLAAV
-788 LTPKKKSEK
+788 LTPKKKNEK
-797 AVENT
+797 AVEDT

-827 RNEEQPQEEVQP
+827 RNEEQPQEEVQS
-839 VEVDEEKVEQEVIP
+839 VEVDEEKVEQ
-853 QESIQQTEQSVKKV
+853 S
-867 EQPTEEIVEEKPAVQ
+867 TEEITEEKPAVQ

-888 TPKNKPKKFDIDDGQ
+888 
-903 ITNKYG
+903 
-909 LTVPHSVVG
+909 
-918 ARMRYTLEDGSVVEG
+918 ED
-933 FRDGRSTRYKNDN
+933 
-946 RIVAIHDGAG
+946 
-956 SYIDISV
+956 
-963 DKIIKVEA
+963 
-971 YDPITGEEKI
+971 EEDQLK
-981 FGEYKPKTLDL
+981 EPPAVQESLDL
-992 TNKIKELSQAR
+992 TDKIKELSQSR

-1023 EDAMR
+1023 DDAMR
-1028 RAQASGQTVPQ
+1028 RAQASGQTAPQ

-1044 SQGIKHTY
+1044 SQGVKHTY

-1084 TSLLPDQ
+1084 TSLFPDQ
-1091 AWKYNRG
+1091 SWKYNRG
-1098 TRKPFF
+1098 ARKPFF

-1114 SIDSGE
+1114 SVDSGE

-1160 ISQIDAAIEKLNS
+1160 IPQINAAIEKLNS

-1217 FISNSAKPDF
+1217 FINNSAKPDF
-1227 IINSTVSFEILPDRI
+1227 IINSTVSFEVLPDRI
-1242 NVVFDYNSK
+1242 NVVFDYNGK

-1278 GVNKQIVPIGIAR
+1278 GINKQIVPIGIAR

-1299 NQDNNLTTIKDY
+1299 SQDNNLTTIKDY
-1311 WTVNDVYQI
+1311 WTLNDVYQI

-1345 NYELGRSYWMVN
+1345 NNYELGRSYWMVN

-1561 IKTDFVGMT
+1561 IKTDFIGMT

-1585 NGRTEKQI
+1585 NGKTEKQI

-1610 LSAFFE
+1610 LSAFFKQ
-1616 REFNAKFTSDQLS
+1616 EFGAKFTSDQLS

-1685 PVGTEYHEAWHRI
+1685 PVGTEYHESWHRI

-1730 ILAERFKEFQLD
+1730 ILAERFKEFQLN

-1808 YTYRGHEFNE
+1808 YTYRGHEFKE
-1818 FNNSQDIDGAIDSFI
+1818 FNNSQTIDGAIDALLFV
-1833 WLLFNMPGP
+1833 LFNMP
-1842 RTDKQVQDTLKWGQ
+1842 DKMGN
-1856 TTIDPKILEETVSHT
+1856 IERIA
-1871 ITDYS
+1871 DYS
-1876 DVDKLS
+1876 EIDKIS
-1882 LDRLKIFLAKSKSP
+1882 LDKLKIFLARSKSP
-1896 AFQELF
+1896 VYQELF
-1902 QNFDLIQSLIKQK
+1902 QNFDLVQDLLKQK
-1915 LKKIQVNLLE
+1915 LKKIQVNLLTK
-1925 RDEREEINEEKDDDF
+1925 EEQEELNEEGSEDLGKIDMNDYTK
-1940 ARFDRASYE
+1940 ASYE
-1949 IDHYS
+1949 IDPYS
-1954 TAPAEVKF
+1954 NAPAEVKF
-1962 FFNTIPEMEWRNGE
+1962 FFTTIPEKEWRNGE
-1976 IKLVKNQITGL
+1976 MQLVMNPITGL
-1987 PKFFNPRLTCNIVF
+1987 PKFFNPRLTWNIIL
-2001 NDLNNINTIQELID
+2001 NDLHSATTIQEMVDI
-2015 RVNEK
+2015 VNKK
-2020 AQTRPLYIGI
+2020 AQTIPLYAGV

-2035 KLVERSKGKGE
+2035 KLVERSKGQGE
-2046 DAIQAEATLTK
+2046 DAVQAEATLTK

-2075 VETVE
+2075 VETIE

-2095 NKSRALTGQYSQ
+2095 NKSRALPGQYSQ

-2117 INSEQGITFSQNGE
+2117 IDSEQGIIFSQNGE

-2159 SYDLHDVSTQSLI
+2159 SYDLHDISTQSLI

-2293 LYAISQN
+2293 LYASSQN

-2316 IKQLENIPY
+2316 IEQLENIPY

-2470 EVGEETYSIEPN
+2470 KVGKETYSIEPN

-2501 NNPRKASAEN
+2501 NNPRKTSAEN

-2575 YYKKKDYKN
+2575 YYKKKGYKN
-2584 PQHIAIIDII
+2584 PQHVAIIDII

-2658 MYTCAELKDFKIGSR
+2658 MYTCAELKDFEIGSR

-2696 GIQATLHED
+2696 GIQATLRED
-2705 GSNKTVNELK
+2705 GSNKTVEELK
-2715 SEFPKEANLAEVR
+2715 TEFPKEANLAEVR
-2728 AKKEVAVY
+2728 AKKEVAGY

-2877 NVNDLSK
+2877 NINDLSK

-2958 RIEEKLLDKDGRVS
+2958 RIEEKLLDKDGKVS

-2983 LETQDADNNILDGV
+2983 LETQDADNNILDGI
-2997 TFNPETGKMN
+2997 TFNPKTGKMN

-3020 SRIISMINKEVI
+3020 SRFISMINKEVI

-3065 VALKTIDEKD
+3065 IALKTIDEKD

-3081 VSINLFKHII
+3081 VSINLFKHTI
-3091 PNYDKMTFTEA
+3091 PNYDKITFTEA

-3157 KQTGSDFDIDK
+3157 KQTGSD
-3168 LYVSRYQYDKKGNRI
+3168 
-3183 QFNDEL
+3183 
-3189 GMEGNSE
+3189 
-3196 DAIKNKLIEQYLKV
+3196 
-3210 LTTTEYTNQ
+3210 
-3219 LKVSIDNATSTVK
+3219 
-3232 DYVLRKI
+3232 KI
-3239 ESKKPIH
+3239 
-3246 HQTPFEVY
+3246 
-3254 SPHYQE
+3254 
-3260 EVKSEY
+3260 
-3266 TKGKSGIGPFALNNA
+3266 
-3281 HHILTQLMGVKF
+3281 
-3293 KSNAFTEAL
+3293 
-3302 NLIDLDKQYDDD
+3302 
-3314 GSGRR
+3314 
-3319 ILDWLSAMINAFVD
+3319 
-3333 IAKDP
+3333 
-3338 YIVRLNVNP
+3338 
-3347 YTFNMTAYLLRMGK
+3347 
-3361 GEQTF
+3361 
-3366 YFLKQPVIDAVAKA
+3366 
-3380 VLNTRGNY
+3380 
-3388 GKDNTKTQFEVE
+3388 
-3400 QEATQKVLNS
+3400 
-3410 FGITEN
+3410 
-3416 VLEAQR
+3416 
-3422 EILKDPNNLAIHLES
+3422 
-3437 LFNGELEKMLLSDNV
+3437 
-3452 SQEDKNKYQAKV
+3452 
-3464 WLAWQAMT
+3464 
-3472 PYAKDMAD
+3472 
-3480 LVKYSKVDTKKMG
+3480 
-3493 KSFAAQRIFEKGI
+3493 
-3506 DRIKDES
+3506 
-3513 ETRFKYGVLDNFF
+3513 
-3526 DNTFLTT
+3526 
-3533 KAENSIVFGRSLF
+3533 SLF
-3546 ENQLLR
+3546 E
-3552 TTPKFVLT
+3552 
-3560 LDNILYRLGKSKS
+3560 
-3573 IDERLLRT
+3573 
-3581 IVGSMEA
+3581 
-3588 AIKSEY
+3588 
-3594 FNQKMQDKG
+3594 
-3603 ITPAD
+3603 
-3608 FFYGDNTVARRLMKL
+3608 
-3623 RNRIYRG
+3623 
-3630 ELNDL
+3630 
-3635 KNNVVGFNNALLNF
+3635 
-3649 LIPNTVKYET
+3649 
-3659 TFTEPDYVDVKTMF
+3659 
-3673 DQDVHSKNMIITAWE
+3673 
-3688 ELLQHYD
+3688 
-3695 EEVRTLAE
+3695 
-3703 DLIYYSFLTSGDNK
+3703 
-3717 NMNSFFEF
+3717 
-3725 VPTSWRKE
+3725 
-3733 YSQFLQDKLDNNEI
+3733 
-3747 SVNYRDIYL
+3747 
-3756 NNWQNN
+3756 
-3762 DIVPRIEQSYREE
+3762 
-3775 RMGTEGEM
+3775 
-3783 IVEEQYFEG
+3783 
-3792 IRSKYT
+3792 
-3798 LSDSSFAPY
+3798 
-3807 IMFTG
+3807 
-3812 KAGSKNR
+3812 
-3819 IKPIG
+3819 
-3824 WYKQQERTKS
+3824 
-3834 GIYVTRSYPV
+3834 PV
-3844 YPSFVK
+3844 
-3850 IRYGSTNSPTS
+3850 
-3861 YVVYELI
+3861 
-3868 GYNMEATKAGNI
+3868 
-3880 NYIPIYVAVNK
+3880 
-3891 KGYRYKGHVIT
+3891 
-3902 EYGQYQGHMF
+3902 
-3912 NLMSIGVTSEDF
+3912 
-3924 INGNV
+3924 
-3929 VNLINKSK
+3929 
-3937 NLSEEQKKQYSL
+3937 
-3949 TFGKNFRSISTLP
+3949 
-3962 SYINL
+3962 
-3967 AISDMYGTISE
+3967 
-3978 QKDISFEQ
+3978 
-3986 EVTPETTE
+3986 
-3994 DGSINVYY
+3994 
-4002 GAGENAD
+4002 
-4009 LSNFAERP
+4009 
-4017 FEFEGVRYRNVESAF
+4017 
-4032 QSRKLDYSDFY
+4032 
-4043 HYPNFGGP
+4043 
-4051 KDSYFEMQEKF
+4051 
-4062 ENTTGPEAR
+4062 
-4071 KLGRQIIGLNQAE
+4071 
-4084 WDKHSSD
+4084 
-4091 IMKKIIRESFKQN
+4091 
-4104 PSALKRLL
+4104 
-4112 ATGNSVL
+4112 
-4119 THNQDKGKW
+4119 
-4128 GKEFPRILMEV
+4128 
-4139 RDELKQPLEIT
+4139 
-4150 SNPFDEYRQVRIN
+4150 
-4163 VGNSGVSVQ
+4163 
-4172 RAIELIN
+4172 
-4179 KLKTAEMRNE
+4179 
-4189 EVTGQIDD
+4189 
-4197 VYNSELFEDWS
+4197 
-4208 ERKSV
+4208 
-4213 IELFKDKQFGNDVE
+4213 
-4227 SLFEE
+4227 
-4232 YLSKDESN
+4232 
-4240 DINDLNT
+4240 
-4247 TNNISDILNKIVLDS
+4247 
-4262 GAFVKVDP
+4262 
-4270 NQLSLFDDMSDQ
+4270 
-4282 DRKDI
+4282 
-4287 QDQIDEHNKKCNR
+4287 

>member
-30 SQGMLHDLQHPGF
+30 SQGVLHDLQHPGF

-98 VQYNTDSEDKV
+98 VQYNAGSEDKV
-109 EIPKELGEEYSKLAK
+109 EIPEELGEGYSKLAK
-124 EYKLTG
+124 EYKLSG

-142 KEELFASQNDAL
+142 KEDLFASQNDAL

-163 AQDWRNKHDLSDYY
+163 AQDWRDKHDLSDYY
-177 EYKKEEGVFDQF
+177 EYKKEEGEFDQY

-227 ALTGGTATPWIAAAW
+227 ALTGGTATPLIAAAL

-273 IIEQSLNDGSYK
+273 IIEQSLNDGSYQ

-290 AKDKLNDDSL
+290 AKTKLNDDSL
-300 TDDQVMDKILTNQID
+300 TDDQVMDKILTNQ
-315 VKNEA
+315 VEVQNES
-320 FNKSVHKALTGIEQ
+320 FNKSVHKALTGVEQ

-345 TESIETALTVIPF
+345 TESIETALTVVPF

-396 YFGIDKSIKGMADR
+396 YFGIDKSINGMADK

-425 QASYE
+425 QASSE
-430 MIEESNQYL
+430 MVEESNQYL

-556 EEIYKAFDKAKE
+556 EEIYRAFDKAKE
-568 IGLDGIDAQMW
+568 IGLEGIDAQMW
-579 DEERDHAIRIVNR
+579 DEERDHAVRIVNR

-629 NATEK
+629 EASEK
-634 YNELANE
+634 YNERANE

-646 TNQRLFEDKFD
+646 SNQQLFEDKFD
-657 SEYGISESE
+657 AEYGISQSE
-666 FESLS
+666 FEALS

-680 NKTYVISRATTNAR
+680 NKAYIISRAATNAR

-703 DIEKL
+703 DIDRL
-708 EQDAEETHAKFGIT
+708 EQDAEEAHAKFGIT

-742 LREDKDASSERDVE
+742 LREDEDASSERDVE

-788 LTPKKKSEK
+788 LTSKKNNEK
-797 AVENT
+797 AVEET

-827 RNEEQPQEEVQP
+827 RNEEQHQEEVQSVEIDEEKIEQVENP
-839 VEVDEEKVEQEVIP
+839 TITQNDDIVWREVDEEQPIE
-853 QESIQQTEQSVKKV
+853 KV
-867 EQPTEEIVEEKPAVQ
+867 EQPIVQQVEQKTEEKIEEKPKQKEQPAVQ
-882 QESVEK
+882 EQL
-888 TPKNKPKKFDIDDGQ
+888 N
-903 ITNKYG
+903 
-909 LTVPHSVVG
+909 LTDR
-918 ARMRYTLEDGSVVEG
+918 A
-933 FRDGRSTRYKNDN
+933 
-946 RIVAIHDGAG
+946 
-956 SYIDISV
+956 
-963 DKIIKVEA
+963 
-971 YDPITGEEKI
+971 
-981 FGEYKPKTLDL
+981 
-992 TNKIKELSQAR
+992 KELSQAR

-1009 TTEIVSEYKAKKNR
+1009 TTEVVSEHKAKKNR
-1023 EDAMR
+1023 DDAMR
-1028 RAQASGQTVPQ
+1028 RAQASGQTAEQ

-1044 SQGIKHTY
+1044 SQGIKHVY

-1057 YGKAHEDANDALVN
+1057 YGKAHENASDALVK
-1071 AVEQID
+1071 AVEQVD
-1077 SEIGQIM
+1077 AEIGQIM
-1084 TSLLPDQ
+1084 TQLVPEN
-1091 AWKYNRG
+1091 AWKYSRG
-1098 TRKPFF
+1098 TRAPFF
-1104 VQSDIDYLFA
+1104 VQQDVDYLF
-1114 SIDSGE
+1114 
-1120 SVNVSPEL
+1120 SVADVEKDNTTLSTEL
-1128 RSVFGAFSDLTDLQ
+1128 KGVLGAFDDLMALQ
-1142 GQLEEAI
+1142 GRLEEAI
-1149 SDVDVEQADKL
+1149 SDVDVESADKL
-1160 ISQIDAAIEKLNS
+1160 IPQIDSAIEKLNS
-1173 KVDAYNNR
+1173 KVDIYNNR
-1181 NESIE
+1181 NQSVE
-1186 DTNLRTAKEPSY
+1186 DTVIRNAKEPSY
-1198 SEKGHRLVNAG
+1198 SEKGHRLINAG
-1209 QTQEESND
+1209 QTQEESNN
-1217 FISNSAKPDF
+1217 FIANSAKPDF
-1227 IINSTVSFEILPDRI
+1227 IINSTVSFEVLPDRI
-1242 NVVFDYNSK
+1242 NVVFDYNGK

-1259 DSSAI
+1259 DSSTI
-1264 GIINKIR
+1264 GIINKII

-1299 NQDNNLTTIKDY
+1299 AQDNNLTSVKDY
-1311 WTVNDVYQI
+1311 WTLNDVYQI
-1320 NPENTIIGIG
+1320 NPENTVIGIG

-1345 NYELGRSYWMVN
+1345 NNYELGRSYWMVN

-1363 PNNDRKVPVHL
+1363 PNHDRKVPVHL
-1374 NPVKIGDIDGLAE
+1374 NPVKIGNIEGLAE

-1402 TKEGVQTPIDPT
+1402 TKEGVQTPIDPV

-1429 TEDRAKMYQP
+1429 TEDKAKMYQP
-1439 DHLANLLK
+1439 EHLANMLK

-1453 NGKLTIGTTAYD
+1453 DGKLTIGTIAYD
-1465 VVQLSSNPDLRK
+1465 IVQLSSNPELRK
-1477 QAIDNI
+1477 QAIENI
-1483 NANFN
+1483 NSNLN

-1539 VGLDSSAPKGISVLG
+1539 VGLDPSTPKGISVLG

-1585 NGRTEKQI
+1585 NGKTEQQI
-1593 EESVLE
+1593 EESVLD

-1616 REFNAKFTSDQLS
+1616 QEFGAKFTSDQLS

-1715 RKKYGKDLSDVEIDE
+1715 RKKYGKELSDVEIDE
-1730 ILAERFKEFQLD
+1730 ILAERFKEFQLG

-1762 KALANLKDIRLAW
+1762 KALVNLKDLQLAW
-1775 LYTAINRGEFA
+1775 LYTAINRGEFT

-1808 YTYRGHEFNE
+1808 YTYRGHEFKE
-1818 FNNSQDIDGAIDSFI
+1818 FNNSQMIDGAIDGLI
-1833 WLLFNMPGP
+1833 YLLFNMP
-1842 RTDKQVQDTLKWGQ
+1842 DKLGNVTR
-1856 TTIDPKILEETVSHT
+1856 
-1871 ITDYS
+1871 ITDYT
-1876 DVDKLS
+1876 DINKLS
-1882 LDRLKIFLAKSKSP
+1882 LDRLKTLLAASKSP
-1896 AFQELF
+1896 VYQELY
-1902 QNFDLIQSLIKQK
+1902 QNFDLIQDLMKQK
-1915 LKKIQVNLLE
+1915 LKKIQVNLLTK
-1925 RDEREEINEEKDDDF
+1925 EEQEELNEEKDEDLGKIDMDDYTK
-1940 ARFDRASYE
+1940 ASYE
-1949 IDHYS
+1949 VDPYS
-1954 TAPAEVKF
+1954 NAPAEVKF
-1962 FFNTIPEMEWRNGE
+1962 FFTTIPEKEWRDGQMQ
-1976 IKLVKNQITGL
+1976 LVKNPITGL
-1987 PKFFNPRLTCNIVF
+1987 PKFFNPRLTWNIIL
-2001 NDLNNINTIQELID
+2001 NDLHSATTVQEMVDL
-2015 RVNEK
+2015 VNKK
-2020 AQTRPLYIGI
+2020 AQTVALYAGV
-2030 KTKLD
+2030 KSKLD
-2035 KLVERSKGKGE
+2035 KLVERSKGKGK

-2095 NKSRALTGQYSQ
+2095 NKSRALPSQYSQ

-2131 KQLNSFLSFYDML
+2131 KQLNAFLSFYDL
-2144 QKATQ
+2144 IQRATQ
-2149 NDGKFKTKKG
+2149 SGGKFKTKKG
-2159 SYDLHDVSTQSLI
+2159 SYDLHDVSTQSLV
-2172 KDYIVTLLNG
+2172 KDYIVQLLNG
-2182 VGITIDTGTIDEML
+2182 VGISIDTGTIDEML
-2196 SRPVFGNGSE
+2196 SRPVFGDGSE

-2253 DIEIASFYNSNGFVK
+2253 DVEIASFYNSNGFVK

-2293 LYAISQN
+2293 LYASSQN

-2316 IKQLENIPY
+2316 IEQLENIPY
-2325 TQASLLV
+2325 TQSSLLIK
-2332 QQAKAGS
+2332 QAKAGN

-2374 TLVLN
+2374 TLILN
-2379 NRLIFPTIADKKT
+2379 NRLIFPTVADKKT
-2392 YHVIDGVQMP
+2392 YHVIDGVQLP

-2407 SYGIVPYVGMR
+2407 NYGIVPYVGMR
-2418 FGFGIQTVRQ
+2418 FGFGIQTVNQ

-2448 PGHPEFLPEDQR
+2448 PGHPDYLSEDQR

-2470 EVGEETYSIEPN
+2470 KVGKETYPIEPN
-2482 GTRFQFLN
+2482 GTRFQFLS
-2490 GVYVDDKFISF
+2490 GVYIDNKFVSF
-2501 NNPRKASAEN
+2501 NDPRKTSAEN
-2511 LKTAREYFFNQPV
+2511 LKTAKEKFFNQPV

-2537 RVLDEIQYAV
+2537 RVLDEIQYTV

-2554 DSTNHLTN
+2554 DETNHLVN
-2562 KLLDDDLINSRAE
+2562 KLLDDDLIKERAE
-2575 YYKKKDYKN
+2575 YYSKKGYKN
-2584 PQHIAIIDII
+2584 PQHIAIVDII

-2601 IISINEVERV
+2601 IISISEVERV

-2624 QFGVID
+2624 QFGIID

-2640 SLTSTGVN
+2640 SLTSTGIN

-2658 MYTCAELKDFKIGSR
+2658 MYTCAELKDFEIGSR
-2673 QFKDTLVPLFVDSS
+2673 QFKDTLVPLFIDSS

-2705 GSNKTVNELK
+2705 GSNKTVDELK
-2715 SEFPKEANLAEVR
+2715 SEFPTEANLAEIR
-2728 AKKEVAVY
+2728 AKKEVAGY
-2736 GKGINVADAAV
+2736 GEGINVADAAV

-2762 MWGPEIAEA
+2762 MWSPEIAEA
-2771 YRILTEPANE
+2771 YKILTEPANE

-2791 AYAKV
+2791 AYHKV

-2848 KENPIDMVLFESAV
+2848 AENPIDMVLFESAV
-2862 KAGSKNPLSWKGEDG
+2862 KAGSKNPLSWKDKDGE
-2877 NVNDLSK
+2877 VNDLSK

-2935 TKGEVIRDTIFSAM
+2935 VKGEVIRDTIFSAM

-2958 RIEEKLLDKDGRVS
+2958 RIEDKLLGPDGKVS

-2997 TFNPETGKMN
+2997 TFNSETGRMN

-3014 NNTWLE
+3014 NNSWLE

-3065 VALKTIDEKD
+3065 VALKTVDEKD
-3075 GSLQAI
+3075 GSLQSI
-3081 VSINLFKHII
+3081 ISINLFKHII
-3091 PNYDKMTFTEA
+3091 PNYENMTFTEA

-3111 IGENAEPSAIG
+3111 IGENSEPQAIG

-3183 QFNDEL
+3183 QFDDEL

-3196 DAIKNKLIEQYLKV
+3196 DAIKNKLVEQYLKV
-3210 LTTTEYTNQ
+3210 LTTLEYTNQ
-3219 LKVSIDNATSTVK
+3219 LKVSIDNATDTVK
-3232 DYVLRKI
+3232 SVLKKI
-3239 ESKKPIH
+3239 ESKKEVN
-3246 HQTPFEVY
+3246 HQTPFQVY

-3260 EVKSEY
+3260 DVKSEY

-3293 KSNAFTEAL
+3293 KSNEFTRAL
-3302 NLIDLDKQYDDD
+3302 KLINLDKQYDDD

-3338 YIVRLNVNP
+3338 YIVRLNVNQ

-3366 YFLKQPVIDAVAKA
+3366 YFLKQPVIDAVAKS

-3400 QEATQKVLNS
+3400 KEATQKVLDS

-3422 EILKDPNNLAIHLES
+3422 EILKDPADLAIHLES
-3437 LFNGELEKMLLSDNV
+3437 LFNGELEKMLLSDNI
-3452 SQEDKNKYQAKV
+3452 SQEQKNKYQAKV

-3493 KSFAAQRIFEKGI
+3493 KSFAAQRIFENGI

-3513 ETRFKYGVLDNFF
+3513 ETRFEYGVLDNFF

-3533 KAENSIVFGRSLF
+3533 KAENSIAFGRSLF

-3552 TTPKFVLT
+3552 TTPRFVST

-3581 IVGSMEA
+3581 VVSSMEA

-3594 FNQKMQDKG
+3594 FNQKMQERG
-3603 ITPAD
+3603 ITPAN
-3608 FFYGDNTVARRLMKL
+3608 FFYGENTIARRLMKL

-3659 TFTEPDYVDVKTMF
+3659 TFVEPDYVDVKTMF

-3733 YSQFLQDKLDNNEI
+3733 YSQFLQDKLDNNET

-3756 NNWQNN
+3756 NNWSNN
-3762 DIVPRIEQSYREE
+3762 DIVPRIEQSYKEE

-3792 IRSKYT
+3792 IRGNYT
-3798 LSDSSFAPY
+3798 LSNSSYAPY

-3819 IKPIG
+3819 IKPIA
-3824 WYKQQERTKS
+3824 WYKQQEINKM
-3834 GIYVTRSYPV
+3834 GISVMRSYPI

-3861 YVVYELI
+3861 FVVYELI
-3868 GYNMEATKAGNI
+3868 GYNTKVTKAGNI
-3880 NYIPIYVAVNK
+3880 EYTPVYAAVNK

-3902 EYGQYQGHMF
+3902 EYGLYQGHVF

-3924 INGNV
+3924 INGNI

-3937 NLSEEQKKQYSL
+3937 NLSEEQKKQYSF
-3949 TFGKNFRSISTLP
+3949 TFGKNFRYITTLP
-3962 SYINL
+3962 SYTNL
-3967 AISDMYGTISE
+3967 AISDMYRTIAE
-3978 QKDISFEQ
+3978 QEDDSFE
-3986 EVTPETTE
+3986 EESITETIE
-3994 DGSINVYY
+3994 DESINIYY
-4002 GAGENAD
+4002 SNNENAD

-4017 FEFEGVRYRNVESAF
+4017 FEFNGANYKNVESAF
-4032 QSRKLDYSDFY
+4032 QAQKLNFSDVF
-4043 HYPNFGGP
+4043 HYPDFGGP
-4051 KDSYFEMQEKF
+4051 NDVYFEMQEKF
-4062 ENTTGPEAR
+4062 ENISGAKAR
-4071 KLGRQIIGLNQAE
+4071 KLGKSIPELDRNA
-4084 WDKHSSD
+4084 WDKAKYG
-4091 IMKKIIRESFKQN
+4091 IMKEVIKESFKQN
-4104 PSALKRLL
+4104 PQALERLL
-4112 ATGNSVL
+4112 ATGNAKF
-4119 THNQDKGKW
+4119 THNQDNSEWKT
-4128 GKEFPRILMEV
+4128 EFPRILMEV
-4139 RDELKQPLEIT
+4139 RDEFKSNESEDYKNKEGEQIKKQCKGE
-4150 SNPFDEYRQVRIN
+4150 
-4163 VGNSGVSVQ
+4163 
-4172 RAIELIN
+4172 
-4179 KLKTAEMRNE
+4179 
-4189 EVTGQIDD
+4189 
-4197 VYNSELFEDWS
+4197 
-4208 ERKSV
+4208 
-4213 IELFKDKQFGNDVE
+4213 
-4227 SLFEE
+4227 
-4232 YLSKDESN
+4232 
-4240 DINDLNT
+4240 
-4247 TNNISDILNKIVLDS
+4247 
-4262 GAFVKVDP
+4262 
-4270 NQLSLFDDMSDQ
+4270 
-4282 DRKDI
+4282 
-4287 QDQIDEHNKKCNR
+4287 

>member
-30 SQGMLHDLQHPGF
+30 SQGVLHDLQHPGF

-98 VQYNTDSEDKV
+98 VQYNAGSEDKV
-109 EIPKELGEEYSKLAK
+109 EIPEELGEEYSKLAK
-124 EYKLTG
+124 EYKLSG

-136 SQIGKY
+136 SQIGKH
-142 KEELFASQNDAL
+142 KEDLFASQNDAL

-163 AQDWRNKHDLSDYY
+163 AQDWRDKHDLSDYY
-177 EYKKEEGVFDQF
+177 EYKKEEGEFDQY

-214 GLAAGLGASVALS
+214 GLAAGLGASVTLS
-227 ALTGGTATPWIAAAW
+227 ALTGGTATPLIAAVL

-273 IIEQSLNDGSYK
+273 IIEQSLNDGSYQ

-290 AKDKLNDDSL
+290 AKTKLNDDSL
-300 TDDQVMDKILTNQID
+300 TDDQVMDKILTNQ
-315 VKNEA
+315 VEVQNES
-320 FNKSVHKALTGIEQ
+320 FNKSVHKALTGVEQ

-345 TESIETALTVIPF
+345 TESIETALTVVPF

-396 YFGIDKSIKGMADR
+396 YFGIDKSIKGMADK

-425 QASYE
+425 QASSE
-430 MIEESNQYL
+430 MVEESNQYL

-453 PSYIKGIADSWK
+453 PSYVKGIADSWK

-504 NIVTTGVNARRAYK
+504 NLVTTGVNARRAYK

-531 DDMFADKDRLN
+531 DDVFADKDRLN

-556 EEIYKAFDKAKE
+556 EEIYRAFDKAKE
-568 IGLDGIDAQMW
+568 IGLEGIDAQMW
-579 DEERDHAIRIVNR
+579 DEERDHAVRIVNR

-629 NATEK
+629 EASEK
-634 YNELANE
+634 YNERANE

-646 TNQRLFEDKFD
+646 SNQQLFEDKFD
-657 SEYGISESE
+657 AEYGISQSE
-666 FESLS
+666 FEALS

-680 NKTYVISRATTNAR
+680 NKAYIISRAATNAR

-703 DIEKL
+703 DIDRL
-708 EQDAEETHAKFGIT
+708 EQDAEEAHAKFGIT

-742 LREDKDASSERDVE
+742 LREDEDASSERDVE

-788 LTPKKKSEK
+788 LTSKKNNEK
-797 AVENT
+797 AVEET

-827 RNEEQPQEEVQP
+827 RNEEQPQEEVQSVEIDEEKIEQVENP
-839 VEVDEEKVEQEVIP
+839 TITQNDDIVWREVDEEQPIE
-853 QESIQQTEQSVKKV
+853 KV
-867 EQPTEEIVEEKPAVQ
+867 EQPIVQQVEQKTEEKIEEKPKQKEQPAVQ
-882 QESVEK
+882 EQL
-888 TPKNKPKKFDIDDGQ
+888 N
-903 ITNKYG
+903 
-909 LTVPHSVVG
+909 LTDR
-918 ARMRYTLEDGSVVEG
+918 A
-933 FRDGRSTRYKNDN
+933 
-946 RIVAIHDGAG
+946 
-956 SYIDISV
+956 
-963 DKIIKVEA
+963 
-971 YDPITGEEKI
+971 
-981 FGEYKPKTLDL
+981 
-992 TNKIKELSQAR
+992 KELSQAR

-1009 TTEIVSEYKAKKNR
+1009 TTEVVSEHKAKKNR
-1023 EDAMR
+1023 DDAMR
-1028 RAQASGQTVPQ
+1028 RAQASGQTAEQ

-1044 SQGIKHTY
+1044 SQGIKHVY

-1057 YGKAHEDANDALVN
+1057 YGKAHENASDALVK
-1071 AVEQID
+1071 AVEQVD
-1077 SEIGQIM
+1077 TEIGQIM
-1084 TSLLPDQ
+1084 TKLVPEN
-1091 AWKYNRG
+1091 AWKYSRG
-1098 TRKPFF
+1098 TRAPFF
-1104 VQSDIDYLFA
+1104 VQQDVDYLF
-1114 SIDSGE
+1114 
-1120 SVNVSPEL
+1120 SVADVEKDNTTLSTEL
-1128 RSVFGAFSDLTDLQ
+1128 KGVLGAFDDLMTLQ
-1142 GQLEEAI
+1142 GRLEEAI
-1149 SDVDVEQADKL
+1149 SDVDVESADKL
-1160 ISQIDAAIEKLNS
+1160 IPQIDSAIEKLNS
-1173 KVDAYNNR
+1173 KVDIYNNR
-1181 NESIE
+1181 NESVE
-1186 DTNLRTAKEPSY
+1186 DTNLRNAKELSY
-1198 SEKGHRLVNAG
+1198 SEKGHRLINAG

-1217 FISNSAKPDF
+1217 FIANSAKPDF
-1227 IINSTVSFEILPDRI
+1227 IINSTVSFEVLPDRI
-1242 NVVFDYNSK
+1242 NVVFDYNGK

-1278 GVNKQIVPIGIAR
+1278 GVNKQIVPICIAR

-1299 NQDNNLTTIKDY
+1299 AQDNNLTSVKDY
-1311 WTVNDVYQI
+1311 WTLNDVYQI
-1320 NPENTIIGIG
+1320 NPENTVIGIG

-1345 NYELGRSYWMVN
+1345 NNYELGRSYWMVN

-1363 PNNDRKVPVHL
+1363 PNHDRKVPVHL
-1374 NPVKIGDIDGLAE
+1374 NPVKIGNIEGLAE

-1402 TKEGVQTPIDPT
+1402 TKEGVQTPIDPV

-1429 TEDRAKMYQP
+1429 TEDKAKMYQP
-1439 DHLANLLK
+1439 EHLANMLK

-1453 NGKLTIGTTAYD
+1453 DGKLTIGTIAYD
-1465 VVQLSSNPDLRK
+1465 IVQLSSNPELRK
-1477 QAIDNI
+1477 QAIENI
-1483 NANFN
+1483 NSNLN

-1539 VGLDSSAPKGISVLG
+1539 VGLDPSAPKGISVLG
-1554 YYIKNGL
+1554 YYIRNGL

-1585 NGRTEKQI
+1585 NGKTEKQI

-1599 NPGVKVESADD
+1599 NPGVTVESADD

-1616 REFNAKFTSDQLS
+1616 QEFGAKFTSDQLS
-1629 QQQDENELRERAR
+1629 KQQDENELRERAR

-1715 RKKYGKDLSDVEIDE
+1715 RKKYGKELSDVEIDE
-1730 ILAERFKEFQLD
+1730 ILAERFKEFQLG

-1762 KALANLKDIRLAW
+1762 KALVNLKDLQLAW
-1775 LYTAINRGEFA
+1775 LYTAINRGEFT

-1808 YTYRGHEFNE
+1808 YTYRGHEFKE
-1818 FNNSQDIDGAIDSFI
+1818 FNNSQMIDGAIDGLI
-1833 WLLFNMPGP
+1833 YLLFNMP
-1842 RTDKQVQDTLKWGQ
+1842 DKLGNVTR
-1856 TTIDPKILEETVSHT
+1856 
-1871 ITDYS
+1871 ITDYT
-1876 DVDKLS
+1876 DINKLS
-1882 LDRLKIFLAKSKSP
+1882 LDRLKTLLAASKSP
-1896 AFQELF
+1896 VYQELY
-1902 QNFDLIQSLIKQK
+1902 QNFDLIQDLMKQK
-1915 LKKIQVNLLE
+1915 LKKIQVNLLTK
-1925 RDEREEINEEKDDDF
+1925 EEQEELNEEKDEDLGKIDMDDYTK
-1940 ARFDRASYE
+1940 ASYE
-1949 IDHYS
+1949 VDPYS
-1954 TAPAEVKF
+1954 NAPAEVKF
-1962 FFNTIPEMEWRNGE
+1962 FFTTIPEKEWRDGQMQ
-1976 IKLVKNQITGL
+1976 LVKNPITGL
-1987 PKFFNPRLTCNIVF
+1987 PKFFNPRLTWNIIL
-2001 NDLNNINTIQELID
+2001 NDLHSATTVQEMVDL
-2015 RVNEK
+2015 VNKK
-2020 AQTRPLYIGI
+2020 AQTVALYAGV
-2030 KTKLD
+2030 KSKLD
-2035 KLVERSKGKGE
+2035 KLVERSKGKGK

-2095 NKSRALTGQYSQ
+2095 NKSRALPSQYSQ

-2131 KQLNSFLSFYDML
+2131 KQLNAFLSFYDL
-2144 QKATQ
+2144 IQRATQ
-2149 NDGKFKTKKG
+2149 NGGKFKTKKG
-2159 SYDLHDVSTQSLI
+2159 SYDLHDVSTQSLV
-2172 KDYIVTLLNG
+2172 KDYIVQLLNG
-2182 VGITIDTGTIDEML
+2182 VGISIDTGTIDEML
-2196 SRPVFGNGSE
+2196 SRPVFGDGSE

-2253 DIEIASFYNSNGFVK
+2253 DVEIASFYNSNGFVK

-2293 LYAISQN
+2293 LYASSQN

-2316 IKQLENIPY
+2316 IEQLENIPY

-2332 QQAKAGS
+2332 QQAKAGN

-2374 TLVLN
+2374 TLILN
-2379 NRLIFPTIADKKT
+2379 NRLIFPTVADKKT
-2392 YHVIDGVQMP
+2392 YHVIDGVQLP

-2407 SYGIVPYVGMR
+2407 NYGIVPYVGMR
-2418 FGFGIQTVRQ
+2418 FGFGIQTINQ
-2428 IISYANSELASI
+2428 IIAYTKSELASI

-2448 PGHPEFLPEDQR
+2448 PGHPDYLPEDQR

-2470 EVGEETYSIEPN
+2470 KIGKDTHSIEPN
-2482 GTRFQFLN
+2482 GTRFQFLS
-2490 GVYVDDKFISF
+2490 GVYIDNKFVSF
-2501 NNPRKASAEN
+2501 NDPRKTSTEN
-2511 LKTAREYFFNQPV
+2511 LKTAKEKFFNQPV

-2554 DSTNHLTN
+2554 DETNHLVN
-2562 KLLDDDLINSRAE
+2562 KLLDDDLIKERAE
-2575 YYKKKDYKN
+2575 YYSKKGYKN
-2584 PQHIAIIDII
+2584 PQHIAIVDII

-2601 IISINEVERV
+2601 IISISEVERV

-2624 QFGVID
+2624 QFGIID

-2640 SLTSTGVN
+2640 SLTSTGIN

-2658 MYTCAELKDFKIGSR
+2658 MYTCAELKDFEIGSR
-2673 QFKDTLVPLFVDSS
+2673 QFKDTLVPLFIDSS

-2696 GIQATLHED
+2696 GIQATLRED
-2705 GSNKTVNELK
+2705 GSNKTVDELK
-2715 SEFPKEANLAEVR
+2715 SEFPKEANLAEIR
-2728 AKKEVAVY
+2728 AKKEVAGY
-2736 GKGINVADAAV
+2736 GEGINVADAAV

-2791 AYAKV
+2791 AYHKV

-2806 MAFGRRIENGLAVPY
+2806 MAFGRRIENGLSVPY

-2848 KENPIDMVLFESAV
+2848 AENPIDMVLFESAV
-2862 KAGSKNPLSWKGEDG
+2862 KAGSKNPLSWKDKDG
-2877 NVNDLSK
+2877 KVNDLSK

-2935 TKGEVIRDTIFSAM
+2935 VKGEVIRDTIFSAM

-2958 RIEEKLLDKDGRVS
+2958 RIEDKLLGPDGKVS

-2997 TFNPETGKMN
+2997 TFNPETGRMN

-3014 NNTWLE
+3014 NNSWLE

-3065 VALKTIDEKD
+3065 VALKTVDEKD
-3075 GSLQAI
+3075 GSLQSI
-3081 VSINLFKHII
+3081 ISINLFKYII
-3091 PNYDKMTFTEA
+3091 PNYENMTFTEA
-3102 RQWLLDHNI
+3102 RQWLLDRNI
-3111 IGENAEPSAIG
+3111 IGENSEPQAIG

-3157 KQTGSDFDIDK
+3157 KQTGSD
-3168 LYVSRYQYDKKGNRI
+3168 
-3183 QFNDEL
+3183 
-3189 GMEGNSE
+3189 
-3196 DAIKNKLIEQYLKV
+3196 
-3210 LTTTEYTNQ
+3210 
-3219 LKVSIDNATSTVK
+3219 
-3232 DYVLRKI
+3232 KI
-3239 ESKKPIH
+3239 
-3246 HQTPFEVY
+3246 
-3254 SPHYQE
+3254 
-3260 EVKSEY
+3260 
-3266 TKGKSGIGPFALNNA
+3266 
-3281 HHILTQLMGVKF
+3281 
-3293 KSNAFTEAL
+3293 
-3302 NLIDLDKQYDDD
+3302 
-3314 GSGRR
+3314 
-3319 ILDWLSAMINAFVD
+3319 
-3333 IAKDP
+3333 
-3338 YIVRLNVNP
+3338 
-3347 YTFNMTAYLLRMGK
+3347 
-3361 GEQTF
+3361 
-3366 YFLKQPVIDAVAKA
+3366 
-3380 VLNTRGNY
+3380 
-3388 GKDNTKTQFEVE
+3388 
-3400 QEATQKVLNS
+3400 
-3410 FGITEN
+3410 
-3416 VLEAQR
+3416 
-3422 EILKDPNNLAIHLES
+3422 
-3437 LFNGELEKMLLSDNV
+3437 
-3452 SQEDKNKYQAKV
+3452 
-3464 WLAWQAMT
+3464 
-3472 PYAKDMAD
+3472 
-3480 LVKYSKVDTKKMG
+3480 
-3493 KSFAAQRIFEKGI
+3493 
-3506 DRIKDES
+3506 
-3513 ETRFKYGVLDNFF
+3513 
-3526 DNTFLTT
+3526 
-3533 KAENSIVFGRSLF
+3533 SLF
-3546 ENQLLR
+3546 E
-3552 TTPKFVLT
+3552 
-3560 LDNILYRLGKSKS
+3560 
-3573 IDERLLRT
+3573 
-3581 IVGSMEA
+3581 
-3588 AIKSEY
+3588 
-3594 FNQKMQDKG
+3594 
-3603 ITPAD
+3603 
-3608 FFYGDNTVARRLMKL
+3608 
-3623 RNRIYRG
+3623 
-3630 ELNDL
+3630 
-3635 KNNVVGFNNALLNF
+3635 
-3649 LIPNTVKYET
+3649 
-3659 TFTEPDYVDVKTMF
+3659 
-3673 DQDVHSKNMIITAWE
+3673 
-3688 ELLQHYD
+3688 
-3695 EEVRTLAE
+3695 
-3703 DLIYYSFLTSGDNK
+3703 
-3717 NMNSFFEF
+3717 
-3725 VPTSWRKE
+3725 
-3733 YSQFLQDKLDNNEI
+3733 
-3747 SVNYRDIYL
+3747 
-3756 NNWQNN
+3756 
-3762 DIVPRIEQSYREE
+3762 
-3775 RMGTEGEM
+3775 
-3783 IVEEQYFEG
+3783 
-3792 IRSKYT
+3792 
-3798 LSDSSFAPY
+3798 
-3807 IMFTG
+3807 
-3812 KAGSKNR
+3812 
-3819 IKPIG
+3819 
-3824 WYKQQERTKS
+3824 
-3834 GIYVTRSYPV
+3834 PV
-3844 YPSFVK
+3844 
-3850 IRYGSTNSPTS
+3850 
-3861 YVVYELI
+3861 
-3868 GYNMEATKAGNI
+3868 
-3880 NYIPIYVAVNK
+3880 
-3891 KGYRYKGHVIT
+3891 
-3902 EYGQYQGHMF
+3902 
-3912 NLMSIGVTSEDF
+3912 
-3924 INGNV
+3924 
-3929 VNLINKSK
+3929 
-3937 NLSEEQKKQYSL
+3937 
-3949 TFGKNFRSISTLP
+3949 
-3962 SYINL
+3962 
-3967 AISDMYGTISE
+3967 
-3978 QKDISFEQ
+3978 
-3986 EVTPETTE
+3986 
-3994 DGSINVYY
+3994 
-4002 GAGENAD
+4002 
-4009 LSNFAERP
+4009 
-4017 FEFEGVRYRNVESAF
+4017 
-4032 QSRKLDYSDFY
+4032 
-4043 HYPNFGGP
+4043 
-4051 KDSYFEMQEKF
+4051 
-4062 ENTTGPEAR
+4062 
-4071 KLGRQIIGLNQAE
+4071 
-4084 WDKHSSD
+4084 
-4091 IMKKIIRESFKQN
+4091 
-4104 PSALKRLL
+4104 
-4112 ATGNSVL
+4112 
-4119 THNQDKGKW
+4119 
-4128 GKEFPRILMEV
+4128 
-4139 RDELKQPLEIT
+4139 
-4150 SNPFDEYRQVRIN
+4150 
-4163 VGNSGVSVQ
+4163 
-4172 RAIELIN
+4172 
-4179 KLKTAEMRNE
+4179 
-4189 EVTGQIDD
+4189 
-4197 VYNSELFEDWS
+4197 
-4208 ERKSV
+4208 
-4213 IELFKDKQFGNDVE
+4213 
-4227 SLFEE
+4227 
-4232 YLSKDESN
+4232 
-4240 DINDLNT
+4240 
-4247 TNNISDILNKIVLDS
+4247 
-4262 GAFVKVDP
+4262 
-4270 NQLSLFDDMSDQ
+4270 
-4282 DRKDI
+4282 
-4287 QDQIDEHNKKCNR
+4287 

>member
-109 EIPKELGEEYSKLAK
+109 EIPEELGEEYSKLAK

-142 KEELFASQNDAL
+142 KEELFASQNNAL

-227 ALTGGTATPWIAAAW
+227 ALTAGTATPWIAAAW

-285 DVIKQ
+285 DVIEQ
-290 AKDKLNDDSL
+290 AKGKLNDDSL
-300 TDDQVMDKILTNQID
+300 TDDQVMDKILTNQVD

-320 FNKSVHKALTGIEQ
+320 FNKSVHKALTGVEQ
-334 LYASDMATVLG
+334 LYTSDMATVLG

-396 YFGIDKSIKGMADR
+396 YFGIDKSIKGMADK

-425 QASYE
+425 QASSE
-430 MIEESNQYL
+430 MVEESNQYL

-568 IGLDGIDAQMW
+568 IGLEGIDAQMW
-579 DEERDHAIRIVNR
+579 DEERDHAIRIANR

-646 TNQRLFEDKFD
+646 TNQQLFEDKFD

-680 NKTYVISRATTNAR
+680 NKAYVISRAKINAR
-694 LSAYESILN
+694 LSAYESILS

-708 EQDAEETHAKFGIT
+708 EQDAEEAHAKFGIT

-737 RYDTV
+737 RYNTI

-773 AEVDMLRANEDLAAV
+773 AEVDMLRADEDLAAV
-788 LTPKKKSEK
+788 LTPKKKNEK
-797 AVENT
+797 AVEDT

-839 VEVDEEKVEQEVIP
+839 VEVNEEKIEQVENPAITQDNDIVLREVDEEQPIEKVKQQIEQPVEQ
-853 QESIQQTEQSVKKV
+853 QEETI
-867 EQPTEEIVEEKPAVQ
+867 EEKPAIQ
-882 QESVEK
+882 QESDK
-888 TPKNKPKKFDIDDGQ
+888 KKNKQNIRKNVAAKHLNRLKNATDVIDKINSLQQVKNVIAKDRTLYTDDEINEVYQ
-903 ITNKYG
+903 IEQQLREMGYEIRELSGSSYSENDVYIVDTFIPDDT
-909 LTVPHSVVG
+909 LPVG
-918 ARMRYTLEDGSVVEG
+918 ARIVSGVRKPLILKDGVMVQAPSVTVRQNLPSESED
-933 FRDGRSTRYKNDN
+933 N
-946 RIVAIHDGAG
+946 
-956 SYIDISV
+956 
-963 DKIIKVEA
+963 
-971 YDPITGEEKI
+971 EK
-981 FGEYKPKTLDL
+981 LDL
-992 TNKIKELSQAR
+992 SNRIKELSQAR

-1009 TTEIVSEYKAKKNR
+1009 TTEVVSEYKAKKNR

-1028 RAQASGQTVPQ
+1028 RAQASGQTAPQ

-1044 SQGIKHTY
+1044 SQGVKHTY

-1084 TSLLPDQ
+1084 TSLFPDQ
-1091 AWKYNRG
+1091 SWKYNRG
-1098 TRKPFF
+1098 ARKPFF

-1114 SIDSGE
+1114 SVDSGE
-1120 SVNVSPEL
+1120 SVNISPEL

-1160 ISQIDAAIEKLNS
+1160 IPQINAAIEKLNS

-1227 IINSTVSFEILPDRI
+1227 IINSTVSFEVLPDRI
-1242 NVVFDYNSK
+1242 NVVFDYNGK

-1291 TAGRIQHG
+1291 TAGRIKHG
-1299 NQDNNLTTIKDY
+1299 TQDNNLTTIKDY
-1311 WTVNDVYQI
+1311 WTINDVYQI

-1345 NYELGRSYWMVN
+1345 DYELGRSYWMVN

-1453 NGKLTIGTTAYD
+1453 NGKLTIGTTVYD

-1570 DALIYIKDVALVEKD
+1570 DALIYIKDVALVEID

-1616 REFNAKFTSDQLS
+1616 QEFGAKFTSDQLS

-1685 PVGTEYHEAWHRI
+1685 PVGTEYHESWHRI

-1715 RKKYGKDLSDVEIDE
+1715 RKKYGKELSDVEIDE

-1818 FNNSQDIDGAIDSFI
+1818 FNNSQTIDGAIDGLI
-1833 WLLFNMPGP
+1833 YLLFNMP
-1842 RTDKQVQDTLKWGQ
+1842 DKLGNVTR
-1856 TTIDPKILEETVSHT
+1856 

-1876 DVDKLS
+1876 DIDKIS
-1882 LDRLKIFLAKSKSP
+1882 LDRLKTLLAASKSP
-1896 AFQELF
+1896 VYQELF
-1902 QNFDLIQSLIKQK
+1902 QNFDLVQDLLKQK
-1915 LKKIQVNLLE
+1915 LKKIQVNLLTK
-1925 RDEREEINEEKDDDF
+1925 EEQEELNEEGSEDLGKIDMDDYTK
-1940 ARFDRASYE
+1940 ASYE
-1949 IDHYS
+1949 IDPYS
-1954 TAPAEVKF
+1954 NAPAEVKF
-1962 FFNTIPEMEWRNGE
+1962 FFTTIPEKEWRNGE
-1976 IKLVKNQITGL
+1976 MKLVMNPITGL
-1987 PKFFNPRLTCNIVF
+1987 PKFFNPRLTWNIVL
-2001 NDLNNINTIQELID
+2001 NDLHSATTIQEMVDI
-2015 RVNEK
+2015 VNKK
-2020 AQTRPLYIGI
+2020 AQTVPLYAGV

-2035 KLVERSKGKGE
+2035 KLIERSKGQGE

-2095 NKSRALTGQYSQ
+2095 NKSRALPGQYSQ

-2159 SYDLHDVSTQSLI
+2159 SYDLHDISTQSLI

-2293 LYAISQN
+2293 LYASSQN

-2316 IKQLENIPY
+2316 IEQLENIPY

-2428 IISYANSELASI
+2428 IISYAKSELASI

-2470 EVGEETYSIEPN
+2470 KVGKETYSIEPN

-2501 NNPRKASAEN
+2501 NNPRKTSAEN

-2575 YYKKKDYKN
+2575 YYKKKGYKN
-2584 PQHIAIIDII
+2584 PQHVAIIDII

-2658 MYTCAELKDFKIGSR
+2658 MYTCAELKDFEIGSR

-2696 GIQATLHED
+2696 GIQATLRDD
-2705 GSNKTVNELK
+2705 GSNKTVEELK
-2715 SEFPKEANLAEVR
+2715 AEFPKEANLAEVR
-2728 AKKEVAVY
+2728 AKKEVAGY
-2736 GKGINVADAAV
+2736 GKDINVADAAV

-2958 RIEEKLLDKDGRVS
+2958 RIEEKLLDKEGKVS

-2983 LETQDADNNILDGV
+2983 LETQDADNNILDGI
-2997 TFNPETGKMN
+2997 TFNPKTGKMN

-3020 SRIISMINKEVI
+3020 SRFISMISKEVI

-3157 KQTGSDFDIDK
+3157 KQTGSD
-3168 LYVSRYQYDKKGNRI
+3168 
-3183 QFNDEL
+3183 
-3189 GMEGNSE
+3189 
-3196 DAIKNKLIEQYLKV
+3196 
-3210 LTTTEYTNQ
+3210 
-3219 LKVSIDNATSTVK
+3219 
-3232 DYVLRKI
+3232 KI
-3239 ESKKPIH
+3239 
-3246 HQTPFEVY
+3246 
-3254 SPHYQE
+3254 
-3260 EVKSEY
+3260 
-3266 TKGKSGIGPFALNNA
+3266 
-3281 HHILTQLMGVKF
+3281 
-3293 KSNAFTEAL
+3293 
-3302 NLIDLDKQYDDD
+3302 
-3314 GSGRR
+3314 
-3319 ILDWLSAMINAFVD
+3319 
-3333 IAKDP
+3333 
-3338 YIVRLNVNP
+3338 
-3347 YTFNMTAYLLRMGK
+3347 
-3361 GEQTF
+3361 
-3366 YFLKQPVIDAVAKA
+3366 
-3380 VLNTRGNY
+3380 
-3388 GKDNTKTQFEVE
+3388 
-3400 QEATQKVLNS
+3400 
-3410 FGITEN
+3410 
-3416 VLEAQR
+3416 
-3422 EILKDPNNLAIHLES
+3422 
-3437 LFNGELEKMLLSDNV
+3437 
-3452 SQEDKNKYQAKV
+3452 
-3464 WLAWQAMT
+3464 
-3472 PYAKDMAD
+3472 
-3480 LVKYSKVDTKKMG
+3480 
-3493 KSFAAQRIFEKGI
+3493 
-3506 DRIKDES
+3506 
-3513 ETRFKYGVLDNFF
+3513 
-3526 DNTFLTT
+3526 
-3533 KAENSIVFGRSLF
+3533 SLF
-3546 ENQLLR
+3546 E
-3552 TTPKFVLT
+3552 
-3560 LDNILYRLGKSKS
+3560 
-3573 IDERLLRT
+3573 
-3581 IVGSMEA
+3581 
-3588 AIKSEY
+3588 
-3594 FNQKMQDKG
+3594 
-3603 ITPAD
+3603 
-3608 FFYGDNTVARRLMKL
+3608 
-3623 RNRIYRG
+3623 
-3630 ELNDL
+3630 
-3635 KNNVVGFNNALLNF
+3635 
-3649 LIPNTVKYET
+3649 
-3659 TFTEPDYVDVKTMF
+3659 
-3673 DQDVHSKNMIITAWE
+3673 
-3688 ELLQHYD
+3688 
-3695 EEVRTLAE
+3695 
-3703 DLIYYSFLTSGDNK
+3703 
-3717 NMNSFFEF
+3717 
-3725 VPTSWRKE
+3725 
-3733 YSQFLQDKLDNNEI
+3733 
-3747 SVNYRDIYL
+3747 
-3756 NNWQNN
+3756 
-3762 DIVPRIEQSYREE
+3762 
-3775 RMGTEGEM
+3775 
-3783 IVEEQYFEG
+3783 
-3792 IRSKYT
+3792 
-3798 LSDSSFAPY
+3798 
-3807 IMFTG
+3807 
-3812 KAGSKNR
+3812 
-3819 IKPIG
+3819 
-3824 WYKQQERTKS
+3824 
-3834 GIYVTRSYPV
+3834 PV
-3844 YPSFVK
+3844 
-3850 IRYGSTNSPTS
+3850 
-3861 YVVYELI
+3861 
-3868 GYNMEATKAGNI
+3868 
-3880 NYIPIYVAVNK
+3880 
-3891 KGYRYKGHVIT
+3891 
-3902 EYGQYQGHMF
+3902 
-3912 NLMSIGVTSEDF
+3912 
-3924 INGNV
+3924 
-3929 VNLINKSK
+3929 
-3937 NLSEEQKKQYSL
+3937 
-3949 TFGKNFRSISTLP
+3949 
-3962 SYINL
+3962 
-3967 AISDMYGTISE
+3967 
-3978 QKDISFEQ
+3978 
-3986 EVTPETTE
+3986 
-3994 DGSINVYY
+3994 
-4002 GAGENAD
+4002 
-4009 LSNFAERP
+4009 
-4017 FEFEGVRYRNVESAF
+4017 
-4032 QSRKLDYSDFY
+4032 
-4043 HYPNFGGP
+4043 
-4051 KDSYFEMQEKF
+4051 
-4062 ENTTGPEAR
+4062 
-4071 KLGRQIIGLNQAE
+4071 
-4084 WDKHSSD
+4084 
-4091 IMKKIIRESFKQN
+4091 
-4104 PSALKRLL
+4104 
-4112 ATGNSVL
+4112 
-4119 THNQDKGKW
+4119 
-4128 GKEFPRILMEV
+4128 
-4139 RDELKQPLEIT
+4139 
-4150 SNPFDEYRQVRIN
+4150 
-4163 VGNSGVSVQ
+4163 
-4172 RAIELIN
+4172 
-4179 KLKTAEMRNE
+4179 
-4189 EVTGQIDD
+4189 
-4197 VYNSELFEDWS
+4197 
-4208 ERKSV
+4208 
-4213 IELFKDKQFGNDVE
+4213 
-4227 SLFEE
+4227 
-4232 YLSKDESN
+4232 
-4240 DINDLNT
+4240 
-4247 TNNISDILNKIVLDS
+4247 
-4262 GAFVKVDP
+4262 
-4270 NQLSLFDDMSDQ
+4270 
-4282 DRKDI
+4282 
-4287 QDQIDEHNKKCNR
+4287 